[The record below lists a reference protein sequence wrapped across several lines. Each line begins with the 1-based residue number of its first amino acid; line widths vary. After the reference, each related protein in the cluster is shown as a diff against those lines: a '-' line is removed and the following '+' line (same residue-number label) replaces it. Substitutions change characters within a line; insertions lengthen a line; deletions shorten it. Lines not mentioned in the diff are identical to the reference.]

1 MADGNIGSLWLSL
14 GIRDAVSKEL
24 NRIADG
30 MTGVDAKTKKAQ
42 ESLRKLAEENP
53 AGKNVAFLDK
63 LKKAVGDSTK
73 EAKEL
78 QAVFEAIR
86 NIRGGFGTLT
96 GGFGKKELLEYEFIL
111 RKIHSSLG
119 KISFGGLSGTGEG
132 IYAKIEA
139 VKSAMNGLRKINAEI
154 NRLHETAP
162 RLSPKEK
169 AEYHQTLSPLFD
181 IRSAGENYL
190 RSGVLS
196 KAYAWAN
203 SLDEQIS
210 KISSSYEKF
219 LSSEKGVVESL
230 KKEEEQSKKTTD
242 ATNEQTNALKKQEEQ
257 LKATSAAQREKSAAE
272 SKAAVAPKGHPFVA
286 DKGLEKML
294 NNATRTTE
302 KVEEQKKSLSG
313 LSEAASKASRDVN
326 EVLNKIVGGNAAGMS
341 LDELAKK
348 TARYSQELLELEAK
362 LKHLKSNAEANPG
375 KKGPD
380 YSEVKSL
387 EAKIKN
393 AQIYLDLIQ
402 QIRLKKDDLNAT
414 GAKQPNV
421 NTKELERGKALL
433 DEFYG
438 TLRKIVS
445 ENGVDGLM
453 VLGNM
458 PKALSGTMR
467 EIRSLLSSF
476 SKENPL
482 SVFANGADRAWTAI
496 SNLETKM
503 RDLQRLMEEGKKMG
517 YKTDMLPENFYELKR
532 RLQELYRLFGDNSHR
547 LTDKA
552 YMDNL
557 FSDVAKT
564 MRIAANAEHEYGK
577 EKGKTIAA
585 NKEAEAAENRN
596 VAIVEAAV
604 QRRIK
609 ARQREAQKAAEA
621 EKEANRYAA
630 ESVNR
635 AIAAKREQR
644 RQEERDNKQRLSE
657 IKAAEA
663 RYDSLGNKVRALR
676 REFSRGVALGADV
689 SKTEAEIRRLIGIMR
704 YLMTLK
710 DRLAS
715 GDFNALGRLGR
726 TGSGHDT
733 TLAGRVLQDQ
743 RAINAAQEKT
753 NREKEKSIERAAAEE
768 YNRQKR
774 QKDAAKKA
782 QDEELKNM
790 SDYIKRY
797 MTLVEE
803 KRKVAEKAG
812 ISPFFKNDNG
822 LKNIKAEI
830 DTLLERLGRVREDI
844 TLYQHA
850 IGTGTKEGISFGQQ
864 GLKEAN
870 TEAEK
875 LMRSITNLQ
884 NVYDTLRVSQV
895 NVKDLIGQTL
905 QKQRQDDIQRRM
917 SDYYSK
923 LEKDSAQA
931 AAKADR
937 EKTAAEKQR
946 QNELRNTERRYD
958 SLGNKVRQLRAEY
971 SRGISLGSDTSKAEA
986 EINRL
991 ITIMRL
997 LRTIQDKLY
1006 SSDKWK
1012 DNLGVLGSVGSGHD
1026 TTLASRALQD
1036 QRAINAA
1043 QEKTNREKEKSL
1055 DLERA
1060 HQQEVAKTAD
1070 KVRGDLAA
1078 AFAGANAE
1086 SGNMRSILG
1095 DVKSLLLQGGI
1106 VYGAKQFFDSVV
1118 KTGGEIAQQ
1127 HIALRSILGDAKKA
1141 DELFE
1146 QTQQLALRSPFKF
1159 GELNR
1164 DVKQLAAFGVEADDL
1179 YDTAKRLADIASG
1192 LGVSFERLGLAYGQ
1206 VKARS
1211 WLDGKELRQFAYAGL
1226 PLLARIT
1233 ELYNS
1238 EGKNNRNDYTE
1249 RDVKEMI
1256 SKRQVSFEDV
1266 QKVLWK
1272 MTDEGGQFYNMQLVL
1287 SETLLGRWNKL
1298 IDAWEI
1304 MLSKFADGKNVVGGV
1319 FMFFIDRA
1327 TDLVLAMDKLTPAM
1341 LSFMSVFA
1349 LKKLTGFASLNPL
1362 EKNLGDKTTLQLRSY
1377 AIEQQQL
1384 VLEGKITQQ
1393 IATQNV
1399 QKRAYML
1406 ADVTS
1411 RSAAMNRLALEGKM
1425 SVVQMQKAVKEGLVS
1440 KELIRQLA
1448 IMGQITARQEQII
1461 LNGGRT
1467 AAVMNMAGTKLKS
1480 VFNLIGGWWGL
1491 AIGGIVQIASS
1502 IYGELSAIEEK
1513 TKSLQDP
1520 NSDWMK
1526 GYYDVLDAKKASN
1539 DAELR
1544 KQIEQMKKVLES
1556 SNAYTKTI
1564 DEQIKKAKD
1573 LNEQYE
1579 ILRKGVEGAK
1589 NMASGDAEVIANAIG
1604 ATGGWTG
1611 AGNPFNDS
1619 LEKNLQDMKE
1629 SSDAYQR
1636 QLSALDSRTRA
1647 KMESVANSLLK
1658 PADASKTLEE
1668 KIRIL
1673 SEEGGRKWGTFQARM
1688 TKWNKSIAFS
1698 IHSIGKKAGDVT
1710 SDINQIAEDDVPRI
1724 IKSMQ
1729 KDFGL
1734 YGKDF
1739 KRWCKENPARFKNML
1754 LQIMSEADWLV
1765 PQIRK
1770 KLEEL
1775 TDFKFDLGKK
1785 PNQVTGKT
1793 SMQQRV
1799 YENLGLDQRKYN
1811 LVSSFIEEGSWYK
1824 TKNNAQTA
1832 LQDLFNE
1839 VRSRERGGATK
1850 AEIAKARKDYNDMW
1864 NAVAQGLGYRFIPDD
1879 KKSNKDPKNKVD
1891 NEDKELKAWEE
1902 RLNAFKSARQMYQ
1915 KYKGLPNWGAKKAD
1929 DMVRG
1934 LFPEVG
1940 DLSFDKYLESLE
1952 KLEGALKPTTTE
1964 RKKAIT
1970 ALHREKSEWKYSEM
1984 LKPEADRLAADF
1996 AEILERGIR
2005 QADLHKALMEKT
2017 GDEDFASLAFRDGMM
2032 WDDQTRGMAQMFEEM
2047 TGRKIDG
2054 LLDAT
2059 DATAKKALEDNTDAY
2074 NLWKKI
2080 TDLVRNNYTGYLEKA
2095 ADAIK
2100 ETATW
2105 EEKLLAVDAKWAEPI
2120 KQADRRGDTST
2131 AERFRQM
2138 RDKEKGQV
2146 MDAQFKQSQDYLN
2159 FFGAITEMGEVKAR
2173 EVAADIRQH
2182 LNTALRD
2189 GSIDAREYAKQI
2201 QQIDEQ
2207 LRKLSERRKG
2217 FFNGGIT
2224 GIAERKTEEGNAKIS
2239 MGATSVAAGEEKIR
2253 EGRIKGD
2260 IALVAEGLKLKMTG
2274 EDLIRTGKGMVK
2286 EGMTLKKRFEN
2297 IGSAL
2302 SEIANIANGISDA
2315 FGQFKDM
2322 ADALGIDTESD
2333 GWQDAQAVMSSLTSI
2348 TGGVSK
2354 TFNAVKS
2361 GDIGGAVSG
2370 VASIITGPITA
2381 FAKAHDAKK
2390 ERQIKLAER
2399 ELKALENMQT
2409 TIKNAIEDSLGGIYN
2424 YRMDAKTTEKMN
2436 KIASSYEMGEKSIA
2450 MRIFGFN
2457 PSEYSKDTY
2466 EAAQKS
2472 LADPTNAYQA
2482 ELTGL
2487 MAQRDQLQR
2496 QRANEDAKKK
2506 TDKDKLA
2513 DYDQQI
2519 EEMERSIKN
2528 AAKNFLK
2535 DLYGVDM
2542 KSWASQLTD
2551 AVVSAWEK
2559 GEDAIDA
2566 YKKKAKEM
2574 VKDLTKNIIS
2584 QKIMEQALQKPLD
2597 FLTQQIA
2604 EKGRLDEYDVTQLAS
2619 DLYSAGE
2626 NSVANITA
2634 VLEELKRRGWD
2645 FSESGSSST
2654 TNTIKGVTEETAD
2667 LLAAYLNAIRLDVSV
2682 NRENIKAIATNVS
2695 LLPAMSE
2702 IQKSQLAAMNQ
2713 LVTLAQVRND
2723 RIDEIVTWT
2732 RKVSNGSS
2740 KIYVK

>member
-86 NIRGGFGTLT
+86 SIRGGFGAMVMPSNKKTLN
-96 GGFGKKELLEYEFIL
+96 EYYEI
-111 RKIHSSLG
+111 IE
-119 KISFGGLSGTGEG
+119 KISGALDKLYTRGLSVPGEKMWGNATGALETIKGVWKVREEANFFFDDYFRTDKAKAGLQDLQKEIMRLMGEG
-132 IYAKIEA
+132 KDLFREGKFDQKGLTWAAGIE
-139 VKSAMNGLRKINAEI
+139 KEI
-154 NRLHETAP
+154 NKLYRAYGTLQEEEERLLAAEKDKAAAEKKSEEQTRRSADAS
-162 RLSPKEK
+162 REK
-169 AEYHQTLSPLFD
+169 AE
-181 IRSAGENYL
+181 
-190 RSGVLS
+190 
-196 KAYAWAN
+196 
-203 SLDEQIS
+203 
-210 KISSSYEKF
+210 
-219 LSSEKGVVESL
+219 
-230 KKEEEQSKKTTD
+230 
-242 ATNEQTNALKKQEEQ
+242 ALKREETA
-257 LKATSAAQREKSAAE
+257 LNNATAAQEKKNEAD
-272 SKAAVAPKGHPFVA
+272 SKAAVAPKGQPFVA
-286 DKGLEKML
+286 DKGIEKML
-294 NNATRTTE
+294 SDATRVTE

-313 LSEAASKASRDVN
+313 LSDAASKASRDVN

-348 TARYSQELLELEAK
+348 TARYSQKLLELEAK

-402 QIRLKKDDLNAT
+402 QIRLKKDELNAT
-414 GAKQPNV
+414 WTKQPNV

-458 PKALSGTMR
+458 PKALGGTMR

-482 SVFANGADRAWTAI
+482 SVFANGADKTWTAI

-503 RDLQRLMEEGKKMG
+503 RDLQRLMDEGKRMG
-517 YKTDMLPENFYELKR
+517 YKTDMLPENFYELR
-532 RLQELYRLFGDNSHR
+532 RRVQELYRLFGDNSHR

-552 YMDNL
+552 YMENL
-557 FSDVAKT
+557 FSDIAKT
-564 MRIAANAEHEYGK
+564 MKIAANAEHEYGR
-577 EKGKTIAA
+577 ERGKTIAT
-585 NKEAEAAENRN
+585 NKEAEAAEKRN

-604 QRRIK
+604 QRRIQ
-609 ARQREAQKAAEA
+609 ARQREAERAAAAER
-621 EKEANRYAA
+621 EANRYAA
-630 ESVNR
+630 ESVNK

-689 SKTEAEIRRLIGIMR
+689 SKTEAEIHRLIGIMR

-715 GDFNALGRLGR
+715 GDFNALGRLGN

-743 RAINAAQEKT
+743 RSINAAQEKT
-753 NREKEKSIERAAAEE
+753 NREKEKSIE
-768 YNRQKR
+768 
-774 QKDAAKKA
+774 
-782 QDEELKNM
+782 
-790 SDYIKRY
+790 
-797 MTLVEE
+797 
-803 KRKVAEKAG
+803 
-812 ISPFFKNDNG
+812 
-822 LKNIKAEI
+822 
-830 DTLLERLGRVREDI
+830 LERK
-844 TLYQHA
+844 H
-850 IGTGTKEGISFGQQ
+850 
-864 GLKEAN
+864 
-870 TEAEK
+870 
-875 LMRSITNLQ
+875 
-884 NVYDTLRVSQV
+884 
-895 NVKDLIGQTL
+895 
-905 QKQRQDDIQRRM
+905 
-917 SDYYSK
+917 
-923 LEKDSAQA
+923 
-931 AAKADR
+931 
-937 EKTAAEKQR
+937 
-946 QNELRNTERRYD
+946 
-958 SLGNKVRQLRAEY
+958 
-971 SRGISLGSDTSKAEA
+971 
-986 EINRL
+986 
-991 ITIMRL
+991 
-997 LRTIQDKLY
+997 
-1006 SSDKWK
+1006 
-1012 DNLGVLGSVGSGHD
+1012 
-1026 TTLASRALQD
+1026 
-1036 QRAINAA
+1036 
-1043 QEKTNREKEKSL
+1043 QE
-1055 DLERA
+1055 
-1060 HQQEVAKTAD
+1060 EVAKTAA
-1070 KVRGDLAA
+1070 KVRGDLAK
-1078 AFAGANAE
+1078 AFEQAKNHA
-1086 SGNMRSILG
+1086 SGMNSTIQDL
-1095 DVKSLLLQGGI
+1095 KSLFMQGGI
-1106 VYGAKQFFDSVV
+1106 VYGAQQFLMSVIQ
-1118 KTGGEIAQQ
+1118 TGGELEKQ
-1127 HIALRSILGDAKKA
+1127 HIALQSILGDMQNANTMFGQVK
-1141 DELFE
+1141 E
-1146 QTQQLALRSPFKF
+1146 LALNSPFTF
-1159 GELNR
+1159 SELNK
-1164 DVKQLAAFGVEADDL
+1164 DVKQLAAYGVEYDEL
-1179 YDTAKRLADIASG
+1179 YDTTKRLADMASG
-1192 LGVSFERLGLAYGQ
+1192 LGVSFERIALAFGQ
-1206 VKARS
+1206 VRS
-1211 WLDGKELRQFAYAGL
+1211 RGWLDGKELRQISYAGI
-1226 PLLARIT
+1226 PLLQK
-1233 ELYNS
+1233 LS
-1238 EGKNNRNDYTE
+1238 EYY
-1249 RDVKEMI
+1249 
-1256 SKRQVSFEDV
+1256 SKREGRKVSTSEIKTRISGRGVDFEDV
-1266 QKVLWK
+1266 KNVFWE
-1272 MTDEGGQFYNMQLVL
+1272 MTNAGGQFYNMQQVL
-1287 SETLLGRWNKL
+1287 SETLLGRYNKL
-1298 IDAWEI
+1298 KDAWEI
-1304 MLSKFADGKNVVGGV
+1304 MLSDFASGNNVVGKGLKGI
-1319 FMFFIDRA
+1319 IDLI
-1327 TDLVLAMDKLTPAM
+1327 TELVQALHSMAPVIAAAF
-1341 LSFMSVFA
+1341 SGFA
-1349 LKKLTGFASLNPL
+1349 LKRLWTALGGGIGSALLSGKASMAADIQQRVLMGEKVSEQELRMLRTKKQITIEDLQALAAAKALSKAELDRMLITKSITPEMYKQMMAEMGLASRAWTLRGAWNGTLGMIKAIPGKIRAMAASIAAWFTGIRTGTMSARIGFASMWTSFKLHGAAAISVIAAGVKTLGATLWTAIGGLPGLLITGVTMGLGYWYSKNEELKNAMKQTADELQDRYKQLSDFLKENDASKAIAEGDSKAIDNMIDEYKEKIKQIAPYNYNNLVMKADERKSHEERLRYLADELELLQKSNKISQEKLSDNGMYKELKDALMRSSEAFDSIDKTASGLMAGGADKDTARKKAFGLSLDMEATTENLKKEIEKAFGDISKDRTALEAAKLSMSNIFAQMGISEERANEIRASVLQAFGVTDGWLESQVGSEMRQMIDNVAPEIAMKIRSGQKLNEAETKKVKEL
-1362 EKNLGDKTTLQLRSY
+1362 MDDAKRNLTLKYPEFETTLQRLLAASRFTAVIDLVVNDAGKYGDVQGTMAKRMPKFSL
-1377 AIEQQQL
+1377 IEKSKRDQYMNY
-1384 VLEGKITQQ
+1384 VSTWGKQDSWYEARNSAKSEIDRLKNEYDAAKKSKSPKERLNWLKYQYDN
-1393 IATQNV
+1393 AV
-1399 QKRAYML
+1399 
-1406 ADVTS
+1406 
-1411 RSAAMNRLALEGKM
+1411 SAALDL
-1425 SVVQMQKAVKEGLVS
+1425 
-1440 KELIRQLA
+1440 
-1448 IMGQITARQEQII
+1448 
-1461 LNGGRT
+1461 LNYDY
-1467 AAVMNMAGTKLKS
+1467 K
-1480 VFNLIGGWWGL
+1480 
-1491 AIGGIVQIASS
+1491 
-1502 IYGELSAIEEK
+1502 GEE
-1513 TKSLQDP
+1513 
-1520 NSDWMK
+1520 
-1526 GYYDVLDAKKASN
+1526 
-1539 DAELR
+1539 
-1544 KQIEQMKKVLES
+1544 
-1556 SNAYTKTI
+1556 
-1564 DEQIKKAKD
+1564 
-1573 LNEQYE
+1573 
-1579 ILRKGVEGAK
+1579 
-1589 NMASGDAEVIANAIG
+1589 
-1604 ATGGWTG
+1604 
-1611 AGNPFNDS
+1611 
-1619 LEKNLQDMKE
+1619 
-1629 SSDAYQR
+1629 
-1636 QLSALDSRTRA
+1636 
-1647 KMESVANSLLK
+1647 
-1658 PADASKTLEE
+1658 
-1668 KIRIL
+1668 
-1673 SEEGGRKWGTFQARM
+1673 
-1688 TKWNKSIAFS
+1688 
-1698 IHSIGKKAGDVT
+1698 
-1710 SDINQIAEDDVPRI
+1710 
-1724 IKSMQ
+1724 
-1729 KDFGL
+1729 
-1734 YGKDF
+1734 
-1739 KRWCKENPARFKNML
+1739 
-1754 LQIMSEADWLV
+1754 
-1765 PQIRK
+1765 
-1770 KLEEL
+1770 
-1775 TDFKFDLGKK
+1775 
-1785 PNQVTGKT
+1785 
-1793 SMQQRV
+1793 
-1799 YENLGLDQRKYN
+1799 
-1811 LVSSFIEEGSWYK
+1811 
-1824 TKNNAQTA
+1824 
-1832 LQDLFNE
+1832 
-1839 VRSRERGGATK
+1839 
-1850 AEIAKARKDYNDMW
+1850 
-1864 NAVAQGLGYRFIPDD
+1864 
-1879 KKSNKDPKNKVD
+1879 KKSNKVPKGKVD
-1891 NEDKELKAWEE
+1891 KEDKELKAWEE

-1952 KLEGALKPTTTE
+1952 KLEGALKATTTE

-1970 ALHREKSEWKYSEM
+1970 ALHRERSEWKYSEM

-2005 QADLHKALMEKT
+2005 QADLHKALLEKT

-2105 EEKLLAVDAKWAEPI
+2105 EEKLSAVDAKWDERI

-2159 FFGAITEMGEVKAR
+2159 FFGAITEMGEMKAR
-2173 EVAADIRQH
+2173 EVAAEIRQH

-2217 FFNGGIT
+2217 FFNGGIV

-2260 IALVAEGLKLKMTG
+2260 IGLVAEGLKLKMTG
-2274 EDLIRTGKGMVK
+2274 EDLIRTGKKLVG

-2302 SEIANIANGISDA
+2302 GEIANIANGISDA
-2315 FGQFKDM
+2315 FNQVKDM

-2333 GWQDAQAVMSSLTSI
+2333 GWQDAQAAMSSLTSI
-2348 TGGVSK
+2348 TGGISK

-2424 YRMDAKTTEKMN
+2424 YRMDEKTTAKMTRIVGDYEK
-2436 KIASSYEMGEKSIA
+2436 GEKSNI
-2450 MRIFGFN
+2450 MRIYGIN
-2457 PSEYSKDTY
+2457 PSAYSKDTY

-2472 LADPTNAYQA
+2472 LADPTDAYQA

-2535 DLYGVDM
+2535 ELYGVDM

-2597 FLTQQIA
+2597 FLTQQI
-2604 EKGRLDEYDVTQLAS
+2604 EKKGRLDEYDVTQLAS

-2645 FSESGSSST
+2645 FSESGSSSA

>member
-14 GIRDAVSKEL
+14 GIRDEMSKAIEKITKGMRGVDEATQKAKREGESLVKALEGINGNNFARVFREANAYIAKNSKEISG
-24 NRIADG
+24 IAKILKNLGDSNAF
-30 MTGVDAKTKKAQ
+30 TGTLLKAKGLVETAAALRKANAELATLAKT
-42 ESLRKLAEENP
+42 E
-53 AGKNVAFLDK
+53 G
-63 LKKAVGDSTK
+63 K
-73 EAKEL
+73 EADVS
-78 QAVFEAIR
+78 QWR
-86 NIRGGFGTLT
+86 T
-96 GGFGKKELLEYEFIL
+96 
-111 RKIHSSLG
+111 
-119 KISFGGLSGTGEG
+119 KIS
-132 IYAKIEA
+132 
-139 VKSAMNGLRKINAEI
+139 NALDYI
-154 NRLHETAP
+154 KL
-162 RLSPKEK
+162 LQDIIGQEK
-169 AEYHQTLSPLFD
+169 KLDNT
-181 IRSAGENYL
+181 
-190 RSGVLS
+190 
-196 KAYAWAN
+196 KALN
-203 SLDEQIS
+203 PNVDTKSLD
-210 KISSSYEKF
+210 
-219 LSSEKGVVESL
+219 
-230 KKEEEQSKKTTD
+230 
-242 ATNEQTNALKKQEEQ
+242 
-257 LKATSAAQREKSAAE
+257 SA
-272 SKAAVAPKGHPFVA
+272 
-286 DKGLEKML
+286 
-294 NNATRTTE
+294 
-302 KVEEQKKSLSG
+302 KKSLEGFRGEMTRLLQSG
-313 LSEAASKASRDVN
+313 GVDDSNVLGSFKKLLDVAKKDVQDIVATFKKDNPLSLFSGGAAKVETDLARVTEKLARLRDLMAEGTRKGFRTYMLGGSITELDKIMARLNAAKLNPTMLTDASQMRNLISDVLVEMTKATVAESAYRRERGKTVEVERAVNQEISNEHKAAQQERERDLQALSDYTKRYMELQEAKRKADDKAAKDAKDKARRQSEAEQRRIASDTAKMSRLYASMGLGIGKGERVGMRGLELGVNTAALDKALSEAAKFKKTIENTVVSMMGKGDRPAYEWYAAQVN
-326 EVLNKIVGGNAAGMS
+326 RLKENLTNATAAQKELNAAQEKANRKAES
-341 LDELAKK
+341 DDAKRRADEKRREAQAARELAQAEKQRQNQLEVTRARIQSVERALHNLQEK
-348 TARYSQELLELEAK
+348 RFTAKMLGIDTSEANAK
-362 LKHLKSNAEANPG
+362 IEHLKT
-375 KKGPD
+375 
-380 YSEVKSL
+380 
-387 EAKIKN
+387 
-393 AQIYLDLIQ
+393 QLI
-402 QIRLKKDDLNAT
+402 
-414 GAKQPNV
+414 G
-421 NTKELERGKALL
+421 
-433 DEFYG
+433 
-438 TLRKIVS
+438 LRNIQL
-445 ENGVDGLM
+445 GLSM
-453 VLGNM
+453 GDTSFLGRVGNLGNGREVQ
-458 PKALSGTMR
+458 AANQLSGTY
-467 EIRSLLSSF
+467 S
-476 SKENPL
+476 
-482 SVFANGADRAWTAI
+482 
-496 SNLETKM
+496 
-503 RDLQRLMEEGKKMG
+503 
-517 YKTDMLPENFYELKR
+517 
-532 RLQELYRLFGDNSHR
+532 
-547 LTDKA
+547 
-552 YMDNL
+552 
-557 FSDVAKT
+557 
-564 MRIAANAEHEYGK
+564 
-577 EKGKTIAA
+577 
-585 NKEAEAAENRN
+585 
-596 VAIVEAAV
+596 
-604 QRRIK
+604 
-609 ARQREAQKAAEA
+609 
-621 EKEANRYAA
+621 
-630 ESVNR
+630 
-635 AIAAKREQR
+635 
-644 RQEERDNKQRLSE
+644 
-657 IKAAEA
+657 
-663 RYDSLGNKVRALR
+663 
-676 REFSRGVALGADV
+676 
-689 SKTEAEIRRLIGIMR
+689 RLIGE
-704 YLMTLK
+704 
-710 DRLAS
+710 
-715 GDFNALGRLGR
+715 
-726 TGSGHDT
+726 
-733 TLAGRVLQDQ
+733 V
-743 RAINAAQEKT
+743 EKT
-753 NREKEKSIERAAAEE
+753 NREKEKSIE
-768 YNRQKR
+768 
-774 QKDAAKKA
+774 
-782 QDEELKNM
+782 
-790 SDYIKRY
+790 
-797 MTLVEE
+797 
-803 KRKVAEKAG
+803 
-812 ISPFFKNDNG
+812 
-822 LKNIKAEI
+822 
-830 DTLLERLGRVREDI
+830 
-844 TLYQHA
+844 
-850 IGTGTKEGISFGQQ
+850 
-864 GLKEAN
+864 
-870 TEAEK
+870 
-875 LMRSITNLQ
+875 
-884 NVYDTLRVSQV
+884 
-895 NVKDLIGQTL
+895 
-905 QKQRQDDIQRRM
+905 
-917 SDYYSK
+917 
-923 LEKDSAQA
+923 
-931 AAKADR
+931 
-937 EKTAAEKQR
+937 
-946 QNELRNTERRYD
+946 
-958 SLGNKVRQLRAEY
+958 
-971 SRGISLGSDTSKAEA
+971 
-986 EINRL
+986 
-991 ITIMRL
+991 
-997 LRTIQDKLY
+997 
-1006 SSDKWK
+1006 
-1012 DNLGVLGSVGSGHD
+1012 
-1026 TTLASRALQD
+1026 
-1036 QRAINAA
+1036 
-1043 QEKTNREKEKSL
+1043 
-1055 DLERA
+1055 LERA
-1060 HQQEVAKTAD
+1060 HQQEVARTAA

-1086 SGNMRSILG
+1086 AGNMRGVLD

-1127 HIALRSILGDAKKA
+1127 HIALRSILGDAAKA

-1179 YDTAKRLADIASG
+1179 YNTAKRLADIASG

-1238 EGKNNRNDYTE
+1238 EGKNNRKDYTE

-1319 FMFFIDRA
+1319 FMFFIDRV

-1362 EKNLGDKTTLQLRSY
+1362 EKNLGDKTRLQLRSY

-1406 ADVTS
+1406 ADASS
-1411 RSAAMNRLALEGKM
+1411 RSAAMSRLALEGKM
-1425 SVVQMQKAVKEGLVS
+1425 SVIQMQKAVKEGLVS
-1440 KELIRQLA
+1440 KELVRQLA

-1467 AAVMNMAGTKLKS
+1467 AAVMNMAGTKLKSGFSS

-1589 NMASGDAEVIANAIG
+1589 NMASGDAEVIANALG

-1673 SEEGGRKWGTFQARM
+1673 SEEGGRKWGTFQARV
-1688 TKWNKSIAFS
+1688 TKWNKSIGFS
-1698 IHSIGKKAGDVT
+1698 IYRIGKRAGDVT

-1754 LQIMSEADWLV
+1754 LQIMSEADWLI

-1775 TDFKFDLGKK
+1775 TDFKFDSGKK

-1799 YENLGLDQRKYN
+1799 YENLGLDQRKYD

-1824 TKNNAQTA
+1824 TKNNAKTA
-1832 LQDLFNE
+1832 LQDLANE

-1864 NAVAQGLGYRFIPDD
+1864 NAVAQGFGYRFIPED
-1879 KKSNKDPKNKVD
+1879 KKSNKVPKGKGD
-1891 NEDKELKAWEE
+1891 KEDKVLKAWEE

-1952 KLEGALKPTTTE
+1952 KLEGALKATTTE

-1970 ALHREKSEWKYSEM
+1970 ALHRERSEWKYSEM

-2017 GDEDFASLAFRDGMM
+2017 GDENFASLAFRDGMM

-2105 EEKLLAVDAKWAEPI
+2105 EEKLSAVDAKWDERI

-2159 FFGAITEMGEVKAR
+2159 FFGAITEMGEMKAR
-2173 EVAADIRQH
+2173 EVASEIRQH

-2217 FFNGGIT
+2217 FFNGGIV

-2260 IALVAEGLKLKMTG
+2260 IGLVAEGLKLKMTG
-2274 EDLIRTGKGMVK
+2274 EDLIRTGKKLVG

-2302 SEIANIANGISDA
+2302 GEIANIANGISDA
-2315 FGQFKDM
+2315 FNQVKDM

-2333 GWQDAQAVMSSLTSI
+2333 GWQDAQAAMSSLTSI
-2348 TGGVSK
+2348 TGGISK

-2370 VASIITGPITA
+2370 VASIITDPITA

-2424 YRMDAKTTEKMN
+2424 YRMDAKTTAKMN
-2436 KIASSYEMGEKSIA
+2436 KIVGDYETGEKSNV
-2450 MRIFGFN
+2450 MRIFGIN
-2457 PSEYSKDTY
+2457 PSAYSKDTY

-2472 LADPTNAYQA
+2472 LADPTDAYQA

-2535 DLYGVDM
+2535 ELYGVDM

-2597 FLTQQIA
+2597 FLTQQI
-2604 EKGRLDEYDVTQLAS
+2604 EKKGRLDEYDVTQLAS

-2645 FSESGSSST
+2645 FSESGSSSA

>member
-14 GIRDAVSKEL
+14 GIRDEMSKAIEKITKGMRGVDEATQKAKREGESLVKALEGINGNNFARVFREANAYIAKNSKEISG
-24 NRIADG
+24 IA
-30 MTGVDAKTKKAQ
+30 KI
-42 ESLRKLAEENP
+42 L
-53 AGKNVAFLDK
+53 KNL
-63 LKKAVGDSTK
+63 GDSNAFT
-73 EAKEL
+73 
-78 QAVFEAIR
+78 
-86 NIRGGFGTLT
+86 GTL
-96 GGFGKKELLEYEFIL
+96 
-111 RKIHSSLG
+111 
-119 KISFGGLSGTGEG
+119 
-132 IYAKIEA
+132 
-139 VKSAMNGLRKINAEI
+139 
-154 NRLHETAP
+154 
-162 RLSPKEK
+162 
-169 AEYHQTLSPLFD
+169 
-181 IRSAGENYL
+181 
-190 RSGVLS
+190 
-196 KAYAWAN
+196 
-203 SLDEQIS
+203 
-210 KISSSYEKF
+210 
-219 LSSEKGVVESL
+219 
-230 KKEEEQSKKTTD
+230 
-242 ATNEQTNALKKQEEQ
+242 
-257 LKATSAAQREKSAAE
+257 LKA
-272 SKAAVAPKGHPFVA
+272 
-286 DKGLEKML
+286 KGLEETAAALRKANAELATLAKTEGKEADVSQWRTKISNALDYIKLLQDIIGQEKKLDNTKAL
-294 NNATRTTE
+294 NPNVDTKSLDSA
-302 KVEEQKKSLSG
+302 KKSLEGFRGEMTRLLQSG
-313 LSEAASKASRDVN
+313 GVDDSNVLGSFKKLLDVAKKDVQDIVATFKKDNPLSLFSGGAAKVETDLARVTEKLARLRDLMAEGTRKGFMTGMLGGSITELDKIMTRLNAAKLNPTMLTDASQMRNLISDVLVEMTKATVAESAYRRERGKTVEVERAVNQEISNEHKAAQQERERDLQALSDYTKRYMELQEAKRKADDKAAKDAKDKARRQSEAEQRRIASDTAKMSRLYASMGLGIGKGERVGMRGLELGVNTAALDKALSEAAKFKKTIENTVVSMMGKGDRPAYEWYAAQVN
-326 EVLNKIVGGNAAGMS
+326 RLKENLTNATAAQKELNAAQEKANREAAR
-341 LDELAKK
+341 DDARRRAEEKRKEAQAARELA
-348 TARYSQELLELEAK
+348 Q
-362 LKHLKSNAEANPG
+362 
-375 KKGPD
+375 
-380 YSEVKSL
+380 
-387 EAKIKN
+387 
-393 AQIYLDLIQ
+393 
-402 QIRLKKDDLNAT
+402 
-414 GAKQPNV
+414 
-421 NTKELERGKALL
+421 
-433 DEFYG
+433 
-438 TLRKIVS
+438 
-445 ENGVDGLM
+445 
-453 VLGNM
+453 
-458 PKALSGTMR
+458 
-467 EIRSLLSSF
+467 
-476 SKENPL
+476 
-482 SVFANGADRAWTAI
+482 
-496 SNLETKM
+496 
-503 RDLQRLMEEGKKMG
+503 
-517 YKTDMLPENFYELKR
+517 
-532 RLQELYRLFGDNSHR
+532 
-547 LTDKA
+547 
-552 YMDNL
+552 
-557 FSDVAKT
+557 
-564 MRIAANAEHEYGK
+564 
-577 EKGKTIAA
+577 
-585 NKEAEAAENRN
+585 
-596 VAIVEAAV
+596 
-604 QRRIK
+604 
-609 ARQREAQKAAEA
+609 A
-621 EKEANRYAA
+621 EK
-630 ESVNR
+630 
-635 AIAAKREQR
+635 QR
-644 RQEERDNKQRLSE
+644 FSE

-676 REFSRGVALGADV
+676 REFSRGVTLGADV

-715 GDFNALGRLGR
+715 GDFNALGRLGN

-753 NREKEKSIERAAAEE
+753 NREKEKSIE
-768 YNRQKR
+768 
-774 QKDAAKKA
+774 
-782 QDEELKNM
+782 
-790 SDYIKRY
+790 
-797 MTLVEE
+797 
-803 KRKVAEKAG
+803 
-812 ISPFFKNDNG
+812 
-822 LKNIKAEI
+822 
-830 DTLLERLGRVREDI
+830 
-844 TLYQHA
+844 
-850 IGTGTKEGISFGQQ
+850 
-864 GLKEAN
+864 
-870 TEAEK
+870 
-875 LMRSITNLQ
+875 
-884 NVYDTLRVSQV
+884 
-895 NVKDLIGQTL
+895 
-905 QKQRQDDIQRRM
+905 
-917 SDYYSK
+917 
-923 LEKDSAQA
+923 
-931 AAKADR
+931 
-937 EKTAAEKQR
+937 
-946 QNELRNTERRYD
+946 
-958 SLGNKVRQLRAEY
+958 
-971 SRGISLGSDTSKAEA
+971 
-986 EINRL
+986 
-991 ITIMRL
+991 
-997 LRTIQDKLY
+997 
-1006 SSDKWK
+1006 
-1012 DNLGVLGSVGSGHD
+1012 
-1026 TTLASRALQD
+1026 
-1036 QRAINAA
+1036 
-1043 QEKTNREKEKSL
+1043 
-1055 DLERA
+1055 LERA
-1060 HQQEVAKTAD
+1060 HQQEVARTAA

-1086 SGNMRSILG
+1086 AGNMRGVLD

-1127 HIALRSILGDAKKA
+1127 HIALRSILRDAAKA

-1179 YDTAKRLADIASG
+1179 YNTAKRLADIASG

-1238 EGKNNRNDYTE
+1238 EGKNNRKDYTE

-1319 FMFFIDRA
+1319 FMFFIDRV

-1362 EKNLGDKTTLQLRSY
+1362 EKNLGDKTRLQLRSY

-1406 ADVTS
+1406 ADASS
-1411 RSAAMNRLALEGKM
+1411 RSAAMSRLALEGKM
-1425 SVVQMQKAVKEGLVS
+1425 SVIQMQKAVKEGLVS
-1440 KELIRQLA
+1440 KELVRQLA

-1467 AAVMNMAGTKLKS
+1467 VAVMNMAGTKLKSGFSS

-1589 NMASGDAEVIANAIG
+1589 DMASGDAEVIANALG

-1688 TKWNKSIAFS
+1688 TKWNKSIGFS
-1698 IHSIGKKAGDVT
+1698 IYRIGKRAGDVT

-1754 LQIMSEADWLV
+1754 LQIMSEADWLI

-1775 TDFKFDLGKK
+1775 TDFKFDSGKK

-1799 YENLGLDQRKYN
+1799 YENLGLDQRKYD

-1832 LQDLFNE
+1832 LQDLANE

-1864 NAVAQGLGYRFIPDD
+1864 NAVAQGFGYRFIPDD
-1879 KKSNKDPKNKVD
+1879 KKSNKVPKGKGD
-1891 NEDKELKAWEE
+1891 KEDKELKAWEE

-1952 KLEGALKPTTTE
+1952 KLEKALKATTTE

-1970 ALHREKSEWKYSEM
+1970 ALHRERSEWKYSEM

-2017 GDEDFASLAFRDGMM
+2017 GDENFASLAFRDGMM

-2047 TGRKIDG
+2047 TGRKING

-2105 EEKLLAVDAKWAEPI
+2105 EEKLIAVDAKWDERI

-2159 FFGAITEMGEVKAR
+2159 FFGSITEMGEMKAR
-2173 EVAADIRQH
+2173 EVASEIRQH

-2217 FFNGGIT
+2217 FFNGGIV

-2260 IALVAEGLKLKMTG
+2260 IGLVAEGLKLKMTG
-2274 EDLIRTGKGMVK
+2274 EDLIRTGKKLVG

-2302 SEIANIANGISDA
+2302 GEIANIANGISDA
-2315 FGQFKDM
+2315 FNQVKDM

-2333 GWQDAQAVMSSLTSI
+2333 GWQDAQAAMSSLTSI
-2348 TGGVSK
+2348 TGGISK

-2424 YRMDAKTTEKMN
+2424 YRMDAKTTAKMN
-2436 KIASSYEMGEKSIA
+2436 KIVSNYETGEKSSV

-2535 DLYGVDM
+2535 ELYGVDM

-2597 FLTQQIA
+2597 FLTQQI
-2604 EKGRLDEYDVTQLAS
+2604 EKKGRLDEYDVTQLAS

-2645 FSESGSSST
+2645 FSESGSSSA

>member
-96 GGFGKKELLEYEFIL
+96 MPSDKKTLNEYYGIIE
-111 RKIHSSLG
+111 KIHSALD
-119 KISFGGLSGTGEG
+119 KLYARGLSASGDKMWGSMIGALKVLEG
-132 IYAKIEA
+132 VSKIKEEGNFFFENFFKTDKAKA
-139 VKSAMNGLRKINAEI
+139 GLVGLQNEIIKLQLEGVDLFRKGSFDPKGLEWADGLEKGINK
-154 NRLHETAP
+154 L
-162 RLSPKEK
+162 
-169 AEYHQTLSPLFD
+169 Y
-181 IRSAGENYL
+181 
-190 RSGVLS
+190 
-196 KAYAWAN
+196 KAYGT
-203 SLDEQIS
+203 LREEE
-210 KISSSYEKF
+210 EKQ
-219 LSSEKGVVESL
+219 LASSEKKASTE
-230 KKEEEQSKKTTD
+230 KQNEELTRRSADVSREKT
-242 ATNEQTNALKKQEEQ
+242 EALKREETA
-257 LKATSAAQREKSAAE
+257 LNNATAAQEKKNEADR
-272 SKAAVAPKGHPFVA
+272 KAAVAPKGQPFVV
-286 DKGLEKML
+286 DKGIEKIL
-294 NNATRTTE
+294 FGTTRATE

-313 LSEAASKASRDVN
+313 LSDAASKASRDVN

-341 LDELAKK
+341 LDGLAKK

-375 KKGPD
+375 EKGPD

-393 AQIYLDLIQ
+393 AQIYLDIIQ
-402 QIRLKKDDLNAT
+402 QIRLKKDELNAT

-445 ENGVDGLM
+445 EKGVDGLM

-458 PKALSGTMR
+458 PKALGGTMR

-503 RDLQRLMEEGKKMG
+503 RDLQRLMDEGKKMG

-532 RLQELYRLFGDNSHR
+532 RLQEAYRLFGDNSHR

-552 YMDNL
+552 YMENL
-557 FSDVAKT
+557 FSDIAKT
-564 MRIAANAEHEYGK
+564 MKIVANAEHEYGK
-577 EKGKTIAA
+577 EKGKTIAT
-585 NKEAEAAENRN
+585 NKEAEAAEKRN

-604 QRRIK
+604 QRRIQ
-609 ARQREAQKAAEA
+609 ARQREAERAAAAER
-621 EKEANRYAA
+621 EANRYAA
-630 ESVNR
+630 ESVNK

-715 GDFNALGRLGR
+715 GDFNALGRLGSI
-726 TGSGHDT
+726 GSGHDT

-753 NREKEKSIERAAAEE
+753 NREKEKSIE
-768 YNRQKR
+768 
-774 QKDAAKKA
+774 
-782 QDEELKNM
+782 
-790 SDYIKRY
+790 
-797 MTLVEE
+797 
-803 KRKVAEKAG
+803 
-812 ISPFFKNDNG
+812 
-822 LKNIKAEI
+822 
-830 DTLLERLGRVREDI
+830 
-844 TLYQHA
+844 
-850 IGTGTKEGISFGQQ
+850 
-864 GLKEAN
+864 
-870 TEAEK
+870 
-875 LMRSITNLQ
+875 
-884 NVYDTLRVSQV
+884 
-895 NVKDLIGQTL
+895 
-905 QKQRQDDIQRRM
+905 
-917 SDYYSK
+917 
-923 LEKDSAQA
+923 
-931 AAKADR
+931 
-937 EKTAAEKQR
+937 
-946 QNELRNTERRYD
+946 
-958 SLGNKVRQLRAEY
+958 
-971 SRGISLGSDTSKAEA
+971 
-986 EINRL
+986 
-991 ITIMRL
+991 
-997 LRTIQDKLY
+997 
-1006 SSDKWK
+1006 
-1012 DNLGVLGSVGSGHD
+1012 
-1026 TTLASRALQD
+1026 
-1036 QRAINAA
+1036 
-1043 QEKTNREKEKSL
+1043 
-1055 DLERA
+1055 LERA
-1060 HQQEVAKTAD
+1060 HQQEVARTAA

-1086 SGNMRSILG
+1086 AGNMRGVLD

-1127 HIALRSILGDAKKA
+1127 HIALRSILGDAAKA

-1179 YDTAKRLADIASG
+1179 YNTAKRLADIASG

-1238 EGKNNRNDYTE
+1238 EGKNNRKDYTE

-1319 FMFFIDRA
+1319 FMFFIDRV

-1362 EKNLGDKTTLQLRSY
+1362 EKNLGDKTRLQLRSY
-1377 AIEQQQL
+1377 SIEQQQL

-1406 ADVTS
+1406 ADASS
-1411 RSAAMNRLALEGKM
+1411 RSAAMSRLALEGKM
-1425 SVVQMQKAVKEGLVS
+1425 SVIQMQKAVKEGLVS
-1440 KELIRQLA
+1440 KELVRQLA

-1467 AAVMNMAGTKLKS
+1467 AAVMNMAGTKLKSGFSS

-1556 SNAYTKTI
+1556 SNAYTKSI

-1589 NMASGDAEVIANAIG
+1589 NMASGDAEVIANALG

-1688 TKWNKSIAFS
+1688 IKWNKSIGFS
-1698 IHSIGKKAGDVT
+1698 IYRIGKRAGDVT

-1754 LQIMSEADWLV
+1754 LQIMSEADWLTS
-1765 PQIRK
+1765 QIRK

-1775 TDFKFDLGKK
+1775 TDFKFDSGKK

-1799 YENLGLDQRKYN
+1799 YENLGLDQRKYD

-1832 LQDLFNE
+1832 LQDLANE

-1864 NAVAQGLGYRFIPDD
+1864 NAVVQGFGYRFIPED
-1879 KKSNKDPKNKVD
+1879 KKSNKVPKGKGD
-1891 NEDKELKAWEE
+1891 KEDKELKAWEE

-1952 KLEGALKPTTTE
+1952 KLEKALKATTTE

-1970 ALHREKSEWKYSEM
+1970 ALHRERSEWKYSEM

-2005 QADLHKALMEKT
+2005 QADLHKALLEKT

-2059 DATAKKALEDNTDAY
+2059 DTTAKKALEDNTDAY

-2105 EEKLLAVDAKWAEPI
+2105 EEKLIAVDAKWDERI
-2120 KQADRRGDTST
+2120 KQADRRGDSST

-2159 FFGAITEMGEVKAR
+2159 FFGAITEMGEMKAR
-2173 EVAADIRQH
+2173 EVAAEIRQH

-2217 FFNGGIT
+2217 FFNGGIV

-2239 MGATSVAAGEEKIR
+2239 MGSTSVAAGEEKIR

-2260 IALVAEGLKLKMTG
+2260 IALVAEGLKLKVAG
-2274 EDLIRTGKGMVK
+2274 EDLIRTGKKLVG

-2315 FGQFKDM
+2315 FNQFKDM

-2333 GWQDAQAVMSSLTSI
+2333 GWQDAQAAMSSLTSI

-2354 TFNAVKS
+2354 TFNAVKNL
-2361 GDIGGAVSG
+2361 DIGGAVSG

-2424 YRMDAKTTEKMN
+2424 YRMDAKTTAKMN
-2436 KIASSYEMGEKSIA
+2436 KIVSSYENGEKSNI
-2450 MRIFGFN
+2450 MRIAGIN
-2457 PSEYSKDTY
+2457 PSAYSKETY

-2535 DLYGVDM
+2535 ELYGVDM

-2597 FLTQQIA
+2597 FLTQQI
-2604 EKGRLDEYDVTQLAS
+2604 EKKGRLDEYDVAQLAS

-2626 NSVANITA
+2626 DSAANITA
-2634 VLEELKRRGWD
+2634 ILEELKRRGWD

>member
-14 GIRDAVSKEL
+14 GIRDEMSKAIEKITKGMRGVDEATQKAKREGESLVKALEGINGNNFARVFREANAYIAKNSKEISG
-24 NRIADG
+24 IA
-30 MTGVDAKTKKAQ
+30 KI
-42 ESLRKLAEENP
+42 L
-53 AGKNVAFLDK
+53 KNL
-63 LKKAVGDSTK
+63 GDSNAFT
-73 EAKEL
+73 
-78 QAVFEAIR
+78 
-86 NIRGGFGTLT
+86 GTL
-96 GGFGKKELLEYEFIL
+96 
-111 RKIHSSLG
+111 
-119 KISFGGLSGTGEG
+119 
-132 IYAKIEA
+132 
-139 VKSAMNGLRKINAEI
+139 
-154 NRLHETAP
+154 
-162 RLSPKEK
+162 
-169 AEYHQTLSPLFD
+169 
-181 IRSAGENYL
+181 
-190 RSGVLS
+190 
-196 KAYAWAN
+196 
-203 SLDEQIS
+203 
-210 KISSSYEKF
+210 
-219 LSSEKGVVESL
+219 
-230 KKEEEQSKKTTD
+230 
-242 ATNEQTNALKKQEEQ
+242 
-257 LKATSAAQREKSAAE
+257 LKA
-272 SKAAVAPKGHPFVA
+272 
-286 DKGLEKML
+286 KGLEETAAALRKANAELATLAKTEGKEADVSQWRTKISNALDYIKLLQDIIGQEKKLDNTKAL
-294 NNATRTTE
+294 NPNVDTKSLDSA
-302 KVEEQKKSLSG
+302 KKSLEGFRGEMTRLLQSG
-313 LSEAASKASRDVN
+313 GVDDSNVLGSFKKLLDVAKKDVQDIVATFKKDNPLSLFSGGAAKVETDLARVTEKLARLRDLMAEGTRKGFMTGMLGGSITELDKIMTRLNAAKLNPTMLTDASQMRNLISDVLVEMTKATVAESAYRRERGKTVEVERAVNQEISNEHKAAQQERERDLQALSDYTKRYMELQEAKRKADDKAAKDAKDKARRQSEAEQRRIASDTAKMSRLYASMGLGIGKGERVGMRGLELGVNTAALDKALSEAAKFKKTIENTVVSMMGKGDRPAYEWYAAQVN
-326 EVLNKIVGGNAAGMS
+326 RLKENLTNATAAQKELNAAQEKANREAAR
-341 LDELAKK
+341 DDARRRAEEKRKEAQAARELA
-348 TARYSQELLELEAK
+348 Q
-362 LKHLKSNAEANPG
+362 
-375 KKGPD
+375 
-380 YSEVKSL
+380 
-387 EAKIKN
+387 
-393 AQIYLDLIQ
+393 
-402 QIRLKKDDLNAT
+402 
-414 GAKQPNV
+414 
-421 NTKELERGKALL
+421 
-433 DEFYG
+433 
-438 TLRKIVS
+438 
-445 ENGVDGLM
+445 
-453 VLGNM
+453 
-458 PKALSGTMR
+458 
-467 EIRSLLSSF
+467 
-476 SKENPL
+476 
-482 SVFANGADRAWTAI
+482 
-496 SNLETKM
+496 
-503 RDLQRLMEEGKKMG
+503 
-517 YKTDMLPENFYELKR
+517 
-532 RLQELYRLFGDNSHR
+532 
-547 LTDKA
+547 
-552 YMDNL
+552 
-557 FSDVAKT
+557 
-564 MRIAANAEHEYGK
+564 
-577 EKGKTIAA
+577 
-585 NKEAEAAENRN
+585 
-596 VAIVEAAV
+596 
-604 QRRIK
+604 
-609 ARQREAQKAAEA
+609 A
-621 EKEANRYAA
+621 EK
-630 ESVNR
+630 
-635 AIAAKREQR
+635 QR
-644 RQEERDNKQRLSE
+644 FSE

-676 REFSRGVALGADV
+676 REFSRGVTLGADV

-715 GDFNALGRLGR
+715 GDFNALGRLGN

-753 NREKEKSIERAAAEE
+753 NREKEKSIE
-768 YNRQKR
+768 
-774 QKDAAKKA
+774 
-782 QDEELKNM
+782 
-790 SDYIKRY
+790 
-797 MTLVEE
+797 
-803 KRKVAEKAG
+803 
-812 ISPFFKNDNG
+812 
-822 LKNIKAEI
+822 
-830 DTLLERLGRVREDI
+830 
-844 TLYQHA
+844 
-850 IGTGTKEGISFGQQ
+850 
-864 GLKEAN
+864 
-870 TEAEK
+870 
-875 LMRSITNLQ
+875 
-884 NVYDTLRVSQV
+884 
-895 NVKDLIGQTL
+895 
-905 QKQRQDDIQRRM
+905 
-917 SDYYSK
+917 
-923 LEKDSAQA
+923 
-931 AAKADR
+931 
-937 EKTAAEKQR
+937 
-946 QNELRNTERRYD
+946 
-958 SLGNKVRQLRAEY
+958 
-971 SRGISLGSDTSKAEA
+971 
-986 EINRL
+986 
-991 ITIMRL
+991 
-997 LRTIQDKLY
+997 
-1006 SSDKWK
+1006 
-1012 DNLGVLGSVGSGHD
+1012 
-1026 TTLASRALQD
+1026 
-1036 QRAINAA
+1036 
-1043 QEKTNREKEKSL
+1043 
-1055 DLERA
+1055 LERA
-1060 HQQEVAKTAD
+1060 HQQEVARTAA

-1086 SGNMRSILG
+1086 AGNMRGVLD

-1127 HIALRSILGDAKKA
+1127 HIALRSILGDAAKA

-1179 YDTAKRLADIASG
+1179 YNTAKRLADIASG

-1238 EGKNNRNDYTE
+1238 EGKNNRKDYTE

-1319 FMFFIDRA
+1319 FMFFIDRV

-1362 EKNLGDKTTLQLRSY
+1362 EKNLGDKTRLQLRSY

-1406 ADVTS
+1406 ADASS
-1411 RSAAMNRLALEGKM
+1411 RSAAMSRLALEGKM
-1425 SVVQMQKAVKEGLVS
+1425 SVIQMQKAVKEGLVS
-1440 KELIRQLA
+1440 KELVRQLA

-1467 AAVMNMAGTKLKS
+1467 AAVMNMAGTKLKSGFSS

-1589 NMASGDAEVIANAIG
+1589 NMASGDAEVIANALG

-1673 SEEGGRKWGTFQARM
+1673 SEEGGRKWGTFQARV
-1688 TKWNKSIAFS
+1688 TKWNKSIGFS
-1698 IHSIGKKAGDVT
+1698 IYRIGKRAGDVT

-1754 LQIMSEADWLV
+1754 LQIMSEADWLI

-1775 TDFKFDLGKK
+1775 TDFKFDSGKK

-1799 YENLGLDQRKYN
+1799 YENLGLDQRKYD

-1832 LQDLFNE
+1832 LQDLANE

-1864 NAVAQGLGYRFIPDD
+1864 NAVAQGFGYRFIPED
-1879 KKSNKDPKNKVD
+1879 KKSNKVPKGKGD
-1891 NEDKELKAWEE
+1891 KEDKVLKAWEE

-1952 KLEGALKPTTTE
+1952 KLEGALKATTTE

-1970 ALHREKSEWKYSEM
+1970 ALHRERSEWKYSEM

-2017 GDEDFASLAFRDGMM
+2017 GDENFASLAFRDGMM

-2105 EEKLLAVDAKWAEPI
+2105 EEKLSAVDAKWDERI

-2159 FFGAITEMGEVKAR
+2159 FFGAITEMGEMKAR
-2173 EVAADIRQH
+2173 EVASEIRQH

-2217 FFNGGIT
+2217 FFNGGIV

-2260 IALVAEGLKLKMTG
+2260 IGLVAEGLKLKMTG
-2274 EDLIRTGKGMVK
+2274 EDLIRTGKKLVG

-2302 SEIANIANGISDA
+2302 GEIANIANGISDA
-2315 FGQFKDM
+2315 FNQVKDM

-2333 GWQDAQAVMSSLTSI
+2333 GWQDAQAAMSSLTSI
-2348 TGGVSK
+2348 TGGISK

-2370 VASIITGPITA
+2370 VASIITDPITA

-2424 YRMDAKTTEKMN
+2424 YRMDAKTTAKMN
-2436 KIASSYEMGEKSIA
+2436 KIVGDYETGEKSNV
-2450 MRIFGFN
+2450 MRIFGIN
-2457 PSEYSKDTY
+2457 PSAYSKDTY

-2472 LADPTNAYQA
+2472 LADPTDAYQA

-2535 DLYGVDM
+2535 ELYGVDM

-2597 FLTQQIA
+2597 FLTQQI
-2604 EKGRLDEYDVTQLAS
+2604 EKKGRLDEYDVTQLAS

-2645 FSESGSSST
+2645 FSESGSSSA

>member
-78 QAVFEAIR
+78 QAVFDAIR
-86 NIRGGFGTLT
+86 SMRGGFGALVMPSDKKALNEYYGIIEKIYDALSKLYTRGLSVSGDKMHGNALGALET
-96 GGFGKKELLEYEFIL
+96 IKGVWKIRDEMDFFFDNLFKTDKAKAGLQDIQKEIGRLMKEGMDFFHKGGFDPNGLNWAAGLEKQINKLYKAYGTLQEEEEKQLASSGKKASAEKQNEEQT
-111 RKIHSSLG
+111 RRSADASREK
-119 KISFGGLSGTGEG
+119 T
-132 IYAKIEA
+132 EA
-139 VKSAMNGLRKINAEI
+139 LKRE
-154 NRLHETAP
+154 ETA
-162 RLSPKEK
+162 L
-169 AEYHQTLSPLFD
+169 
-181 IRSAGENYL
+181 N
-190 RSGVLS
+190 
-196 KAYAWAN
+196 N
-203 SLDEQIS
+203 
-210 KISSSYEKF
+210 
-219 LSSEKGVVESL
+219 
-230 KKEEEQSKKTTD
+230 
-242 ATNEQTNALKKQEEQ
+242 AT
-257 LKATSAAQREKSAAE
+257 AAQEKKNEADR
-272 SKAAVAPKGHPFVA
+272 KAAVAPKGPS
-286 DKGLEKML
+286 
-294 NNATRTTE
+294 RY
-302 KVEEQKKSLSG
+302 KVEVDEILNAFRG
-313 LSEAASKASRDVN
+313 KASAVLGVKEDSGRKYVDILNVAN
-326 EVLNKIVGGNAAGMS
+326 AAIEKIKEARAAARKAALGNKGVYDPKGFSNLTPHLNKALEYLS
-341 LDELAKK
+341 LLQRIDIAQ
-348 TARYSQELLELEAK
+348 R
-362 LKHLKSNAEANPG
+362 HI
-375 KKGPD
+375 
-380 YSEVKSL
+380 SEVKAANPNVDTKNIK
-387 EAKIKN
+387 EATKLVENFRDKLLALQNDTI
-393 AQIYLDLIQ
+393 
-402 QIRLKKDDLNAT
+402 T
-414 GAKQPNV
+414 GADS
-421 NTKELERGKALL
+421 AH
-433 DEFYG
+433 
-438 TLRKIVS
+438 
-445 ENGVDGLM
+445 
-453 VLGNM
+453 VLGAYRKTWAM
-458 PKALSGTMR
+458 TLKDMDAIIGKLQKP
-467 EIRSLLSSF
+467 
-476 SKENPL
+476 NPL
-482 SVFANGADRAWTAI
+482 SDLDGNFSKLDARIDSVREKLAKLRDLMNEGAQKGYNTSMFGERISGLGGIVARMEAAMSNKNGELSNADKMKQLFSDISVEVNKASTAMQAYGREKAKAVATDR
-496 SNLETKM
+496 NLET
-503 RDLQRLMEEGKKMG
+503 MEARH
-517 YKTDMLPENFYELKR
+517 R
-532 RLQELYRLFGDNSHR
+532 RLQELISEVSRKIRELNDSARQGIKVGADTSR
-547 LTDKA
+547 AESAISKLTEMRDKFNNA
-552 YMDNL
+552 DIGSKNA
-557 FSDVAKT
+557 VAELVSEYK
-564 MRIAANAEHEYGK
+564 ILKNEIGNAKSEQDK
-577 EKGKTIAA
+577 LNNAITRA
-585 NKEAEAAENRN
+585 NKKQDRKN
-596 VAIVEAAV
+596 
-604 QRRIK
+604 
-609 ARQREAQKAAEA
+609 
-621 EKEANRYAA
+621 EKQ
-630 ESVNR
+630 
-635 AIAAKREQR
+635 IL
-644 RQEERDNKQRLSE
+644 RDNKQRLSE

-704 YLMTLK
+704 YL
-710 DRLAS
+710 RQ
-715 GDFNALGRLGR
+715 LGVDLYNGKKNVVGR
-726 TGSGHDT
+726 IGTIGAGHDT

-753 NREKEKSIERAAAEE
+753 NREKEKSIE
-768 YNRQKR
+768 
-774 QKDAAKKA
+774 
-782 QDEELKNM
+782 
-790 SDYIKRY
+790 
-797 MTLVEE
+797 
-803 KRKVAEKAG
+803 
-812 ISPFFKNDNG
+812 
-822 LKNIKAEI
+822 
-830 DTLLERLGRVREDI
+830 
-844 TLYQHA
+844 
-850 IGTGTKEGISFGQQ
+850 
-864 GLKEAN
+864 
-870 TEAEK
+870 
-875 LMRSITNLQ
+875 
-884 NVYDTLRVSQV
+884 
-895 NVKDLIGQTL
+895 
-905 QKQRQDDIQRRM
+905 
-917 SDYYSK
+917 
-923 LEKDSAQA
+923 
-931 AAKADR
+931 
-937 EKTAAEKQR
+937 
-946 QNELRNTERRYD
+946 
-958 SLGNKVRQLRAEY
+958 
-971 SRGISLGSDTSKAEA
+971 
-986 EINRL
+986 
-991 ITIMRL
+991 
-997 LRTIQDKLY
+997 
-1006 SSDKWK
+1006 
-1012 DNLGVLGSVGSGHD
+1012 
-1026 TTLASRALQD
+1026 
-1036 QRAINAA
+1036 
-1043 QEKTNREKEKSL
+1043 
-1055 DLERA
+1055 LERA
-1060 HQQEVAKTAD
+1060 HQQEVARTAA
-1070 KVRGDLAA
+1070 KVRGDLAK
-1078 AFAGANAE
+1078 AFEQAKNH
-1086 SGNMRSILG
+1086 SLG
-1095 DVKSLLLQGGI
+1095 MNSTLQDLKSLFLQGGL
-1106 VYGAKQFFDSVV
+1106 VYGAQQFAMSIIQA
-1118 KTGGEIAQQ
+1118 GGEIEKQ
-1127 HIALRSILGDAKKA
+1127 HIALQSIIGDVQNANV
-1141 DELFE
+1141 LFN
-1146 QTQQLALRSPFKF
+1146 QTKELALNSPFTF
-1159 GELNR
+1159 SELNK
-1164 DVKQLAAFGVEADDL
+1164 DVKQLAAYGVEYDEL
-1179 YDTAKRLADIASG
+1179 YDTTKRLADMASG
-1192 LGVSFERLGLAYGQ
+1192 LGVSFERIALAFGQ
-1206 VKARS
+1206 VRS
-1211 WLDGKELRQFAYAGL
+1211 RGWLDGKELRQISYAGIPIL
-1226 PLLARIT
+1226 QKLSEYYTKKEGQKVSTSEVKSRI
-1233 ELYNS
+1233 S
-1238 EGKNNRNDYTE
+1238 NRGVD
-1249 RDVKEMI
+1249 
-1256 SKRQVSFEDV
+1256 FEDV
-1266 QKVLWK
+1266 KNVFWE
-1272 MTDEGGQFYNMQLVL
+1272 MTDAGGQFYNMQQVL
-1287 SETLLGRWNKL
+1287 SETLLGRYNKL
-1298 IDAWEI
+1298 KDAWEI
-1304 MLSKFADGKNVVGGV
+1304 MLSE
-1319 FMFFIDRA
+1319 
-1327 TDLVLAMDKLTPAM
+1327 
-1341 LSFMSVFA
+1341 
-1349 LKKLTGFASLNPL
+1349 FASGNNLVGSFFKTALDGATALVQALHTLALPVGAVVAGYAMRRALMGNTASSL
-1362 EKNLGDKTTLQLRSY
+1362 LSTKGGLAKSAMEKQLRGENLTQ
-1377 AIEQQQL
+1377 IERNILSTKNKITGADLRSLMMSKQL
-1384 VLEGKITQQ
+1384 NQSELARLRIAGKITQQ
-1393 IATQNV
+1393 QYLTYSALLKQQTGINTFGMRARRLLVQLRMMMAGMMANPMGAMRNMWGSFTTSALASFRVIGMGAKALGASLWSAIGGLPGLIISGVTFGISYLISKSQELKQDMQQTMDEMKDRIKQIDDFMRDNNVGKIVRGDNEKEIDNAIESYKDKIREIAPESANAFEMKASEIESHKERLKYLEEQLELLKEANKVAQEKSENTDLYEDLRDKTESAVKAAETLVKRSSIFGKGGVDEAEMGLYEDAEKEFDKFIGQLAARYKKEFPNIVNSTQE
-1399 QKRAYML
+1399 QQAMQTML
-1406 ADVTS
+1406 KNFLALKGASEEATMQI
-1411 RSAAMNRLALEGKM
+1411 RSALNRALGLEDKDMEQAFASKLINMVDSAFPEIADRIRGHKELDAESKRKVENLMRGAVSELSIAYPKWETELQRLLANSSFEAKIQLVYDTGMIDNFDPFTGRIYNNVLGSNITQWKENGEKFQVLKPLLKGVNDMYTARNNVDAELDKLVNMLTAEDNAKKNGRGDEATRLALKKKYEDL
-1425 SVVQMQKAVKEGLVS
+1425 KE
-1440 KELIRQLA
+1440 
-1448 IMGQITARQEQII
+1448 
-1461 LNGGRT
+1461 
-1467 AAVMNMAGTKLKS
+1467 AAYL
-1480 VFNLIGGWWGL
+1480 
-1491 AIGGIVQIASS
+1491 
-1502 IYGELSAIEEK
+1502 
-1513 TKSLQDP
+1513 
-1520 NSDWMK
+1520 
-1526 GYYDVLDAKKASN
+1526 
-1539 DAELR
+1539 
-1544 KQIEQMKKVLES
+1544 
-1556 SNAYTKTI
+1556 
-1564 DEQIKKAKD
+1564 
-1573 LNEQYE
+1573 
-1579 ILRKGVEGAK
+1579 
-1589 NMASGDAEVIANAIG
+1589 
-1604 ATGGWTG
+1604 
-1611 AGNPFNDS
+1611 
-1619 LEKNLQDMKE
+1619 
-1629 SSDAYQR
+1629 
-1636 QLSALDSRTRA
+1636 
-1647 KMESVANSLLK
+1647 
-1658 PADASKTLEE
+1658 
-1668 KIRIL
+1668 
-1673 SEEGGRKWGTFQARM
+1673 
-1688 TKWNKSIAFS
+1688 
-1698 IHSIGKKAGDVT
+1698 
-1710 SDINQIAEDDVPRI
+1710 
-1724 IKSMQ
+1724 
-1729 KDFGL
+1729 
-1734 YGKDF
+1734 
-1739 KRWCKENPARFKNML
+1739 
-1754 LQIMSEADWLV
+1754 
-1765 PQIRK
+1765 
-1770 KLEEL
+1770 
-1775 TDFKFDLGKK
+1775 
-1785 PNQVTGKT
+1785 
-1793 SMQQRV
+1793 
-1799 YENLGLDQRKYN
+1799 
-1811 LVSSFIEEGSWYK
+1811 
-1824 TKNNAQTA
+1824 
-1832 LQDLFNE
+1832 
-1839 VRSRERGGATK
+1839 
-1850 AEIAKARKDYNDMW
+1850 
-1864 NAVAQGLGYRFIPDD
+1864 GLGYVYVPKY
-1879 KKSNKDPKNKVD
+1879 KKSNKVPKGKGN

-1952 KLEGALKPTTTE
+1952 KLEKALKATTPE

-1970 ALHREKSEWKYSEM
+1970 ALHRERSEWKYSEM

-2146 MDAQFKQSQDYLN
+2146 GDAQFKQSQDYLN

-2217 FFNGGIT
+2217 FFNGGIV

-2260 IALVAEGLKLKMTG
+2260 IGLVAEGLKLKMTG

-2436 KIASSYEMGEKSIA
+2436 KIVSSYEMGEKSIA
-2450 MRIFGFN
+2450 MRIFGFS

-2535 DLYGVDM
+2535 ELYGVDM

-2559 GEDAIDA
+2559 GEDAIGA

-2597 FLTQQIA
+2597 FLTQQI
-2604 EKGRLDEYDVTQLAS
+2604 EKKGKLDEYDVTQLAS

>member
-1 MADGNIGSLWLSL
+1 MADGNIGSLWLGL

-24 NRIADG
+24 NRIADS

-162 RLSPKEK
+162 RSSTKEK

-190 RSGVLS
+190 RSGDLS

-272 SKAAVAPKGHPFVA
+272 SKAAVAPNGQPFVV
-286 DKGLEKML
+286 DKGIEKML
-294 NNATRTTE
+294 SDATRVTE

-313 LSEAASKASRDVN
+313 LSDAASKASRDVN

-375 KKGPD
+375 EKPD

-393 AQIYLDLIQ
+393 AQIYLDIIQ
-402 QIRLKKDDLNAT
+402 QIRFKKDELNAT

-421 NTKELERGKALL
+421 NTKELERGKAIL

-445 ENGVDGLM
+445 EKGVDGLM

-458 PKALSGTMR
+458 PKALGGTMR

-503 RDLQRLMEEGKKMG
+503 RDLQRLMDEGKKMG

-532 RLQELYRLFGDNSHR
+532 RLQEAYRLFGDNSHR

-552 YMDNL
+552 YMENL
-557 FSDVAKT
+557 FSDIAKT
-564 MRIAANAEHEYGK
+564 MKIAANAEHEYGK
-577 EKGKTIAA
+577 EKGKTIAT
-585 NKEAEAAENRN
+585 NKEAEAAEKRN

-604 QRRIK
+604 QRRIQ
-609 ARQREAQKAAEA
+609 ARQREAERAAAAER
-621 EKEANRYAA
+621 EANRYAA
-630 ESVNR
+630 ESVNK

-715 GDFNALGRLGR
+715 GDFNALGRLGSI
-726 TGSGHDT
+726 GSGHDT

-753 NREKEKSIERAAAEE
+753 NREKEKSIE
-768 YNRQKR
+768 
-774 QKDAAKKA
+774 
-782 QDEELKNM
+782 
-790 SDYIKRY
+790 
-797 MTLVEE
+797 
-803 KRKVAEKAG
+803 
-812 ISPFFKNDNG
+812 
-822 LKNIKAEI
+822 
-830 DTLLERLGRVREDI
+830 
-844 TLYQHA
+844 
-850 IGTGTKEGISFGQQ
+850 
-864 GLKEAN
+864 
-870 TEAEK
+870 
-875 LMRSITNLQ
+875 
-884 NVYDTLRVSQV
+884 
-895 NVKDLIGQTL
+895 
-905 QKQRQDDIQRRM
+905 
-917 SDYYSK
+917 
-923 LEKDSAQA
+923 
-931 AAKADR
+931 
-937 EKTAAEKQR
+937 
-946 QNELRNTERRYD
+946 
-958 SLGNKVRQLRAEY
+958 
-971 SRGISLGSDTSKAEA
+971 
-986 EINRL
+986 
-991 ITIMRL
+991 
-997 LRTIQDKLY
+997 
-1006 SSDKWK
+1006 
-1012 DNLGVLGSVGSGHD
+1012 
-1026 TTLASRALQD
+1026 
-1036 QRAINAA
+1036 
-1043 QEKTNREKEKSL
+1043 
-1055 DLERA
+1055 LERA
-1060 HQQEVAKTAD
+1060 HQQEVARTAA
-1070 KVRGDLAA
+1070 KVRGDLAK
-1078 AFAGANAE
+1078 AFEQAKNH
-1086 SGNMRSILG
+1086 SLG
-1095 DVKSLLLQGGI
+1095 MNSTLQDLKSLFMQGGI
-1106 VYGAKQFFDSVV
+1106 VYGAQQFLMSVIQ
-1118 KTGGEIAQQ
+1118 TGGELEKQ
-1127 HIALRSILGDAKKA
+1127 HIALQSILGDMQNANTMFGQVK
-1141 DELFE
+1141 E
-1146 QTQQLALRSPFKF
+1146 LALNSPFTF
-1159 GELNR
+1159 SELNK
-1164 DVKQLAAFGVEADDL
+1164 DVKQLAAYGVEYDEL
-1179 YDTAKRLADIASG
+1179 YDTTKRLADMASG
-1192 LGVSFERLGLAYGQ
+1192 LGVSFERIALAFGQ
-1206 VKARS
+1206 VRS
-1211 WLDGKELRQFAYAGL
+1211 RGWLDGKELRQISYAGI
-1226 PLLARIT
+1226 PLLQK
-1233 ELYNS
+1233 LS
-1238 EGKNNRNDYTE
+1238 EYY
-1249 RDVKEMI
+1249 
-1256 SKRQVSFEDV
+1256 SKREGRKVSTSEIKTRISGRGVDFEDV
-1266 QKVLWK
+1266 KNVFWE
-1272 MTDEGGQFYNMQLVL
+1272 MTDAGGQFYNMQQVL
-1287 SETLLGRWNKL
+1287 SETLLGRYNKL
-1298 IDAWEI
+1298 KDAWEI
-1304 MLSKFADGKNVVGGV
+1304 MLSDFASGNNVVGKGLKGI
-1319 FMFFIDRA
+1319 IDLITELVQALHSMAPVVAAAFSGFAIKRLWTALGGGIGSALLSGKASMAADIQQRVLMGEKVSEQELRMLRTKKQITIEDLQALAAAKALSKAELDRMLITKSITPEMYKQMMAEMGLASRA
-1327 TDLVLAMDKLTPAM
+1327 WTLRGAWSGTLGMIKAIPGKIRAMAASTAAW
-1341 LSFMSVFA
+1341 FTGIRTGTMSARV
-1349 LKKLTGFASLNPL
+1349 GFASMWTSFKLHGAAAISVIAAGVKTLGATLWTAIGGLPGLLITGVAMGLGYWYSKNEELKNAMKQTADELQDRYKQLSDFLKENDASKAIAEGDSKAIDNMIDEYKEKIKQIAPYNYNNLVMKAEERKSHEERLRYLADELELLQKSNKISQEKLSDNGMYKELKDALMRSSEAFDSIDKTASGLMAGGADKDTARKKAFGLSLDMEATTENLKKEIEKAFGDISKDRTALEAAKLSMSNIFAQMGISEERANEIRASVLQAFGVTDGWLESQVGSEMRQMIDNVAPEIAMKIRSGQKLNEAETKKVKEL
-1362 EKNLGDKTTLQLRSY
+1362 MDDAKRNLTLKYPEFETTLQRLLAASRFT
-1377 AIEQQQL
+1377 AVIDL
-1384 VLEGKITQQ
+1384 VVNDAGKYGD
-1393 IATQNV
+1393 V
-1399 QKRAYML
+1399 QGTMAKRMPKFSLVEKSKRDQYMNYVSTWGKQDSWYEARNSAKSEIDRL
-1406 ADVTS
+1406 KNEYGAAKKSKSPKERLNWLKYQYDNAV
-1411 RSAAMNRLALEGKM
+1411 SAALDL
-1425 SVVQMQKAVKEGLVS
+1425 
-1440 KELIRQLA
+1440 
-1448 IMGQITARQEQII
+1448 
-1461 LNGGRT
+1461 LNYDY
-1467 AAVMNMAGTKLKS
+1467 K
-1480 VFNLIGGWWGL
+1480 
-1491 AIGGIVQIASS
+1491 
-1502 IYGELSAIEEK
+1502 GE
-1513 TKSLQDP
+1513 
-1520 NSDWMK
+1520 
-1526 GYYDVLDAKKASN
+1526 
-1539 DAELR
+1539 
-1544 KQIEQMKKVLES
+1544 
-1556 SNAYTKTI
+1556 
-1564 DEQIKKAKD
+1564 
-1573 LNEQYE
+1573 
-1579 ILRKGVEGAK
+1579 
-1589 NMASGDAEVIANAIG
+1589 
-1604 ATGGWTG
+1604 
-1611 AGNPFNDS
+1611 
-1619 LEKNLQDMKE
+1619 
-1629 SSDAYQR
+1629 
-1636 QLSALDSRTRA
+1636 
-1647 KMESVANSLLK
+1647 
-1658 PADASKTLEE
+1658 
-1668 KIRIL
+1668 
-1673 SEEGGRKWGTFQARM
+1673 
-1688 TKWNKSIAFS
+1688 
-1698 IHSIGKKAGDVT
+1698 
-1710 SDINQIAEDDVPRI
+1710 
-1724 IKSMQ
+1724 
-1729 KDFGL
+1729 
-1734 YGKDF
+1734 
-1739 KRWCKENPARFKNML
+1739 
-1754 LQIMSEADWLV
+1754 
-1765 PQIRK
+1765 
-1770 KLEEL
+1770 
-1775 TDFKFDLGKK
+1775 
-1785 PNQVTGKT
+1785 
-1793 SMQQRV
+1793 
-1799 YENLGLDQRKYN
+1799 
-1811 LVSSFIEEGSWYK
+1811 
-1824 TKNNAQTA
+1824 
-1832 LQDLFNE
+1832 
-1839 VRSRERGGATK
+1839 
-1850 AEIAKARKDYNDMW
+1850 
-1864 NAVAQGLGYRFIPDD
+1864 D
-1879 KKSNKDPKNKVD
+1879 KKSNKVPKGKGD
-1891 NEDKELKAWEE
+1891 KEDKVLKAWEE

-1952 KLEGALKPTTTE
+1952 KLEGALKATTTE

-1970 ALHREKSEWKYSEM
+1970 ALHRERSEWKYSEM

-2005 QADLHKALMEKT
+2005 QADLHKALLEKT
-2017 GDEDFASLAFRDGMM
+2017 GDENFASLAFRDGMM

-2105 EEKLLAVDAKWAEPI
+2105 EEKLNAVDAKWDERI

-2159 FFGAITEMGEVKAR
+2159 FFGAITEMGEMKAR
-2173 EVAADIRQH
+2173 EVASEIRQH

-2217 FFNGGIT
+2217 FFNGGIV

-2260 IALVAEGLKLKMTG
+2260 IGLVAEGLKLKMTG
-2274 EDLIRTGKGMVK
+2274 EDLIRTGKKLVG

-2302 SEIANIANGISDA
+2302 GEIANIANGISDA
-2315 FGQFKDM
+2315 FNQVKDM

-2333 GWQDAQAVMSSLTSI
+2333 GWQDAQAAISSLTSI
-2348 TGGVSK
+2348 TGGISK

-2424 YRMDAKTTEKMN
+2424 YRMDAKTTAKMN
-2436 KIASSYEMGEKSIA
+2436 RIVGDYEKGEKSNT
-2450 MRIFGFN
+2450 MRIFGIN
-2457 PSEYSKDTY
+2457 PSAYSRETY

-2472 LADPTNAYQA
+2472 LADPTDAYQA

-2535 DLYGVDM
+2535 ELYGVDM

-2597 FLTQQIA
+2597 FLTQQI
-2604 EKGRLDEYDVTQLAS
+2604 EKKGRLDEYDVTQLAS

-2645 FSESGSSST
+2645 FSESGSSSA

-2732 RKVSNGSS
+2732 RKVSNGSL

>member
-14 GIRDAVSKEL
+14 GIRDEMSKAIEK
-24 NRIADG
+24 ITKG
-30 MTGVDAKTKKAQ
+30 MTGVDEVTQKARREG
-42 ESLRKLAEENP
+42 ESLVRALEGVNGTNFARVFREANAYIAENSKEISQT
-53 AGKNVAFLDK
+53 AKV
-63 LKKAVGDSTK
+63 LKKLGDSNAFT
-73 EAKEL
+73 
-78 QAVFEAIR
+78 
-86 NIRGGFGTLT
+86 GTLLKAD
-96 GGFGKKELLEYEFIL
+96 GLKGAALAL
-111 RKIHSSLG
+111 R
-119 KISFGGLSGTGEG
+119 
-132 IYAKIEA
+132 AA
-139 VKSAMNGLRKINAEI
+139 NAE
-154 NRLHETAP
+154 LATLTKTED
-162 RLSPKEK
+162 KEK
-169 AEYHQTLSPLFD
+169 DASKWRTRISNALDYIKLLQD
-181 IRSAGENYL
+181 IIGQEKKLDNT
-190 RSGVLS
+190 
-196 KAYAWAN
+196 KALN
-203 SLDEQIS
+203 PNVDTKSLD
-210 KISSSYEKF
+210 
-219 LSSEKGVVESL
+219 
-230 KKEEEQSKKTTD
+230 
-242 ATNEQTNALKKQEEQ
+242 
-257 LKATSAAQREKSAAE
+257 SA
-272 SKAAVAPKGHPFVA
+272 
-286 DKGLEKML
+286 
-294 NNATRTTE
+294 
-302 KVEEQKKSLSG
+302 KKSLEDFRREMIRLLQSG
-313 LSEAASKASRDVN
+313 GVDESNVLGGFKKMLDVAKKDVQDIVATFKKDNPLSLFSGGAAKVETDLARVTEKLARLRDLMTEGTRKGFMTGMLGGSITELDKIMARLNAAKLNPTMLTDASQMRNLISDVLVEMTKATVAESAYRRERGKTVEVERAVNQEISNEHKAAQQERERDLQALSDYTKRYMELQEAKRKADEKAAKDAKDKARRQSEAEQRRIASDTAKMSRLYASMGLGIGKGERVGMRGLELGVNTAALDKALSEAAKFKKTIENTVVSMMGKGDRPAYEWYAAQVN
-326 EVLNKIVGGNAAGMS
+326 RLKENLTNATAAQKELNAAQEKANREAAR
-341 LDELAKK
+341 DDARRRAEEKRKEAQAARELA
-348 TARYSQELLELEAK
+348 Q
-362 LKHLKSNAEANPG
+362 AE
-375 KKGPD
+375 
-380 YSEVKSL
+380 
-387 EAKIKN
+387 
-393 AQIYLDLIQ
+393 
-402 QIRLKKDDLNAT
+402 
-414 GAKQPNV
+414 
-421 NTKELERGKALL
+421 
-433 DEFYG
+433 
-438 TLRKIVS
+438 
-445 ENGVDGLM
+445 
-453 VLGNM
+453 
-458 PKALSGTMR
+458 
-467 EIRSLLSSF
+467 
-476 SKENPL
+476 
-482 SVFANGADRAWTAI
+482 
-496 SNLETKM
+496 
-503 RDLQRLMEEGKKMG
+503 
-517 YKTDMLPENFYELKR
+517 
-532 RLQELYRLFGDNSHR
+532 
-547 LTDKA
+547 
-552 YMDNL
+552 
-557 FSDVAKT
+557 
-564 MRIAANAEHEYGK
+564 
-577 EKGKTIAA
+577 
-585 NKEAEAAENRN
+585 
-596 VAIVEAAV
+596 
-604 QRRIK
+604 
-609 ARQREAQKAAEA
+609 
-621 EKEANRYAA
+621 
-630 ESVNR
+630 
-635 AIAAKREQR
+635 
-644 RQEERDNKQRLSE
+644 KQRLSE

-715 GDFNALGRLGR
+715 GDFNALGRLGN

-753 NREKEKSIERAAAEE
+753 NREKEKSIE
-768 YNRQKR
+768 
-774 QKDAAKKA
+774 
-782 QDEELKNM
+782 
-790 SDYIKRY
+790 
-797 MTLVEE
+797 
-803 KRKVAEKAG
+803 
-812 ISPFFKNDNG
+812 
-822 LKNIKAEI
+822 
-830 DTLLERLGRVREDI
+830 
-844 TLYQHA
+844 
-850 IGTGTKEGISFGQQ
+850 
-864 GLKEAN
+864 
-870 TEAEK
+870 
-875 LMRSITNLQ
+875 
-884 NVYDTLRVSQV
+884 
-895 NVKDLIGQTL
+895 
-905 QKQRQDDIQRRM
+905 
-917 SDYYSK
+917 
-923 LEKDSAQA
+923 
-931 AAKADR
+931 
-937 EKTAAEKQR
+937 
-946 QNELRNTERRYD
+946 
-958 SLGNKVRQLRAEY
+958 
-971 SRGISLGSDTSKAEA
+971 
-986 EINRL
+986 
-991 ITIMRL
+991 
-997 LRTIQDKLY
+997 
-1006 SSDKWK
+1006 
-1012 DNLGVLGSVGSGHD
+1012 
-1026 TTLASRALQD
+1026 
-1036 QRAINAA
+1036 
-1043 QEKTNREKEKSL
+1043 
-1055 DLERA
+1055 LERA
-1060 HQQEVAKTAD
+1060 HQQEVARTAA

-1086 SGNMRSILG
+1086 AGNMRGVLD

-1127 HIALRSILGDAKKA
+1127 HIALRSILGDAAKA

-1179 YDTAKRLADIASG
+1179 YNTAKRLADIASG

-1238 EGKNNRNDYTE
+1238 EGKNNRKDYTE

-1319 FMFFIDRA
+1319 FMFFIDRV

-1362 EKNLGDKTTLQLRSY
+1362 EKNLGDKTRLQLRSY

-1406 ADVTS
+1406 ADVAS
-1411 RSAAMNRLALEGKM
+1411 RSAAMSRLALEGKM
-1425 SVVQMQKAVKEGLVS
+1425 SVVQMQRAVKEGLVS

-1467 AAVMNMAGTKLKS
+1467 AAVMNMAGTKLKSGFSS

-1710 SDINQIAEDDVPRI
+1710 LDINQIAEDDVPRI

-1754 LQIMSEADWLV
+1754 LQIMSEADWLI

-1775 TDFKFDLGKK
+1775 TDFKFDSGKK

-1799 YENLGLDQRKYN
+1799 YENLGLDQKKYN

-1832 LQDLFNE
+1832 LQDLTNE

-1864 NAVAQGLGYRFIPDD
+1864 NAVAQGFGYRFIPED
-1879 KKSNKDPKNKVD
+1879 KKSNKTPKGKGD
-1891 NEDKELKAWEE
+1891 KEDKELKAWEE

-1952 KLEGALKPTTTE
+1952 KLEGALKATTTE

-1970 ALHREKSEWKYSEM
+1970 ALHRERSEWKYSEM

-2059 DATAKKALEDNTDAY
+2059 DATAKKALENNTDAY

-2146 MDAQFKQSQDYLN
+2146 RDTQFKQSQDYLN

-2217 FFNGGIT
+2217 FFNGGIV

-2253 EGRIKGD
+2253 EGRIKND
-2260 IALVAEGLKLKMTG
+2260 INLVAEGLKLKVTG
-2274 EDLIRTGKGMVK
+2274 EDLIRTGKKLVG

-2315 FGQFKDM
+2315 FNQFKDM

-2333 GWQDAQAVMSSLTSI
+2333 GWQDAQAAMSSLTSI

-2354 TFNAVKS
+2354 TFNAVKNV
-2361 GDIGGAVSG
+2361 DIGGAVSG

-2436 KIASSYEMGEKSIA
+2436 KIVSSYEKGEKISA
-2450 MRIFGFN
+2450 MPIFGFN

-2535 DLYGVDM
+2535 ELYGVDM

-2597 FLTQQIA
+2597 FLTQQI
-2604 EKGRLDEYDVTQLAS
+2604 EKKGRLDEYDVTQLAS

-2645 FSESGSSST
+2645 FSESGSSSA
-2654 TNTIKGVTEETAD
+2654 TNTIRGVTEETAD

>member
-14 GIRDAVSKEL
+14 GIRDEMSKAIEKITKGMRGVDEATQKAKREGESLVKALEGINGNNFARVFREANAYIAKNSKEISG
-24 NRIADG
+24 IA
-30 MTGVDAKTKKAQ
+30 KI
-42 ESLRKLAEENP
+42 L
-53 AGKNVAFLDK
+53 KNL
-63 LKKAVGDSTK
+63 GDSNAFT
-73 EAKEL
+73 
-78 QAVFEAIR
+78 
-86 NIRGGFGTLT
+86 GTL
-96 GGFGKKELLEYEFIL
+96 
-111 RKIHSSLG
+111 
-119 KISFGGLSGTGEG
+119 
-132 IYAKIEA
+132 
-139 VKSAMNGLRKINAEI
+139 
-154 NRLHETAP
+154 
-162 RLSPKEK
+162 
-169 AEYHQTLSPLFD
+169 
-181 IRSAGENYL
+181 
-190 RSGVLS
+190 
-196 KAYAWAN
+196 
-203 SLDEQIS
+203 
-210 KISSSYEKF
+210 
-219 LSSEKGVVESL
+219 
-230 KKEEEQSKKTTD
+230 
-242 ATNEQTNALKKQEEQ
+242 
-257 LKATSAAQREKSAAE
+257 LKA
-272 SKAAVAPKGHPFVA
+272 
-286 DKGLEKML
+286 KGLEETAAALRKANAELAVLAKTEGKEADVSQWRTKISNALDYIKLLQDVIGQEKKLDNTKAL
-294 NNATRTTE
+294 NPNVDTKSLDNA
-302 KVEEQKKSLSG
+302 KKSLEGFRAEMTRLLQSG
-313 LSEAASKASRDVN
+313 GVDDSNVLGSFKKLLDVAKKDVQDIVATFKKDNPLSLFSGGAAKVETDLARVTEKLARLRDLMAEGTRKGFMTDMLGGSITELDKIMARLNAAKLNPTMLTDASQMRNLISDVLVEMTKATVAESAYRRERGKAVEVERAVNQEISNEHKAAQQERERDLQALSDYTKRYMELQEAKRKADEKAAKDAKDKARRQSEAEQRRIASDTAKMSRLYASMGLGIGKGERVGMRGLELGVNTAALDKALSEAAKFKKTIENTVVSMMGKGDRPAYEWYAAQVN
-326 EVLNKIVGGNAAGMS
+326 RLKENLTNATVAQKELNAAQEKANREAAR
-341 LDELAKK
+341 DDARRRAEEKRKEAQAARELAQAEKQRQNQLEVTRARIQSVERALHNLQEK
-348 TARYSQELLELEAK
+348 RFTAKMLGIDTSEANAK
-362 LKHLKSNAEANPG
+362 IEHLKT
-375 KKGPD
+375 
-380 YSEVKSL
+380 
-387 EAKIKN
+387 
-393 AQIYLDLIQ
+393 QLI
-402 QIRLKKDDLNAT
+402 
-414 GAKQPNV
+414 G
-421 NTKELERGKALL
+421 
-433 DEFYG
+433 
-438 TLRKIVS
+438 LRNIQL
-445 ENGVDGLM
+445 GLSM
-453 VLGNM
+453 GDTSFLGRVGNLGNGREVQ
-458 PKALSGTMR
+458 AANQLSGTY
-467 EIRSLLSSF
+467 S
-476 SKENPL
+476 
-482 SVFANGADRAWTAI
+482 
-496 SNLETKM
+496 
-503 RDLQRLMEEGKKMG
+503 
-517 YKTDMLPENFYELKR
+517 
-532 RLQELYRLFGDNSHR
+532 
-547 LTDKA
+547 
-552 YMDNL
+552 
-557 FSDVAKT
+557 
-564 MRIAANAEHEYGK
+564 
-577 EKGKTIAA
+577 
-585 NKEAEAAENRN
+585 
-596 VAIVEAAV
+596 
-604 QRRIK
+604 
-609 ARQREAQKAAEA
+609 
-621 EKEANRYAA
+621 
-630 ESVNR
+630 
-635 AIAAKREQR
+635 
-644 RQEERDNKQRLSE
+644 
-657 IKAAEA
+657 
-663 RYDSLGNKVRALR
+663 
-676 REFSRGVALGADV
+676 
-689 SKTEAEIRRLIGIMR
+689 RLIGE
-704 YLMTLK
+704 
-710 DRLAS
+710 
-715 GDFNALGRLGR
+715 
-726 TGSGHDT
+726 
-733 TLAGRVLQDQ
+733 V
-743 RAINAAQEKT
+743 EKT
-753 NREKEKSIERAAAEE
+753 NREKEKSIE
-768 YNRQKR
+768 
-774 QKDAAKKA
+774 
-782 QDEELKNM
+782 
-790 SDYIKRY
+790 
-797 MTLVEE
+797 
-803 KRKVAEKAG
+803 
-812 ISPFFKNDNG
+812 
-822 LKNIKAEI
+822 
-830 DTLLERLGRVREDI
+830 
-844 TLYQHA
+844 
-850 IGTGTKEGISFGQQ
+850 
-864 GLKEAN
+864 
-870 TEAEK
+870 
-875 LMRSITNLQ
+875 
-884 NVYDTLRVSQV
+884 
-895 NVKDLIGQTL
+895 
-905 QKQRQDDIQRRM
+905 
-917 SDYYSK
+917 
-923 LEKDSAQA
+923 
-931 AAKADR
+931 
-937 EKTAAEKQR
+937 
-946 QNELRNTERRYD
+946 
-958 SLGNKVRQLRAEY
+958 
-971 SRGISLGSDTSKAEA
+971 
-986 EINRL
+986 
-991 ITIMRL
+991 
-997 LRTIQDKLY
+997 
-1006 SSDKWK
+1006 
-1012 DNLGVLGSVGSGHD
+1012 
-1026 TTLASRALQD
+1026 
-1036 QRAINAA
+1036 
-1043 QEKTNREKEKSL
+1043 
-1055 DLERA
+1055 LERA
-1060 HQQEVAKTAD
+1060 HQQEVARTAA

-1086 SGNMRSILG
+1086 AGNMRGVLD

-1127 HIALRSILGDAKKA
+1127 HIALRSILGDAAKA

-1179 YDTAKRLADIASG
+1179 YNTAKRLADIASG

-1238 EGKNNRNDYTE
+1238 EGKNNRKDYTE

-1319 FMFFIDRA
+1319 FMFFIDRV

-1362 EKNLGDKTTLQLRSY
+1362 EKNLGDKTRLQLRSY

-1406 ADVTS
+1406 ADASS
-1411 RSAAMNRLALEGKM
+1411 RSAAMSRLALEGKM
-1425 SVVQMQKAVKEGLVS
+1425 SVIQMQKAVKEGLVS
-1440 KELIRQLA
+1440 KELVRQLA

-1467 AAVMNMAGTKLKS
+1467 AAVMNMAGTKLKSGFSS

-1589 NMASGDAEVIANAIG
+1589 DMASGDAEVIANALG

-1636 QLSALDSRTRA
+1636 QLSAFDSRTRA

-1688 TKWNKSIAFS
+1688 TKWNKSIGFS
-1698 IHSIGKKAGDVT
+1698 IYRIGKRAGDVT

-1754 LQIMSEADWLV
+1754 LQIMSEADWLI

-1775 TDFKFDLGKK
+1775 TDFKFDSGKK

-1799 YENLGLDQRKYN
+1799 YENLGLDQRKYD

-1832 LQDLFNE
+1832 LQDLANE

-1864 NAVAQGLGYRFIPDD
+1864 NAVAQGFGYRFISDD
-1879 KKSNKDPKNKVD
+1879 KKSNKVPKGKGD
-1891 NEDKELKAWEE
+1891 KEDKELKAWEE

-1952 KLEGALKPTTTE
+1952 KLEGALKATTPE

-1970 ALHREKSEWKYSEM
+1970 ALHRERSEWKYSEM

-2017 GDEDFASLAFRDGMM
+2017 GDENFASLAFRDGMM

-2105 EEKLLAVDAKWAEPI
+2105 EEKLIAVDAKWDERI

-2173 EVAADIRQH
+2173 EVAAEIRQY

-2217 FFNGGIT
+2217 FFNGGVV

-2260 IALVAEGLKLKMTG
+2260 IGLVAEGLKLKMTG
-2274 EDLIRTGKGMVK
+2274 EDLIRTGKKLVG

-2302 SEIANIANGISDA
+2302 GEIANIANGISDA
-2315 FGQFKDM
+2315 FNQVKDM

-2333 GWQDAQAVMSSLTSI
+2333 GWQDAQAVMSSLGSI
-2348 TGGVSK
+2348 TGGISK

-2424 YRMDAKTTEKMN
+2424 YRMDAKTTAKMN
-2436 KIASSYEMGEKSIA
+2436 KIVSSYENGEKSNI
-2450 MRIFGFN
+2450 MRIAGIN
-2457 PSEYSKDTY
+2457 PSAYSKETY

-2472 LADPTNAYQA
+2472 LADPTSAYQA

-2535 DLYGVDM
+2535 ELYGVDM

-2574 VKDLTKNIIS
+2574 VKDFTKNIIS

-2597 FLTQQIA
+2597 FLTQQI
-2604 EKGRLDEYDVTQLAS
+2604 EKKGRLDEYDVTQLAS

-2654 TNTIKGVTEETAD
+2654 TNTINGVTEETAD

-2723 RIDEIVTWT
+2723 RIDEIVAWT

>member
-14 GIRDAVSKEL
+14 GIRDEMSKAIEKITKGMRGVDEATQKAKREGESLVKALEGINGNNFARVFREANAYIAKNSKEISGIAKILKNLGDSNAFTGTLLKAKGLEETAAALRKANAELATLAKTGGKEADVSQWRTKISNALDYIKLLQDIIGQEKKLDNTKALNPNVDTKSLDNAKKSLEGFRAEMTRLLQSGGTDDSNVLGSFKKLLDVAKKDVQDIVATFKKDNPLSLFSGGAAKVETDLARVTEKLARLRDLMAEGTRKGFMTDMLGGSITELDKIMARLNAAKLNPTMLTDASQMRNLISDVLVEMTKATVAESAYRRERGKTVEVERAVNQEISNEHKAAQQERERDLQALSDYTKRYMELQEAKRKADEKAAKDAKDKARRRSEAEQRRIASDTAKMSRLYASMGLGIGKGERVGMRGLELGVNTAALDKALAEAAKFKKTIENTVVSMMGKGDRPAYEWYAAQVNRLKENLTNATAAQKEL
-24 NRIADG
+24 NA
-30 MTGVDAKTKKAQ
+30 AQ
-42 ESLRKLAEENP
+42 EKANREAARDDARRRAEE
-53 AGKNVAFLDK
+53 KR
-63 LKKAVGDSTK
+63 K
-73 EAKEL
+73 EA
-78 QAVFEAIR
+78 QAAR
-86 NIRGGFGTLT
+86 
-96 GGFGKKELLEYEFIL
+96 
-111 RKIHSSLG
+111 
-119 KISFGGLSGTGEG
+119 
-132 IYAKIEA
+132 
-139 VKSAMNGLRKINAEI
+139 
-154 NRLHETAP
+154 
-162 RLSPKEK
+162 
-169 AEYHQTLSPLFD
+169 
-181 IRSAGENYL
+181 
-190 RSGVLS
+190 
-196 KAYAWAN
+196 
-203 SLDEQIS
+203 
-210 KISSSYEKF
+210 
-219 LSSEKGVVESL
+219 
-230 KKEEEQSKKTTD
+230 
-242 ATNEQTNALKKQEEQ
+242 
-257 LKATSAAQREKSAAE
+257 
-272 SKAAVAPKGHPFVA
+272 
-286 DKGLEKML
+286 
-294 NNATRTTE
+294 
-302 KVEEQKKSLSG
+302 
-313 LSEAASKASRDVN
+313 
-326 EVLNKIVGGNAAGMS
+326 
-341 LDELAKK
+341 ELA
-348 TARYSQELLELEAK
+348 Q
-362 LKHLKSNAEANPG
+362 AE
-375 KKGPD
+375 
-380 YSEVKSL
+380 
-387 EAKIKN
+387 
-393 AQIYLDLIQ
+393 
-402 QIRLKKDDLNAT
+402 
-414 GAKQPNV
+414 
-421 NTKELERGKALL
+421 
-433 DEFYG
+433 
-438 TLRKIVS
+438 
-445 ENGVDGLM
+445 
-453 VLGNM
+453 
-458 PKALSGTMR
+458 
-467 EIRSLLSSF
+467 
-476 SKENPL
+476 
-482 SVFANGADRAWTAI
+482 
-496 SNLETKM
+496 
-503 RDLQRLMEEGKKMG
+503 
-517 YKTDMLPENFYELKR
+517 
-532 RLQELYRLFGDNSHR
+532 
-547 LTDKA
+547 
-552 YMDNL
+552 
-557 FSDVAKT
+557 
-564 MRIAANAEHEYGK
+564 
-577 EKGKTIAA
+577 
-585 NKEAEAAENRN
+585 
-596 VAIVEAAV
+596 
-604 QRRIK
+604 
-609 ARQREAQKAAEA
+609 
-621 EKEANRYAA
+621 
-630 ESVNR
+630 
-635 AIAAKREQR
+635 
-644 RQEERDNKQRLSE
+644 KQRLSE

-704 YLMTLK
+704 YLMALK

-715 GDFNALGRLGR
+715 GDFNALGRLGS

-753 NREKEKSIERAAAEE
+753 NSEKEKSIE
-768 YNRQKR
+768 
-774 QKDAAKKA
+774 
-782 QDEELKNM
+782 
-790 SDYIKRY
+790 
-797 MTLVEE
+797 
-803 KRKVAEKAG
+803 
-812 ISPFFKNDNG
+812 
-822 LKNIKAEI
+822 
-830 DTLLERLGRVREDI
+830 
-844 TLYQHA
+844 
-850 IGTGTKEGISFGQQ
+850 
-864 GLKEAN
+864 
-870 TEAEK
+870 
-875 LMRSITNLQ
+875 
-884 NVYDTLRVSQV
+884 
-895 NVKDLIGQTL
+895 
-905 QKQRQDDIQRRM
+905 
-917 SDYYSK
+917 
-923 LEKDSAQA
+923 
-931 AAKADR
+931 
-937 EKTAAEKQR
+937 
-946 QNELRNTERRYD
+946 
-958 SLGNKVRQLRAEY
+958 
-971 SRGISLGSDTSKAEA
+971 
-986 EINRL
+986 
-991 ITIMRL
+991 
-997 LRTIQDKLY
+997 
-1006 SSDKWK
+1006 
-1012 DNLGVLGSVGSGHD
+1012 
-1026 TTLASRALQD
+1026 
-1036 QRAINAA
+1036 
-1043 QEKTNREKEKSL
+1043 
-1055 DLERA
+1055 LERA
-1060 HQQEVAKTAD
+1060 HQQEVAKTAA

-1086 SGNMRSILG
+1086 AGNMRGVLD

-1127 HIALRSILGDAKKA
+1127 HIALRSILGDAAKA

-1179 YDTAKRLADIASG
+1179 YNTAKRLADIASG

-1238 EGKNNRNDYTE
+1238 EGKNNRKDYTE

-1319 FMFFIDRA
+1319 FMFFIDRV

-1362 EKNLGDKTTLQLRSY
+1362 EKNLGDKTRLQLRSY

-1406 ADVTS
+1406 ADASS
-1411 RSAAMNRLALEGKM
+1411 RSAAMSRLALEGKM
-1425 SVVQMQKAVKEGLVS
+1425 SVIQMQKAVKEGLVS
-1440 KELIRQLA
+1440 KELVRQLA

-1467 AAVMNMAGTKLKS
+1467 AAVMNMAGTKLKSGFSS

-1589 NMASGDAEVIANAIG
+1589 NMASGDAEVIANALG

-1636 QLSALDSRTRA
+1636 QLSALDSHTRA

-1688 TKWNKSIAFS
+1688 TKWNKSIGFS
-1698 IHSIGKKAGDVT
+1698 IYRIGKRAGDVT

-1775 TDFKFDLGKK
+1775 TDFKFDFGKK

-1799 YENLGLDQRKYN
+1799 YENLGLDQRKYD

-1832 LQDLFNE
+1832 LQDLANE

-1864 NAVAQGLGYRFIPDD
+1864 NAVAQGFGYRFIPDD
-1879 KKSNKDPKNKVD
+1879 KKSNKVPKGKGD
-1891 NEDKELKAWEE
+1891 KEDKVLKAWEE

-1952 KLEGALKPTTTE
+1952 KLEGALKATTTE

-1970 ALHREKSEWKYSEM
+1970 ALHRERSEWKYSEM

-2017 GDEDFASLAFRDGMM
+2017 GDEDFASLAFRDDMM

-2146 MDAQFKQSQDYLN
+2146 RDTQFKQSQDYLD

-2260 IALVAEGLKLKMTG
+2260 NALVAEGLKLKVTG
-2274 EDLIRTGKGMVK
+2274 EDLIRTGKKLVE

-2315 FGQFKDM
+2315 FNQFKDM

-2333 GWQDAQAVMSSLTSI
+2333 GWQDAQAAMSSLTSI

-2354 TFNAVKS
+2354 TFNAVKN
-2361 GDIGGAVSG
+2361 GDIGAVVSG
-2370 VASIITGPITA
+2370 AASIITGPITA

-2436 KIASSYEMGEKSIA
+2436 KIVSSYEKGEKSYL
-2450 MRIFGFN
+2450 MRTFGFN

-2535 DLYGVDM
+2535 ELYGVDM

-2597 FLTQQIA
+2597 FLTQQI
-2604 EKGRLDEYDVTQLAS
+2604 EKKGKLDEYDVTQLAS

-2634 VLEELKRRGWD
+2634 ILEELKRRGWD

>member
-14 GIRDAVSKEL
+14 GIRDEMSKAIEKITKGMRGVDEATQKAKREGESLVKALEGINGNNFARVFREANAYIAKNSKEISG
-24 NRIADG
+24 IA
-30 MTGVDAKTKKAQ
+30 KI
-42 ESLRKLAEENP
+42 L
-53 AGKNVAFLDK
+53 KNL
-63 LKKAVGDSTK
+63 GDSNAFT
-73 EAKEL
+73 
-78 QAVFEAIR
+78 
-86 NIRGGFGTLT
+86 GTL
-96 GGFGKKELLEYEFIL
+96 
-111 RKIHSSLG
+111 
-119 KISFGGLSGTGEG
+119 
-132 IYAKIEA
+132 
-139 VKSAMNGLRKINAEI
+139 
-154 NRLHETAP
+154 
-162 RLSPKEK
+162 
-169 AEYHQTLSPLFD
+169 
-181 IRSAGENYL
+181 
-190 RSGVLS
+190 
-196 KAYAWAN
+196 
-203 SLDEQIS
+203 
-210 KISSSYEKF
+210 
-219 LSSEKGVVESL
+219 
-230 KKEEEQSKKTTD
+230 
-242 ATNEQTNALKKQEEQ
+242 
-257 LKATSAAQREKSAAE
+257 LKA
-272 SKAAVAPKGHPFVA
+272 
-286 DKGLEKML
+286 KGLEETAAALRKANAELATLAKTEGKEADVSQWRTKISNALDYIKLLQDIIGQEKKLDNTKAL
-294 NNATRTTE
+294 NPNVDTKSLDSA
-302 KVEEQKKSLSG
+302 KKSLEGFRGEMTRLLQSG
-313 LSEAASKASRDVN
+313 GVDDSNVLGSFKKLLDVAKKDVQDIVATFKKDNPLSLFSGGAAKVETDLARVTEKLARLRDLMAEGTRKGFMTGMLGGSITELDKIMTRLNAAKLNPTMLTDASQMRNLISDVLVEMTKATVAESAYRRERGKTVEVERAVNQEISNEHKAAQQERERDLQALSDYTKRYMELQEAKRKADDKAAKDAKDKARRQSEAEQRRIASDTAKMSRLYASMGLGIGKGERVGMRGLELGVNTAALDKALSEAAKFKKTIENTVVSMMGKGDRPAYEWYAAQVN
-326 EVLNKIVGGNAAGMS
+326 RLKENLTNATAAQKELNAAQEKANREAAR
-341 LDELAKK
+341 DDARRRAEEKRKEAQAARELA
-348 TARYSQELLELEAK
+348 Q
-362 LKHLKSNAEANPG
+362 
-375 KKGPD
+375 
-380 YSEVKSL
+380 
-387 EAKIKN
+387 
-393 AQIYLDLIQ
+393 
-402 QIRLKKDDLNAT
+402 
-414 GAKQPNV
+414 
-421 NTKELERGKALL
+421 
-433 DEFYG
+433 
-438 TLRKIVS
+438 
-445 ENGVDGLM
+445 
-453 VLGNM
+453 
-458 PKALSGTMR
+458 
-467 EIRSLLSSF
+467 
-476 SKENPL
+476 
-482 SVFANGADRAWTAI
+482 
-496 SNLETKM
+496 
-503 RDLQRLMEEGKKMG
+503 
-517 YKTDMLPENFYELKR
+517 
-532 RLQELYRLFGDNSHR
+532 
-547 LTDKA
+547 
-552 YMDNL
+552 
-557 FSDVAKT
+557 
-564 MRIAANAEHEYGK
+564 
-577 EKGKTIAA
+577 
-585 NKEAEAAENRN
+585 
-596 VAIVEAAV
+596 
-604 QRRIK
+604 
-609 ARQREAQKAAEA
+609 A
-621 EKEANRYAA
+621 EK
-630 ESVNR
+630 
-635 AIAAKREQR
+635 QR
-644 RQEERDNKQRLSE
+644 FSE

-676 REFSRGVALGADV
+676 REFSRGVTLGADV

-715 GDFNALGRLGR
+715 GDFNALGRLGN

-753 NREKEKSIERAAAEE
+753 NREKEKSIE
-768 YNRQKR
+768 
-774 QKDAAKKA
+774 
-782 QDEELKNM
+782 
-790 SDYIKRY
+790 
-797 MTLVEE
+797 
-803 KRKVAEKAG
+803 
-812 ISPFFKNDNG
+812 
-822 LKNIKAEI
+822 
-830 DTLLERLGRVREDI
+830 
-844 TLYQHA
+844 
-850 IGTGTKEGISFGQQ
+850 
-864 GLKEAN
+864 
-870 TEAEK
+870 
-875 LMRSITNLQ
+875 
-884 NVYDTLRVSQV
+884 
-895 NVKDLIGQTL
+895 
-905 QKQRQDDIQRRM
+905 
-917 SDYYSK
+917 
-923 LEKDSAQA
+923 
-931 AAKADR
+931 
-937 EKTAAEKQR
+937 
-946 QNELRNTERRYD
+946 
-958 SLGNKVRQLRAEY
+958 
-971 SRGISLGSDTSKAEA
+971 
-986 EINRL
+986 
-991 ITIMRL
+991 
-997 LRTIQDKLY
+997 
-1006 SSDKWK
+1006 
-1012 DNLGVLGSVGSGHD
+1012 
-1026 TTLASRALQD
+1026 
-1036 QRAINAA
+1036 
-1043 QEKTNREKEKSL
+1043 
-1055 DLERA
+1055 LERA
-1060 HQQEVAKTAD
+1060 HQQEVARTAA

-1086 SGNMRSILG
+1086 AGNMRGVLD

-1127 HIALRSILGDAKKA
+1127 HIALRSILGDAAKA

-1179 YDTAKRLADIASG
+1179 YNTAKRLADIASG

-1238 EGKNNRNDYTE
+1238 EGKNNRKDYTE

-1319 FMFFIDRA
+1319 FMFFIDRV

-1362 EKNLGDKTTLQLRSY
+1362 EKNLGDKTRLQLRSY

-1406 ADVTS
+1406 ADASS
-1411 RSAAMNRLALEGKM
+1411 RSAAMSRLALEGKM
-1425 SVVQMQKAVKEGLVS
+1425 SVIQMQKAVKEGLVS
-1440 KELIRQLA
+1440 KELVRQLA

-1467 AAVMNMAGTKLKS
+1467 AAVMNMAGTKLKSGFSS

-1589 NMASGDAEVIANAIG
+1589 NMASGDAEVIANALG

-1673 SEEGGRKWGTFQARM
+1673 SEEGGRKWGTFQARV
-1688 TKWNKSIAFS
+1688 TKWNKSIGFS
-1698 IHSIGKKAGDVT
+1698 IYRIGKRAGDVT

-1754 LQIMSEADWLV
+1754 LQIMSEADWLI

-1775 TDFKFDLGKK
+1775 TDFKFDSGKK

-1799 YENLGLDQRKYN
+1799 YENLGLDQRKYD

-1832 LQDLFNE
+1832 LQDLANE

-1864 NAVAQGLGYRFIPDD
+1864 NAVAQGFGYRFIPED
-1879 KKSNKDPKNKVD
+1879 KKSNKVPKGKGD
-1891 NEDKELKAWEE
+1891 KEDKVLKAWEE

-1952 KLEGALKPTTTE
+1952 KLEKALKATTTE

-1970 ALHREKSEWKYSEM
+1970 ALHRERSEWKYSEM

-2017 GDEDFASLAFRDGMM
+2017 GDENFASLAFRDGMM

-2105 EEKLLAVDAKWAEPI
+2105 EEKLIAVDAKWDERI

-2131 AERFRQM
+2131 VERFRQM

-2159 FFGAITEMGEVKAR
+2159 FFGAITEMGEMKAR
-2173 EVAADIRQH
+2173 EVAAKIRQH

-2217 FFNGGIT
+2217 FFNGGIV

-2260 IALVAEGLKLKMTG
+2260 IGLVAEGLKLKKTG
-2274 EDLIRTGKGMVK
+2274 EDLIRTGKKLVG

-2302 SEIANIANGISDA
+2302 GEIANIANGISDA
-2315 FGQFKDM
+2315 FNQVKDM

-2333 GWQDAQAVMSSLTSI
+2333 GWQDAQAAMSSLTSI
-2348 TGGVSK
+2348 TGGISK
-2354 TFNAVKS
+2354 TFNAVKN

-2424 YRMDAKTTEKMN
+2424 YRMDAKTTAKMN
-2436 KIASSYEMGEKSIA
+2436 KIVSNYETGEKSSV

-2519 EEMERSIKN
+2519 EEMKRSIKN

-2535 DLYGVDM
+2535 ELYGVDM

-2566 YKKKAKEM
+2566 YKKKAKEI

-2597 FLTQQIA
+2597 FLTQQI
-2604 EKGRLDEYDVTQLAS
+2604 EKKGRLDEYDVTQLAS

-2645 FSESGSSST
+2645 FSESGSSSA

>member
-14 GIRDAVSKEL
+14 GIRDEMSKAIEKITKGMRGVDEATQKAKREGESLVKALEGINGNNFARVFREANAYIAKNSKEISG
-24 NRIADG
+24 IA
-30 MTGVDAKTKKAQ
+30 KI
-42 ESLRKLAEENP
+42 L
-53 AGKNVAFLDK
+53 KNL
-63 LKKAVGDSTK
+63 GDSNAFT
-73 EAKEL
+73 
-78 QAVFEAIR
+78 
-86 NIRGGFGTLT
+86 GTL
-96 GGFGKKELLEYEFIL
+96 
-111 RKIHSSLG
+111 
-119 KISFGGLSGTGEG
+119 
-132 IYAKIEA
+132 
-139 VKSAMNGLRKINAEI
+139 
-154 NRLHETAP
+154 
-162 RLSPKEK
+162 
-169 AEYHQTLSPLFD
+169 
-181 IRSAGENYL
+181 
-190 RSGVLS
+190 
-196 KAYAWAN
+196 
-203 SLDEQIS
+203 
-210 KISSSYEKF
+210 
-219 LSSEKGVVESL
+219 
-230 KKEEEQSKKTTD
+230 
-242 ATNEQTNALKKQEEQ
+242 
-257 LKATSAAQREKSAAE
+257 LKA
-272 SKAAVAPKGHPFVA
+272 
-286 DKGLEKML
+286 KGLEETAAALRKANAELATLAKTEGKEADVSQWRTKISNALDYIKLLQDIIGQEKKLDNTKAL
-294 NNATRTTE
+294 NPNVDTKSLDSA
-302 KVEEQKKSLSG
+302 KKSLEGFRGEMTRLLQSG
-313 LSEAASKASRDVN
+313 GVDDSNVLGSFKKLLDVAKKDVQDIVATFKKDNPLSLFSGGAAKVETDLARVTEKLARLRDLMAEGTRKGFMTDMLGGSITELDKIMARLNAAKLNPTMLTDASQMRNLISDVLVEMTKATVAESAYRRERGKTVEVERAVNQEISNEHKAAQQERERDLQALSDYTKRYMELQEAKRKADEKAAKDAKDKARRQSEAEQRRIASDTAKMSRLYASMGLGIGKGERVGMRGLELGVNTAALDKALSEAAKFKKTIENTVVSMMGKGDRPAYEWYAAQVN
-326 EVLNKIVGGNAAGMS
+326 RLKENLTNATAAQKELNAAQEKVNREAAR
-341 LDELAKK
+341 DDARRRAEEKRKEAQAARELALAEKQRQNQLEVTRARIQSVERALHNLQEK
-348 TARYSQELLELEAK
+348 RFTAKMLGIDTSEVNAK
-362 LKHLKSNAEANPG
+362 IEHLKT
-375 KKGPD
+375 
-380 YSEVKSL
+380 
-387 EAKIKN
+387 
-393 AQIYLDLIQ
+393 QLI
-402 QIRLKKDDLNAT
+402 
-414 GAKQPNV
+414 G
-421 NTKELERGKALL
+421 
-433 DEFYG
+433 
-438 TLRKIVS
+438 LRNIQL
-445 ENGVDGLM
+445 GLSM
-453 VLGNM
+453 GDTSFLGRVGNLGNGREVQ
-458 PKALSGTMR
+458 AANQLSGTY
-467 EIRSLLSSF
+467 S
-476 SKENPL
+476 
-482 SVFANGADRAWTAI
+482 
-496 SNLETKM
+496 
-503 RDLQRLMEEGKKMG
+503 
-517 YKTDMLPENFYELKR
+517 
-532 RLQELYRLFGDNSHR
+532 
-547 LTDKA
+547 
-552 YMDNL
+552 
-557 FSDVAKT
+557 
-564 MRIAANAEHEYGK
+564 
-577 EKGKTIAA
+577 
-585 NKEAEAAENRN
+585 
-596 VAIVEAAV
+596 
-604 QRRIK
+604 
-609 ARQREAQKAAEA
+609 
-621 EKEANRYAA
+621 
-630 ESVNR
+630 
-635 AIAAKREQR
+635 
-644 RQEERDNKQRLSE
+644 
-657 IKAAEA
+657 
-663 RYDSLGNKVRALR
+663 
-676 REFSRGVALGADV
+676 
-689 SKTEAEIRRLIGIMR
+689 RLIGE
-704 YLMTLK
+704 
-710 DRLAS
+710 
-715 GDFNALGRLGR
+715 
-726 TGSGHDT
+726 
-733 TLAGRVLQDQ
+733 V
-743 RAINAAQEKT
+743 EKT
-753 NREKEKSIERAAAEE
+753 NREKEKSIE
-768 YNRQKR
+768 
-774 QKDAAKKA
+774 
-782 QDEELKNM
+782 
-790 SDYIKRY
+790 
-797 MTLVEE
+797 
-803 KRKVAEKAG
+803 
-812 ISPFFKNDNG
+812 
-822 LKNIKAEI
+822 
-830 DTLLERLGRVREDI
+830 
-844 TLYQHA
+844 
-850 IGTGTKEGISFGQQ
+850 
-864 GLKEAN
+864 
-870 TEAEK
+870 
-875 LMRSITNLQ
+875 
-884 NVYDTLRVSQV
+884 
-895 NVKDLIGQTL
+895 
-905 QKQRQDDIQRRM
+905 
-917 SDYYSK
+917 
-923 LEKDSAQA
+923 
-931 AAKADR
+931 
-937 EKTAAEKQR
+937 
-946 QNELRNTERRYD
+946 
-958 SLGNKVRQLRAEY
+958 
-971 SRGISLGSDTSKAEA
+971 
-986 EINRL
+986 
-991 ITIMRL
+991 
-997 LRTIQDKLY
+997 
-1006 SSDKWK
+1006 
-1012 DNLGVLGSVGSGHD
+1012 
-1026 TTLASRALQD
+1026 
-1036 QRAINAA
+1036 
-1043 QEKTNREKEKSL
+1043 
-1055 DLERA
+1055 LERA
-1060 HQQEVAKTAD
+1060 HQQEVARTAA

-1086 SGNMRSILG
+1086 AGNMRGVLD

-1127 HIALRSILGDAKKA
+1127 HIALRSILGDAAKA

-1179 YDTAKRLADIASG
+1179 YNTAKRLADIASG

-1238 EGKNNRNDYTE
+1238 EGKNNRKDYTE

-1319 FMFFIDRA
+1319 FMFFIDRV

-1362 EKNLGDKTTLQLRSY
+1362 EKNLGDKTRLQLRSY

-1406 ADVTS
+1406 ADASS
-1411 RSAAMNRLALEGKM
+1411 RSAAMSRLALEGKM
-1425 SVVQMQKAVKEGLVS
+1425 SVIQMQKAVKEGLVS
-1440 KELIRQLA
+1440 KELVRQLA

-1467 AAVMNMAGTKLKS
+1467 AAVMNMAGTKLKSGFSS

-1589 NMASGDAEVIANAIG
+1589 NMASGDAEVIANALG

-1688 TKWNKSIAFS
+1688 TKWNKSIGFS
-1698 IHSIGKKAGDVT
+1698 IYRIGKRAGDVT

-1754 LQIMSEADWLV
+1754 LQIMSEADWLI

-1775 TDFKFDLGKK
+1775 TDFKFDFGKK

-1832 LQDLFNE
+1832 LQDLADE

-1864 NAVAQGLGYRFIPDD
+1864 NAVAQGFGYRFIPED
-1879 KKSNKDPKNKVD
+1879 KKSNKVPKGKGD
-1891 NEDKELKAWEE
+1891 KEDKELKAWEE

-1952 KLEGALKPTTTE
+1952 KLEGALKATTTE

-1970 ALHREKSEWKYSEM
+1970 ALHRERSEWKYSEM

-2017 GDEDFASLAFRDGMM
+2017 GDENFASLAFRDGMM

-2080 TDLVRNNYTGYLEKA
+2080 TDLVRNNYTDYLEKA

-2105 EEKLLAVDAKWAEPI
+2105 EEKLIAVDAKWDERI

-2159 FFGAITEMGEVKAR
+2159 FFGAITEMGEMKAR
-2173 EVAADIRQH
+2173 EVASEIRQH

-2217 FFNGGIT
+2217 FFNGGIV

-2260 IALVAEGLKLKMTG
+2260 IALVAEGLKLKVTG
-2274 EDLIRTGKGMVK
+2274 EDLIRTGKKLVG

-2315 FGQFKDM
+2315 FNQVKDM

-2333 GWQDAQAVMSSLTSI
+2333 GWQDAQAVMSSLGSI
-2348 TGGVSK
+2348 TGGISK

-2424 YRMDAKTTEKMN
+2424 YRMDAKTTAKMN
-2436 KIASSYEMGEKSIA
+2436 KIVSSYENGEKSNI
-2450 MRIFGFN
+2450 MRIAGIN
-2457 PSEYSKDTY
+2457 PSAYSKETY
-2466 EAAQKS
+2466 KAAQKS

-2519 EEMERSIKN
+2519 EEMERSIRN

-2535 DLYGVDM
+2535 ELYGVDM

-2559 GEDAIDA
+2559 GEDAIGA
-2566 YKKKAKEM
+2566 YRKKAKEM

-2597 FLTQQIA
+2597 FLTQQI
-2604 EKGRLDEYDVTQLAS
+2604 EKKGRLDEYDVTQLAS

-2654 TNTIKGVTEETAD
+2654 TNTINGVTEETAD

>member
-14 GIRDAVSKEL
+14 GIRDEMSKAIEKITKGMRGVDEATQKAKREGESLVKALEGINGNNFARVFREANAYIAENSKEISQTAKVL
-24 NRIADG
+24 KKLGDSNAFTGTLLKADG
-30 MTGVDAKTKKAQ
+30 LKGAALA
-42 ESLRKLAEENP
+42 LRAANAELA
-53 AGKNVAFLDK
+53 
-63 LKKAVGDSTK
+63 
-73 EAKEL
+73 
-78 QAVFEAIR
+78 
-86 NIRGGFGTLT
+86 TLT
-96 GGFGKKELLEYEFIL
+96 KTEGKEDASKWRTRISNALDYIKLLQDI
-111 RKIHSSLG
+111 IG
-119 KISFGGLSGTGEG
+119 Q
-132 IYAKIEA
+132 
-139 VKSAMNGLRKINAEI
+139 
-154 NRLHETAP
+154 
-162 RLSPKEK
+162 EK
-169 AEYHQTLSPLFD
+169 KLDNT
-181 IRSAGENYL
+181 
-190 RSGVLS
+190 
-196 KAYAWAN
+196 KALN
-203 SLDEQIS
+203 PNVDTKSLD
-210 KISSSYEKF
+210 
-219 LSSEKGVVESL
+219 
-230 KKEEEQSKKTTD
+230 
-242 ATNEQTNALKKQEEQ
+242 
-257 LKATSAAQREKSAAE
+257 SA
-272 SKAAVAPKGHPFVA
+272 
-286 DKGLEKML
+286 
-294 NNATRTTE
+294 
-302 KVEEQKKSLSG
+302 KKSLEDFRREMIRLLQSG
-313 LSEAASKASRDVN
+313 GVDESNVLGSFKKLLDVAKKDVQDIVATFKKDNPLSLFSGGAAKVETDLARVTEKLARLRDLMAEGTRKGFRTYMLGGSITELDKIMARLNAAKLNPTMLTDASQMRNLISDVLVEMTKATVAESAYRRERGKTVEVERAVNQEISNEHKAAQQERERDLQALSDYTKRYMELQEAKRKADEKAAKDAKDKARRQSEAEQRRIASDTAKMSRLYASMGLGIGKGERVGMRGLELGVNTAALDKALSEAAKFKKTIENTVVSMMGKGDRPAYEWYAAQVN
-326 EVLNKIVGGNAAGMS
+326 RLKENLTNATAAQKELNAAQEKANREAAR
-341 LDELAKK
+341 DDARRRAEEKRKEAQAARELA
-348 TARYSQELLELEAK
+348 Q
-362 LKHLKSNAEANPG
+362 AE
-375 KKGPD
+375 
-380 YSEVKSL
+380 
-387 EAKIKN
+387 
-393 AQIYLDLIQ
+393 
-402 QIRLKKDDLNAT
+402 
-414 GAKQPNV
+414 
-421 NTKELERGKALL
+421 
-433 DEFYG
+433 
-438 TLRKIVS
+438 
-445 ENGVDGLM
+445 
-453 VLGNM
+453 
-458 PKALSGTMR
+458 
-467 EIRSLLSSF
+467 
-476 SKENPL
+476 
-482 SVFANGADRAWTAI
+482 
-496 SNLETKM
+496 
-503 RDLQRLMEEGKKMG
+503 
-517 YKTDMLPENFYELKR
+517 
-532 RLQELYRLFGDNSHR
+532 
-547 LTDKA
+547 
-552 YMDNL
+552 
-557 FSDVAKT
+557 
-564 MRIAANAEHEYGK
+564 
-577 EKGKTIAA
+577 
-585 NKEAEAAENRN
+585 
-596 VAIVEAAV
+596 
-604 QRRIK
+604 
-609 ARQREAQKAAEA
+609 
-621 EKEANRYAA
+621 
-630 ESVNR
+630 
-635 AIAAKREQR
+635 
-644 RQEERDNKQRLSE
+644 KQRLSE

-676 REFSRGVALGADV
+676 REFSRGVTLGADV

-715 GDFNALGRLGR
+715 GDFNALGRLGN

-753 NREKEKSIERAAAEE
+753 NREKEKSIE
-768 YNRQKR
+768 
-774 QKDAAKKA
+774 
-782 QDEELKNM
+782 
-790 SDYIKRY
+790 
-797 MTLVEE
+797 
-803 KRKVAEKAG
+803 
-812 ISPFFKNDNG
+812 
-822 LKNIKAEI
+822 
-830 DTLLERLGRVREDI
+830 
-844 TLYQHA
+844 
-850 IGTGTKEGISFGQQ
+850 
-864 GLKEAN
+864 
-870 TEAEK
+870 
-875 LMRSITNLQ
+875 
-884 NVYDTLRVSQV
+884 
-895 NVKDLIGQTL
+895 
-905 QKQRQDDIQRRM
+905 
-917 SDYYSK
+917 
-923 LEKDSAQA
+923 
-931 AAKADR
+931 
-937 EKTAAEKQR
+937 
-946 QNELRNTERRYD
+946 
-958 SLGNKVRQLRAEY
+958 
-971 SRGISLGSDTSKAEA
+971 
-986 EINRL
+986 
-991 ITIMRL
+991 
-997 LRTIQDKLY
+997 
-1006 SSDKWK
+1006 
-1012 DNLGVLGSVGSGHD
+1012 
-1026 TTLASRALQD
+1026 
-1036 QRAINAA
+1036 
-1043 QEKTNREKEKSL
+1043 
-1055 DLERA
+1055 LERA
-1060 HQQEVAKTAD
+1060 HQQEVARTAA

-1086 SGNMRSILG
+1086 AGNMRGVLD

-1127 HIALRSILGDAKKA
+1127 HIALRSILGDAAKA

-1179 YDTAKRLADIASG
+1179 YNTAKRLADIASG

-1238 EGKNNRNDYTE
+1238 EGKNNRKDYTE

-1319 FMFFIDRA
+1319 FMFFIDRV

-1362 EKNLGDKTTLQLRSY
+1362 EKNLGDKTRLQLRSY

-1406 ADVTS
+1406 ADASS
-1411 RSAAMNRLALEGKM
+1411 RSAAMSRLALEGKM

-1440 KELIRQLA
+1440 KELVRQLA

-1480 VFNLIGGWWGL
+1480 GFSSVFNLIGGWWGL

-1502 IYGELSAIEEK
+1502 IYGELSAIKEK

-1589 NMASGDAEVIANAIG
+1589 NMASGDAEVIANALG

-1688 TKWNKSIAFS
+1688 TKWNKSIGFS
-1698 IHSIGKKAGDVT
+1698 IYRIGKRAGDVT

-1754 LQIMSEADWLV
+1754 LQIMSEADWLI

-1775 TDFKFDLGKK
+1775 TDFKFDSGKK

-1832 LQDLFNE
+1832 LQDLVSE

-1864 NAVAQGLGYRFIPDD
+1864 NAVAQGFGYRFIPED
-1879 KKSNKDPKNKVD
+1879 KKSNKTPKDKVD
-1891 NEDKELKAWEE
+1891 KEDKELKAWEE

-1952 KLEGALKPTTTE
+1952 TLEKALKPTTTE

-1970 ALHREKSEWKYSEM
+1970 ALHRERSEWKYSEM

-2005 QADLHKALMEKT
+2005 QADLHKALLEKT

-2105 EEKLLAVDAKWAEPI
+2105 EEKLIAVDAKWNERI

-2159 FFGAITEMGEVKAR
+2159 FFGAITEMGEMKAR
-2173 EVAADIRQH
+2173 EVASEIRQH

-2217 FFNGGIT
+2217 FFNGGIV
-2224 GIAERKTEEGNAKIS
+2224 GIAERKTEDGNAKIS

-2260 IALVAEGLKLKMTG
+2260 IGLVAEGLKLKMTG
-2274 EDLIRTGKGMVK
+2274 EDLIRTGKKLVG

-2302 SEIANIANGISDA
+2302 GEIANIANGISDA
-2315 FGQFKDM
+2315 FNQVKDM

-2333 GWQDAQAVMSSLTSI
+2333 GWQDAQAAMSSLTSI
-2348 TGGVSK
+2348 TGGISK
-2354 TFNAVKS
+2354 TFNAVKNV
-2361 GDIGGAVSG
+2361 DIGGAVSG

-2424 YRMDAKTTEKMN
+2424 YRMDAKTTAKMN
-2436 KIASSYEMGEKSIA
+2436 KIVSNYETGEKSSV

-2535 DLYGVDM
+2535 ELYGVDM

-2559 GEDAIDA
+2559 GEDAIGA

-2597 FLTQQIA
+2597 FLTQQI
-2604 EKGRLDEYDVTQLAS
+2604 EKKGRLDEYDVTQLAS

-2645 FSESGSSST
+2645 FSESGSSSA

>member
-14 GIRDAVSKEL
+14 GIRNAVSKEL

-190 RSGVLS
+190 RSGDLS

-272 SKAAVAPKGHPFVA
+272 SKAAVAPKGPS
-286 DKGLEKML
+286 
-294 NNATRTTE
+294 RY
-302 KVEEQKKSLSG
+302 KVEVDEILNAFRGKASAVLGVKEDSG
-313 LSEAASKASRDVN
+313 RKYVDILNEANAAIEKIKEARAAAREAALGNKGVYDPKEFSN
-326 EVLNKIVGGNAAGMS
+326 LTPHLNKALEYLS
-341 LDELAKK
+341 LLQRIDIAQ
-348 TARYSQELLELEAK
+348 R
-362 LKHLKSNAEANPG
+362 HI
-375 KKGPD
+375 
-380 YSEVKSL
+380 SEVKAANPNVDTKNIK
-387 EAKIKN
+387 EATKLVENFRDKLLALQNDTI
-393 AQIYLDLIQ
+393 
-402 QIRLKKDDLNAT
+402 T
-414 GAKQPNV
+414 GADS
-421 NTKELERGKALL
+421 AH
-433 DEFYG
+433 
-438 TLRKIVS
+438 
-445 ENGVDGLM
+445 
-453 VLGNM
+453 VLG
-458 PKALSGTMR
+458 AYR
-467 EIRSLLSSF
+467 
-476 SKENPL
+476 
-482 SVFANGADRAWTAI
+482 
-496 SNLETKM
+496 
-503 RDLQRLMEEGKKMG
+503 
-517 YKTDMLPENFYELKR
+517 KTW
-532 RLQELYRLFGDNSHR
+532 
-547 LTDKA
+547 A
-552 YMDNL
+552 
-557 FSDVAKT
+557 
-564 MRIAANAEHEYGK
+564 
-577 EKGKTIAA
+577 
-585 NKEAEAAENRN
+585 
-596 VAIVEAAV
+596 
-604 QRRIK
+604 
-609 ARQREAQKAAEA
+609 
-621 EKEANRYAA
+621 
-630 ESVNR
+630 
-635 AIAAKREQR
+635 
-644 RQEERDNKQRLSE
+644 
-657 IKAAEA
+657 
-663 RYDSLGNKVRALR
+663 
-676 REFSRGVALGADV
+676 
-689 SKTEAEIRRLIGIMR
+689 
-704 YLMTLK
+704 MTLK
-710 DRLAS
+710 DVDAIIGKLQKPNPLSDLDGNFSKLDARIDSVREKLAKLRDLMNEGTQKGYNTSMLGERIS
-715 GDFNALGRLGR
+715 GLGGVVTRMEAAMSNKNGELSNADKMKQLFSDISVEVNKASTAMQTYGREKAKVVAAEKERDSIINKANRAAAAERQQNEALARTEVLLRNIDALIGRGTMLKVNTSDLANARQMVVELQQKIESFSGGGLLSNSFKDSLSNLKETKTVVAQLMKEQSEANRREAKKIADATRQQAQGANRAAAAERQRQRELEVTRARIQSVERALHNLQEKRFTAKMLGIDTSEANAKIEHLKTQLIGLRKIQLGLSMGDTSFLGRVGNLGNGR
-726 TGSGHDT
+726 EVQAANQ
-733 TLAGRVLQDQ
+733 LAGTYSRMVGEV
-743 RAINAAQEKT
+743 EKT
-753 NREKEKSIERAAAEE
+753 NREKEKSIE
-768 YNRQKR
+768 
-774 QKDAAKKA
+774 
-782 QDEELKNM
+782 
-790 SDYIKRY
+790 
-797 MTLVEE
+797 
-803 KRKVAEKAG
+803 
-812 ISPFFKNDNG
+812 
-822 LKNIKAEI
+822 
-830 DTLLERLGRVREDI
+830 
-844 TLYQHA
+844 
-850 IGTGTKEGISFGQQ
+850 
-864 GLKEAN
+864 
-870 TEAEK
+870 
-875 LMRSITNLQ
+875 
-884 NVYDTLRVSQV
+884 
-895 NVKDLIGQTL
+895 
-905 QKQRQDDIQRRM
+905 
-917 SDYYSK
+917 
-923 LEKDSAQA
+923 
-931 AAKADR
+931 
-937 EKTAAEKQR
+937 
-946 QNELRNTERRYD
+946 
-958 SLGNKVRQLRAEY
+958 
-971 SRGISLGSDTSKAEA
+971 
-986 EINRL
+986 
-991 ITIMRL
+991 
-997 LRTIQDKLY
+997 
-1006 SSDKWK
+1006 
-1012 DNLGVLGSVGSGHD
+1012 
-1026 TTLASRALQD
+1026 
-1036 QRAINAA
+1036 
-1043 QEKTNREKEKSL
+1043 
-1055 DLERA
+1055 LERA
-1060 HQQEVAKTAD
+1060 HQQEVAKTAA
-1070 KVRGDLAA
+1070 KVRGDLAK
-1078 AFAGANAE
+1078 AFEQAKNH
-1086 SGNMRSILG
+1086 SLG
-1095 DVKSLLLQGGI
+1095 MNSTLQDLKSLFLQGGL
-1106 VYGAKQFFDSVV
+1106 VYGAQQFAMSIIQA
-1118 KTGGEIAQQ
+1118 GGEIEKQ
-1127 HIALRSILGDAKKA
+1127 HIALQSIIGDVQNANI
-1141 DELFE
+1141 LFN
-1146 QTQQLALRSPFKF
+1146 QTKELALNSPFTF
-1159 GELNR
+1159 SELNK
-1164 DVKQLAAFGVEADDL
+1164 DVKQLAAYGVEYDEL
-1179 YDTAKRLADIASG
+1179 YDTTKRLADMASG
-1192 LGVSFERLGLAYGQ
+1192 LGVSFERIALAFGQ
-1206 VKARS
+1206 VRS
-1211 WLDGKELRQFAYAGL
+1211 RGWLDGKELRQISYAGIPIL
-1226 PLLARIT
+1226 QKL
-1233 ELYNS
+1233 S
-1238 EGKNNRNDYTE
+1238 EYYTKKEGQKVSTSEVKSRVSNRGVD
-1249 RDVKEMI
+1249 
-1256 SKRQVSFEDV
+1256 FEDV
-1266 QKVLWK
+1266 KNVFWE
-1272 MTDEGGQFYNMQLVL
+1272 MTDAGGQFYNMQQVL
-1287 SETLLGRWNKL
+1287 SETLLGRYNKL
-1298 IDAWEI
+1298 KDAWEI
-1304 MLSKFADGKNVVGGV
+1304 MLSE
-1319 FMFFIDRA
+1319 
-1327 TDLVLAMDKLTPAM
+1327 
-1341 LSFMSVFA
+1341 
-1349 LKKLTGFASLNPL
+1349 FASGNSLVGSFFKTALDGATALVQALHTLALPVGAVVAGYAMRRALMGNTASNFL
-1362 EKNLGDKTTLQLRSY
+1362 STKGGLAKSAMEKQLRGENLTQ
-1377 AIEQQQL
+1377 IERNILSTKNKITGADLRSLMISKQL
-1384 VLEGKITQQ
+1384 NQSELARLRIAGKITQQ
-1393 IATQNV
+1393 QYLTYSALLKQQTGVNTFGMRARRQLVQLRMMMAGMMANPMGAMRNMWGSFTTSALASFRVIGMGAKALGASLWSAIGGLPGLIISGVTFGISYLISKSQELKQDMQQTMDEMKDRIKQLDDFMRDNNVSKIVLGDNEKEIDNAIDSYKDKIREIAPESANAFEMKASEIESHKERLKYLEEQLKLLKEANKVAQEKSEDSDLYEDLRDKTENAVKAAETLVKRSSIFGKGGVNETEMGLYEDAAKEFDKFIGQLAARYKKEFPNIVNSTQEQQAMQTMLKNFLALKGASEEATV
-1399 QKRAYML
+1399 QI
-1406 ADVTS
+1406 
-1411 RSAAMNRLALEGKM
+1411 RSALNRALGLKDNDMEQAFASKLMNMVDSAFPEIADRIRGHKELDEESKRKVENLMRGAVSELSIAYPKWETELQRLLANSSFEAKIQLVYDTGMIDNFDPFTGRIYNNVLGSNITQWKENAEKFQELKPLLKGVSDMYTARNNAKTELEKRYNMWKAEEDAKKKGKGKEATRLALKKKYEDL
-1425 SVVQMQKAVKEGLVS
+1425 KE
-1440 KELIRQLA
+1440 
-1448 IMGQITARQEQII
+1448 
-1461 LNGGRT
+1461 
-1467 AAVMNMAGTKLKS
+1467 AAYM
-1480 VFNLIGGWWGL
+1480 
-1491 AIGGIVQIASS
+1491 
-1502 IYGELSAIEEK
+1502 
-1513 TKSLQDP
+1513 
-1520 NSDWMK
+1520 
-1526 GYYDVLDAKKASN
+1526 
-1539 DAELR
+1539 
-1544 KQIEQMKKVLES
+1544 
-1556 SNAYTKTI
+1556 
-1564 DEQIKKAKD
+1564 
-1573 LNEQYE
+1573 
-1579 ILRKGVEGAK
+1579 
-1589 NMASGDAEVIANAIG
+1589 
-1604 ATGGWTG
+1604 
-1611 AGNPFNDS
+1611 
-1619 LEKNLQDMKE
+1619 
-1629 SSDAYQR
+1629 
-1636 QLSALDSRTRA
+1636 
-1647 KMESVANSLLK
+1647 
-1658 PADASKTLEE
+1658 
-1668 KIRIL
+1668 
-1673 SEEGGRKWGTFQARM
+1673 
-1688 TKWNKSIAFS
+1688 
-1698 IHSIGKKAGDVT
+1698 
-1710 SDINQIAEDDVPRI
+1710 
-1724 IKSMQ
+1724 
-1729 KDFGL
+1729 
-1734 YGKDF
+1734 
-1739 KRWCKENPARFKNML
+1739 
-1754 LQIMSEADWLV
+1754 
-1765 PQIRK
+1765 
-1770 KLEEL
+1770 
-1775 TDFKFDLGKK
+1775 
-1785 PNQVTGKT
+1785 
-1793 SMQQRV
+1793 
-1799 YENLGLDQRKYN
+1799 
-1811 LVSSFIEEGSWYK
+1811 
-1824 TKNNAQTA
+1824 
-1832 LQDLFNE
+1832 
-1839 VRSRERGGATK
+1839 
-1850 AEIAKARKDYNDMW
+1850 
-1864 NAVAQGLGYRFIPDD
+1864 GLGYVYVPED
-1879 KKSNKDPKNKVD
+1879 KKSNKTPKGKGD
-1891 NEDKELKAWEE
+1891 KEDKELKTWEE

-1952 KLEGALKPTTTE
+1952 TLEGALKPTTTE

-1970 ALHREKSEWKYSEM
+1970 SLHREKSEWKYSEM

-2105 EEKLLAVDAKWAEPI
+2105 EEKLLAVDAKWTEPI

-2217 FFNGGIT
+2217 FFNGGIV

-2253 EGRIKGD
+2253 EGRIKDD
-2260 IALVAEGLKLKMTG
+2260 IALVAEGLKLKATG
-2274 EDLIRTGKGMVK
+2274 EDLIRTGKEMVK

-2315 FGQFKDM
+2315 FNQFKDM

-2333 GWQDAQAVMSSLTSI
+2333 GWQDAQAAMSSLTSI

-2399 ELKALENMQT
+2399 ELKVLENMQT

-2424 YRMDAKTTEKMN
+2424 YRMDAKTTAKMN
-2436 KIASSYEMGEKSIA
+2436 KIVSSYENGEKSNI
-2450 MRIFGFN
+2450 MRIAGIN
-2457 PSEYSKDTY
+2457 PSAYSKETY

-2559 GEDAIDA
+2559 GEDAIGA

-2682 NRENIKAIATNVS
+2682 NRENIKAIAMNVS

>member
-14 GIRDAVSKEL
+14 GIRDEMSKAIEKITKGMRGVDEATQKAKREGESLVKALEGVNGNNFARVFREANAYIAKNSKEISG
-24 NRIADG
+24 IA
-30 MTGVDAKTKKAQ
+30 KI
-42 ESLRKLAEENP
+42 L
-53 AGKNVAFLDK
+53 KNL
-63 LKKAVGDSTK
+63 GDSNAFT
-73 EAKEL
+73 
-78 QAVFEAIR
+78 
-86 NIRGGFGTLT
+86 GTL
-96 GGFGKKELLEYEFIL
+96 
-111 RKIHSSLG
+111 
-119 KISFGGLSGTGEG
+119 
-132 IYAKIEA
+132 
-139 VKSAMNGLRKINAEI
+139 
-154 NRLHETAP
+154 
-162 RLSPKEK
+162 
-169 AEYHQTLSPLFD
+169 
-181 IRSAGENYL
+181 
-190 RSGVLS
+190 
-196 KAYAWAN
+196 
-203 SLDEQIS
+203 
-210 KISSSYEKF
+210 
-219 LSSEKGVVESL
+219 
-230 KKEEEQSKKTTD
+230 
-242 ATNEQTNALKKQEEQ
+242 
-257 LKATSAAQREKSAAE
+257 LKA
-272 SKAAVAPKGHPFVA
+272 
-286 DKGLEKML
+286 KGLEETAAALRKANAELATLAKTEGKEADVSQWRTKISNALDYIKLLQDVIGQEKKLDNTKAL
-294 NNATRTTE
+294 NPNVDTKSLDNA
-302 KVEEQKKSLSG
+302 KKSLEGFKTEMTRLLQSG
-313 LSEAASKASRDVN
+313 GVDDSNVLGSFKKLLDVAKKDVQDIVATFKKDNPLSLFSGGAAKVETDLARVTEKLARLRDLMAEGTRKGFMTDMLGGSITELDKIMARLNAAKLNPTMLTDASQMRNLISDVLVEMTKATVAESAYRRERGKTVEVERAVNQEISNEHKAAQQERERDLQALSDYTKRYMELQEAKRKADEKAAKDAKDKARRQSEAEQRRIASDTAKMSRLYASMGLGIGKGERVGMRGLELGVNTAALDKALSEAAKFKKTIENTVVSMMGKGDRPAYEWYAAQVN
-326 EVLNKIVGGNAAGMS
+326 RLKENLTNATAAQKELNAAQEKANKKAES
-341 LDELAKK
+341 DDAKRRADEKRREAQAARELAQAEKQRQNQLEVTRARIQSVERALHNLQEK
-348 TARYSQELLELEAK
+348 RFTAKMLGIDTSEVNAK
-362 LKHLKSNAEANPG
+362 IEHLKT
-375 KKGPD
+375 
-380 YSEVKSL
+380 
-387 EAKIKN
+387 
-393 AQIYLDLIQ
+393 QLI
-402 QIRLKKDDLNAT
+402 
-414 GAKQPNV
+414 G
-421 NTKELERGKALL
+421 
-433 DEFYG
+433 
-438 TLRKIVS
+438 LRNIQL
-445 ENGVDGLM
+445 GLSM
-453 VLGNM
+453 GDTSFLGRVGNLGNGREVQ
-458 PKALSGTMR
+458 AANQLSGTY
-467 EIRSLLSSF
+467 S
-476 SKENPL
+476 
-482 SVFANGADRAWTAI
+482 
-496 SNLETKM
+496 
-503 RDLQRLMEEGKKMG
+503 
-517 YKTDMLPENFYELKR
+517 
-532 RLQELYRLFGDNSHR
+532 
-547 LTDKA
+547 
-552 YMDNL
+552 
-557 FSDVAKT
+557 
-564 MRIAANAEHEYGK
+564 
-577 EKGKTIAA
+577 
-585 NKEAEAAENRN
+585 
-596 VAIVEAAV
+596 
-604 QRRIK
+604 
-609 ARQREAQKAAEA
+609 
-621 EKEANRYAA
+621 
-630 ESVNR
+630 
-635 AIAAKREQR
+635 
-644 RQEERDNKQRLSE
+644 
-657 IKAAEA
+657 
-663 RYDSLGNKVRALR
+663 
-676 REFSRGVALGADV
+676 
-689 SKTEAEIRRLIGIMR
+689 RLIGE
-704 YLMTLK
+704 
-710 DRLAS
+710 
-715 GDFNALGRLGR
+715 
-726 TGSGHDT
+726 
-733 TLAGRVLQDQ
+733 V
-743 RAINAAQEKT
+743 EKT
-753 NREKEKSIERAAAEE
+753 NREKEKSIE
-768 YNRQKR
+768 
-774 QKDAAKKA
+774 
-782 QDEELKNM
+782 
-790 SDYIKRY
+790 
-797 MTLVEE
+797 
-803 KRKVAEKAG
+803 
-812 ISPFFKNDNG
+812 
-822 LKNIKAEI
+822 
-830 DTLLERLGRVREDI
+830 
-844 TLYQHA
+844 
-850 IGTGTKEGISFGQQ
+850 
-864 GLKEAN
+864 
-870 TEAEK
+870 
-875 LMRSITNLQ
+875 
-884 NVYDTLRVSQV
+884 
-895 NVKDLIGQTL
+895 
-905 QKQRQDDIQRRM
+905 
-917 SDYYSK
+917 
-923 LEKDSAQA
+923 
-931 AAKADR
+931 
-937 EKTAAEKQR
+937 
-946 QNELRNTERRYD
+946 
-958 SLGNKVRQLRAEY
+958 
-971 SRGISLGSDTSKAEA
+971 
-986 EINRL
+986 
-991 ITIMRL
+991 
-997 LRTIQDKLY
+997 
-1006 SSDKWK
+1006 
-1012 DNLGVLGSVGSGHD
+1012 
-1026 TTLASRALQD
+1026 
-1036 QRAINAA
+1036 
-1043 QEKTNREKEKSL
+1043 
-1055 DLERA
+1055 LERA
-1060 HQQEVAKTAD
+1060 HQQEVARTAA

-1086 SGNMRSILG
+1086 AGNMRGVLD

-1127 HIALRSILGDAKKA
+1127 HIALRSILGDAAKA

-1179 YDTAKRLADIASG
+1179 YNTAKRLADIASG

-1238 EGKNNRNDYTE
+1238 EGKNNRKDYTE

-1319 FMFFIDRA
+1319 FMFFIDRV

-1362 EKNLGDKTTLQLRSY
+1362 EKNLGDKTRLQLRSY

-1406 ADVTS
+1406 ADASS
-1411 RSAAMNRLALEGKM
+1411 RSAAMSRLALEGKM
-1425 SVVQMQKAVKEGLVS
+1425 SVIQMQKAVKEGLVS
-1440 KELIRQLA
+1440 KELVRQLA

-1467 AAVMNMAGTKLKS
+1467 AAVMSMAGTKLKSGFSS

-1589 NMASGDAEVIANAIG
+1589 DMASGDAEVIANALG

-1688 TKWNKSIAFS
+1688 TKWNKSIGFS
-1698 IHSIGKKAGDVT
+1698 IYRIGKRAGDVT

-1754 LQIMSEADWLV
+1754 LQIMSEAAWLI

-1775 TDFKFDLGKK
+1775 TDFKFDSDKK

-1799 YENLGLDQRKYN
+1799 YENLGLDQRKYD

-1832 LQDLFNE
+1832 LQDLANE

-1864 NAVAQGLGYRFIPDD
+1864 NAVVQGFGYRFIPED
-1879 KKSNKDPKNKVD
+1879 KKSNKVPKGKGD
-1891 NEDKELKAWEE
+1891 KEDKVLKAWEE

-1952 KLEGALKPTTTE
+1952 TLEKALKPTTTE

-1970 ALHREKSEWKYSEM
+1970 ALHRERSEWKYSEM

-2105 EEKLLAVDAKWAEPI
+2105 EEKLIAVDAKWDERI

-2159 FFGAITEMGEVKAR
+2159 FFGAITEMGEMKAR
-2173 EVAADIRQH
+2173 EVAAKIRQH

-2217 FFNGGIT
+2217 FFNGGIV

-2260 IALVAEGLKLKMTG
+2260 IGLVAEGLKLKMTG
-2274 EDLIRTGKGMVK
+2274 EDLIRTGKKLVG

-2302 SEIANIANGISDA
+2302 GEIANIANGISDA
-2315 FGQFKDM
+2315 FNQVKDM

-2333 GWQDAQAVMSSLTSI
+2333 GWQDAQAAMSSLTSI
-2348 TGGVSK
+2348 TGGISK
-2354 TFNAVKS
+2354 TFNAVKN

-2424 YRMDAKTTEKMN
+2424 YRMDAKTTAKMN
-2436 KIASSYEMGEKSIA
+2436 KIVSNYETGEKSSV
-2450 MRIFGFN
+2450 MRI
-2457 PSEYSKDTY
+2457 S
-2466 EAAQKS
+2466 A
-2472 LADPTNAYQA
+2472 
-2482 ELTGL
+2482 LT
-2487 MAQRDQLQR
+2487 
-2496 QRANEDAKKK
+2496 RANTAR
-2506 TDKDKLA
+2506 TRTRLH
-2513 DYDQQI
+2513 
-2519 EEMERSIKN
+2519 RR
-2528 AAKNFLK
+2528 
-2535 DLYGVDM
+2535 V
-2542 KSWASQLTD
+2542 SQT
-2551 AVVSAWEK
+2551 
-2559 GEDAIDA
+2559 
-2566 YKKKAKEM
+2566 
-2574 VKDLTKNIIS
+2574 
-2584 QKIMEQALQKPLD
+2584 
-2597 FLTQQIA
+2597 
-2604 EKGRLDEYDVTQLAS
+2604 
-2619 DLYSAGE
+2619 
-2626 NSVANITA
+2626 
-2634 VLEELKRRGWD
+2634 RR
-2645 FSESGSSST
+2645 T
-2654 TNTIKGVTEETAD
+2654 P
-2667 LLAAYLNAIRLDVSV
+2667 IRQS
-2682 NRENIKAIATNVS
+2682 
-2695 LLPAMSE
+2695 
-2702 IQKSQLAAMNQ
+2702 
-2713 LVTLAQVRND
+2713 
-2723 RIDEIVTWT
+2723 
-2732 RKVSNGSS
+2732 
-2740 KIYVK
+2740 

>member
-24 NRIADG
+24 NRIADS

-42 ESLRKLAEENP
+42 ERLRQLAETDVS
-53 AGKNVAFLDK
+53 GKGVAFLDK

-86 NIRGGFGTLT
+86 SMRGGFGALT
-96 GGFGKKELLEYEFIL
+96 MPSDKKILNEYYGIIE
-111 RKIHSSLG
+111 KIHSALD
-119 KISFGGLSGTGEG
+119 KLYARGLSASGDKMWGSMIGALKVLEG
-132 IYAKIEA
+132 VSKIKEEGNFFFENFFKTDKAKA
-139 VKSAMNGLRKINAEI
+139 GLVGLQDEIIKLQLEGVDLFRKGSFDPKGLEWADGLEKGINK
-154 NRLHETAP
+154 L
-162 RLSPKEK
+162 
-169 AEYHQTLSPLFD
+169 Y
-181 IRSAGENYL
+181 
-190 RSGVLS
+190 
-196 KAYAWAN
+196 KAYGT
-203 SLDEQIS
+203 LREEE
-210 KISSSYEKF
+210 EKQ
-219 LSSEKGVVESL
+219 LASSEKKASTE
-230 KKEEEQSKKTTD
+230 KQNEELTRRSADVSREKT
-242 ATNEQTNALKKQEEQ
+242 EALKREETA
-257 LKATSAAQREKSAAE
+257 LNNATAAQEKKNEADR
-272 SKAAVAPKGHPFVA
+272 KAAVAPKGQP
-286 DKGLEKML
+286 
-294 NNATRTTE
+294 RY
-302 KVEEQKKSLSG
+302 KVE
-313 LSEAASKASRDVN
+313 V
-326 EVLNKIVGGNAAGMS
+326 
-341 LDELAKK
+341 DE
-348 TARYSQELLELEAK
+348 
-362 LKHLKSNAEANPG
+362 
-375 KKGPD
+375 
-380 YSEVKSL
+380 
-387 EAKIKN
+387 I
-393 AQIYLDLIQ
+393 
-402 QIRLKKDDLNAT
+402 LNAF
-414 GAKQPNV
+414 
-421 NTKELERGKALL
+421 RGKA
-433 DEFYG
+433 
-438 TLRKIVS
+438 S
-445 ENGVDGLM
+445 A
-453 VLGNM
+453 VLGV
-458 PKALSGTMR
+458 K
-467 EIRSLLSSF
+467 
-476 SKENPL
+476 
-482 SVFANGADRAWTAI
+482 
-496 SNLETKM
+496 
-503 RDLQRLMEEGKKMG
+503 
-517 YKTDMLPENFYELKR
+517 
-532 RLQELYRLFGDNSHR
+532 
-547 LTDKA
+547 
-552 YMDNL
+552 
-557 FSDVAKT
+557 
-564 MRIAANAEHEYGK
+564 EYGGRK
-577 EKGKTIAA
+577 YVDIL
-585 NKEAEAAENRN
+585 NEAN
-596 VAIVEAAV
+596 VAIEKIKEARAAAREAA
-604 QRRIK
+604 
-609 ARQREAQKAAEA
+609 
-621 EKEANRYAA
+621 
-630 ESVNR
+630 
-635 AIAAKREQR
+635 
-644 RQEERDNKQRLSE
+644 
-657 IKAAEA
+657 
-663 RYDSLGNKVRALR
+663 LGNKGVYDPK
-676 REFSRGVALGADV
+676 EFSNIFPHLRKALDYLSLLQRIDIAQRKIGEIKSSNPNVDTRKIKEATRLVENFREKLLGLEIDKKTGADAAHV
-689 SKTEAEIRRLIGIMR
+689 LGMYGKTWA
-704 YLMTLK
+704 MTLK
-710 DRLAS
+710 DVDSIIGRLQKPNPLSDLDNNFSKLDARIDSVREKLAKLRDLMNEGAQKGYNTSMFGERISGLGGVVARMEAAMSNKNGELSNADKMKQLFNDISVEVNKAS
-715 GDFNALGRLGR
+715 TAMSTYGREKAKVMAAEKERDSIISKANRVAAAERQQNEALARTEVLLRNIDTLIGRGTMLKVNTSDLVNARQMVVELQQKIESFSGGGLLSNGFKDSLSNLRETKTVVNQLMKEQSEANRREAKKITDAARQQSQETNRVAAAERQRQRELEVTRARIQSVERALHNLQEKRFTAKMLGIDTSEANAKIEHLKTQLIGLRNILLGLSMGDTSFLGRVGNLGNGR
-726 TGSGHDT
+726 EVQAANQLSGT
-733 TLAGRVLQDQ
+733 YSRLIGEV
-743 RAINAAQEKT
+743 EKT
-753 NREKEKSIERAAAEE
+753 NREKEKSIE
-768 YNRQKR
+768 
-774 QKDAAKKA
+774 
-782 QDEELKNM
+782 
-790 SDYIKRY
+790 
-797 MTLVEE
+797 
-803 KRKVAEKAG
+803 
-812 ISPFFKNDNG
+812 
-822 LKNIKAEI
+822 
-830 DTLLERLGRVREDI
+830 
-844 TLYQHA
+844 
-850 IGTGTKEGISFGQQ
+850 
-864 GLKEAN
+864 
-870 TEAEK
+870 
-875 LMRSITNLQ
+875 
-884 NVYDTLRVSQV
+884 
-895 NVKDLIGQTL
+895 
-905 QKQRQDDIQRRM
+905 
-917 SDYYSK
+917 
-923 LEKDSAQA
+923 
-931 AAKADR
+931 
-937 EKTAAEKQR
+937 
-946 QNELRNTERRYD
+946 
-958 SLGNKVRQLRAEY
+958 
-971 SRGISLGSDTSKAEA
+971 
-986 EINRL
+986 
-991 ITIMRL
+991 
-997 LRTIQDKLY
+997 
-1006 SSDKWK
+1006 
-1012 DNLGVLGSVGSGHD
+1012 
-1026 TTLASRALQD
+1026 
-1036 QRAINAA
+1036 
-1043 QEKTNREKEKSL
+1043 
-1055 DLERA
+1055 LERA
-1060 HQQEVAKTAD
+1060 HQQEVARTAA

-1086 SGNMRSILG
+1086 AGNMRGVLD

-1127 HIALRSILGDAKKA
+1127 HIALRSILGDAAKA

-1179 YDTAKRLADIASG
+1179 YNTAKRLADIASG

-1238 EGKNNRNDYTE
+1238 EGKNNRKDYTE

-1319 FMFFIDRA
+1319 FMFFIDRV

-1362 EKNLGDKTTLQLRSY
+1362 EKNLGDKTRLQLRSY

-1406 ADVTS
+1406 ADASS
-1411 RSAAMNRLALEGKM
+1411 RSAAMSRLALEGKM
-1425 SVVQMQKAVKEGLVS
+1425 SVIQMQKAVKEGLVS
-1440 KELIRQLA
+1440 KELVRQLA

-1467 AAVMNMAGTKLKS
+1467 AAVMNMAGTKLKSGFSS

-1589 NMASGDAEVIANAIG
+1589 NMASGDAEVIANALG

-1688 TKWNKSIAFS
+1688 TKWNKSIGFS
-1698 IHSIGKKAGDVT
+1698 IYRIGKRAGDVT

-1754 LQIMSEADWLV
+1754 LQIMSEADWLI

-1775 TDFKFDLGKK
+1775 TDFKFDSGKK

-1832 LQDLFNE
+1832 LQDLANE

-1864 NAVAQGLGYRFIPDD
+1864 NAVAQGFGYRFIPED
-1879 KKSNKDPKNKVD
+1879 KKSNKVPKAKGD
-1891 NEDKELKAWEE
+1891 KEDKELKAWEE

-1952 KLEGALKPTTTE
+1952 KLEGALKATTTE

-1970 ALHREKSEWKYSEM
+1970 ALHRERSEWKYSEM

-2005 QADLHKALMEKT
+2005 QADLHKALLEKT

-2105 EEKLLAVDAKWAEPI
+2105 EEKLSAVDAKWDERI

-2159 FFGAITEMGEVKAR
+2159 FFGAITEMGEMKAR
-2173 EVAADIRQH
+2173 EVAAEIRQH

-2217 FFNGGIT
+2217 FFNGGIV

-2260 IALVAEGLKLKMTG
+2260 IGLVAEGLKLKMTG
-2274 EDLIRTGKGMVK
+2274 EDLIRTGKKLVG

-2302 SEIANIANGISDA
+2302 GEIANIANGISDA
-2315 FGQFKDM
+2315 FNQVKDM

-2333 GWQDAQAVMSSLTSI
+2333 GWQDAQAAMSSLTSI
-2348 TGGVSK
+2348 TGGISK

-2424 YRMDAKTTEKMN
+2424 YRMDAKTTAKMN
-2436 KIASSYEMGEKSIA
+2436 KIVSNYETGEKSSV

-2472 LADPTNAYQA
+2472 LADPTDAYQA

-2519 EEMERSIKN
+2519 EEMERSIRN

-2535 DLYGVDM
+2535 ELYGVDM

-2597 FLTQQIA
+2597 FLTQQI
-2604 EKGRLDEYDVTQLAS
+2604 EKKGRLDEYDVTQLAS

-2645 FSESGSSST
+2645 FSESGSSSA

>member
-14 GIRDAVSKEL
+14 GIRDEMSKAIEKITKGMRGVDEATQKAKREGESLVKALEGINGNNFARVFREANAYIAKNSKEISG
-24 NRIADG
+24 IAKILKNLGDSNAF
-30 MTGVDAKTKKAQ
+30 TGTLLKAKGLEETAAALRKANAELAVLAKTK
-42 ESLRKLAEENP
+42 
-53 AGKNVAFLDK
+53 G
-63 LKKAVGDSTK
+63 K
-73 EAKEL
+73 EADVS
-78 QAVFEAIR
+78 QWR
-86 NIRGGFGTLT
+86 T
-96 GGFGKKELLEYEFIL
+96 
-111 RKIHSSLG
+111 
-119 KISFGGLSGTGEG
+119 KIS
-132 IYAKIEA
+132 
-139 VKSAMNGLRKINAEI
+139 NALDYI
-154 NRLHETAP
+154 KL
-162 RLSPKEK
+162 LQDIIGQEK
-169 AEYHQTLSPLFD
+169 KLDNT
-181 IRSAGENYL
+181 
-190 RSGVLS
+190 
-196 KAYAWAN
+196 KALN
-203 SLDEQIS
+203 PNVDTKSLD
-210 KISSSYEKF
+210 
-219 LSSEKGVVESL
+219 
-230 KKEEEQSKKTTD
+230 
-242 ATNEQTNALKKQEEQ
+242 NA
-257 LKATSAAQREKSAAE
+257 
-272 SKAAVAPKGHPFVA
+272 
-286 DKGLEKML
+286 
-294 NNATRTTE
+294 
-302 KVEEQKKSLSG
+302 KKSLEGFRAEMTRLLQSG
-313 LSEAASKASRDVN
+313 GVDDSNVLGSFKKLLDVAKKDVQDIVATFKKDNPLSLFSGGAAKVETDLARVTEKLARLRDLMA
-326 EVLNKIVGGNAAGMS
+326 EGTRKGFMTDMLGGSITELDKIMARLNAAKLNPTM
-341 LDELAKK
+341 LTDA
-348 TARYSQELLELEAK
+348 SQMRNLISDVLVEMTKATV
-362 LKHLKSNAEANPG
+362 AESA
-375 KKGPD
+375 
-380 YSEVKSL
+380 Y
-387 EAKIKN
+387 
-393 AQIYLDLIQ
+393 
-402 QIRLKKDDLNAT
+402 RR
-414 GAKQPNV
+414 
-421 NTKELERGKALL
+421 ERGKTVEVERAVNQEISNEHKAAQQERERDLQALSDYTKRYMEL
-433 DEFYG
+433 QEAKRKADKKASDE
-438 TLRKIVS
+438 RKRQSDAEKRRIEADTARMS
-445 ENGVDGLM
+445 KLYATMSLAIGRGERAGMRGLELGVNTSALE
-453 VLGNM
+453 
-458 PKALSGTMR
+458 KALSDAT
-467 EIRSLLSSF
+467 
-476 SKENPL
+476 
-482 SVFANGADRAWTAI
+482 
-496 SNLETKM
+496 
-503 RDLQRLMEEGKKMG
+503 
-517 YKTDMLPENFYELKR
+517 ELKKR
-532 RLQELYRLFGDNSHR
+532 IEDANIALMGKGGKPSYSSYAEQVNKITSSLTNATQAQKDLNSAQ
-547 LTDKA
+547 DKA
-552 YMDNL
+552 NRKAEAQATRDA
-557 FSDVAKT
+557 AKAK
-564 MRIAANAEHEYGK
+564 REDIAA
-577 EKGKTIAA
+577 EK
-585 NKEAEAAENRN
+585 
-596 VAIVEAAV
+596 
-604 QRRIK
+604 Q
-609 ARQREAQKAAEA
+609 RQREISAT
-621 EKEANRYAA
+621 
-630 ESVNR
+630 
-635 AIAAKREQR
+635 
-644 RQEERDNKQRLSE
+644 ER
-657 IKAAEA
+657 
-663 RYDSLGNKVRALR
+663 RYDSLGNKIRALR
-676 REFSRGVALGADV
+676 GEFSRGISLGANTDK
-689 SKTEAEIRRLIGIMR
+689 SYKEIRRLLRVMRALR
-704 YLMTLK
+704 YLQG
-710 DRLAS
+710 RLS
-715 GDFNALGRLGR
+715 STDWREYLGRLGNF
-726 TGSGHDT
+726 GSGHDT

-753 NREKEKSIERAAAEE
+753 NREKEKSIE
-768 YNRQKR
+768 
-774 QKDAAKKA
+774 
-782 QDEELKNM
+782 
-790 SDYIKRY
+790 
-797 MTLVEE
+797 
-803 KRKVAEKAG
+803 
-812 ISPFFKNDNG
+812 
-822 LKNIKAEI
+822 
-830 DTLLERLGRVREDI
+830 
-844 TLYQHA
+844 
-850 IGTGTKEGISFGQQ
+850 
-864 GLKEAN
+864 
-870 TEAEK
+870 
-875 LMRSITNLQ
+875 
-884 NVYDTLRVSQV
+884 
-895 NVKDLIGQTL
+895 
-905 QKQRQDDIQRRM
+905 
-917 SDYYSK
+917 
-923 LEKDSAQA
+923 
-931 AAKADR
+931 
-937 EKTAAEKQR
+937 
-946 QNELRNTERRYD
+946 
-958 SLGNKVRQLRAEY
+958 
-971 SRGISLGSDTSKAEA
+971 
-986 EINRL
+986 
-991 ITIMRL
+991 
-997 LRTIQDKLY
+997 
-1006 SSDKWK
+1006 
-1012 DNLGVLGSVGSGHD
+1012 
-1026 TTLASRALQD
+1026 
-1036 QRAINAA
+1036 
-1043 QEKTNREKEKSL
+1043 
-1055 DLERA
+1055 LERA
-1060 HQQEVAKTAD
+1060 HQQEVARTAA

-1086 SGNMRSILG
+1086 AGNMRGVLD

-1127 HIALRSILGDAKKA
+1127 HIALRSILGDAAKA

-1179 YDTAKRLADIASG
+1179 YNTAKRLADIASG

-1238 EGKNNRNDYTE
+1238 EGKNNRKDYTE

-1341 LSFMSVFA
+1341 LTFMSVFA

-1362 EKNLGDKTTLQLRSY
+1362 EKNLGDKTRLQLRSY

-1406 ADVTS
+1406 ADASS
-1411 RSAAMNRLALEGKM
+1411 RSAAMSRLALEGKM

-1440 KELIRQLA
+1440 KELVRQLA

-1467 AAVMNMAGTKLKS
+1467 AAVMNMAGTKLKSGFSS

-1589 NMASGDAEVIANAIG
+1589 NMASGDAEVIANALG

-1688 TKWNKSIAFS
+1688 IKWNKSIGFS
-1698 IHSIGKKAGDVT
+1698 IYRIGKRAGDVT

-1754 LQIMSEADWLV
+1754 LQIMSEADWLI

-1775 TDFKFDLGKK
+1775 TDFKFDSGKK

-1799 YENLGLDQRKYN
+1799 YENLGLDQRKYD

-1832 LQDLFNE
+1832 LQDLANE

-1864 NAVAQGLGYRFIPDD
+1864 NAVAQGFGYRFIPED
-1879 KKSNKDPKNKVD
+1879 KKSNKVPKGKGD

-1952 KLEGALKPTTTE
+1952 KLEKALKPTTPE

-1970 ALHREKSEWKYSEM
+1970 ALHRERSEWKYSEM

-2017 GDEDFASLAFRDGMM
+2017 GDENFASLAFRDGMM

-2105 EEKLLAVDAKWAEPI
+2105 EEKLIAVDAKWDERI

-2159 FFGAITEMGEVKAR
+2159 FFGAITEMGEMKAR
-2173 EVAADIRQH
+2173 EVAAEIRQH

-2217 FFNGGIT
+2217 FFNGGIV

-2260 IALVAEGLKLKMTG
+2260 IALVAEGLKLKVTG
-2274 EDLIRTGKGMVK
+2274 EDLIRTGKKLVE

-2302 SEIANIANGISDA
+2302 GEIANIANGISDA
-2315 FGQFKDM
+2315 FNQVKDM

-2333 GWQDAQAVMSSLTSI
+2333 GWQDAQAVMSSLGSI
-2348 TGGVSK
+2348 TGGISK

-2361 GDIGGAVSG
+2361 GDIGGTVSG

-2424 YRMDAKTTEKMN
+2424 YRMDAKTTAKMN
-2436 KIASSYEMGEKSIA
+2436 KIVSNYETGEKSNI
-2450 MRIFGFN
+2450 MRIYGIN
-2457 PSEYSKDTY
+2457 PSAYSKDTY

-2535 DLYGVDM
+2535 ELYGVDM

-2597 FLTQQIA
+2597 FLTQQI
-2604 EKGRLDEYDVTQLAS
+2604 EKKGRLDEYDVTQLAS

>member
-14 GIRDAVSKEL
+14 GIRDEMSKAIEKITKGMKGVDEATQKARREGESLVRALEGVNGNNFARVFREANAYIAKNSKEIYG
-24 NRIADG
+24 IAKILKNLGDSNAF
-30 MTGVDAKTKKAQ
+30 TGTLLKAKGLEETAA
-42 ESLRKLAEENP
+42 SLRKANAELATLAKTE
-53 AGKNVAFLDK
+53 G
-63 LKKAVGDSTK
+63 K
-73 EAKEL
+73 EADVS
-78 QAVFEAIR
+78 QWR
-86 NIRGGFGTLT
+86 T
-96 GGFGKKELLEYEFIL
+96 
-111 RKIHSSLG
+111 
-119 KISFGGLSGTGEG
+119 KIS
-132 IYAKIEA
+132 
-139 VKSAMNGLRKINAEI
+139 NALDYI
-154 NRLHETAP
+154 KL
-162 RLSPKEK
+162 LQDIIGQEK
-169 AEYHQTLSPLFD
+169 KLDNT
-181 IRSAGENYL
+181 
-190 RSGVLS
+190 
-196 KAYAWAN
+196 KALN
-203 SLDEQIS
+203 PNVDTKSLD
-210 KISSSYEKF
+210 
-219 LSSEKGVVESL
+219 
-230 KKEEEQSKKTTD
+230 
-242 ATNEQTNALKKQEEQ
+242 
-257 LKATSAAQREKSAAE
+257 SA
-272 SKAAVAPKGHPFVA
+272 
-286 DKGLEKML
+286 
-294 NNATRTTE
+294 
-302 KVEEQKKSLSG
+302 KKSLEGFRGEMTRLLQSG
-313 LSEAASKASRDVN
+313 GVDDSNVLGSFKKLLDVAKKDVQDIVATFKKDNPLSLFSGGAAKVETDLARVTEKLARLRDLMAEGTRKGFRTYMLGGSITELDKIMARLNAAKLNPTMLTDASQMRNLISDVLVEMTKATVAESAYRRERGKTVEVERAVNQEISNEHKAAQQERERDLQALSDYTKRYMELQEAKRKADEKAAKDAKDKARRQSEAEQRRIASDTAKMSRLYASMGLGIGKGERVGMRGLELGVNTAALDKALSEAAKFKKTIENTVVSMMGKGDKPAYEWYAAQVN
-326 EVLNKIVGGNAAGMS
+326 RLKENLTNATAAQKELNAAQEKANREAAR
-341 LDELAKK
+341 DDARRRAEEKRKEAQAARELA
-348 TARYSQELLELEAK
+348 Q
-362 LKHLKSNAEANPG
+362 AE
-375 KKGPD
+375 
-380 YSEVKSL
+380 
-387 EAKIKN
+387 
-393 AQIYLDLIQ
+393 
-402 QIRLKKDDLNAT
+402 
-414 GAKQPNV
+414 
-421 NTKELERGKALL
+421 
-433 DEFYG
+433 
-438 TLRKIVS
+438 
-445 ENGVDGLM
+445 
-453 VLGNM
+453 
-458 PKALSGTMR
+458 
-467 EIRSLLSSF
+467 
-476 SKENPL
+476 
-482 SVFANGADRAWTAI
+482 
-496 SNLETKM
+496 
-503 RDLQRLMEEGKKMG
+503 
-517 YKTDMLPENFYELKR
+517 
-532 RLQELYRLFGDNSHR
+532 
-547 LTDKA
+547 
-552 YMDNL
+552 
-557 FSDVAKT
+557 
-564 MRIAANAEHEYGK
+564 
-577 EKGKTIAA
+577 
-585 NKEAEAAENRN
+585 
-596 VAIVEAAV
+596 
-604 QRRIK
+604 
-609 ARQREAQKAAEA
+609 
-621 EKEANRYAA
+621 
-630 ESVNR
+630 
-635 AIAAKREQR
+635 
-644 RQEERDNKQRLSE
+644 KQRLSE

-715 GDFNALGRLGR
+715 GDFNALGRLGN

-753 NREKEKSIERAAAEE
+753 NREKEKSIE
-768 YNRQKR
+768 
-774 QKDAAKKA
+774 
-782 QDEELKNM
+782 
-790 SDYIKRY
+790 
-797 MTLVEE
+797 
-803 KRKVAEKAG
+803 
-812 ISPFFKNDNG
+812 
-822 LKNIKAEI
+822 
-830 DTLLERLGRVREDI
+830 
-844 TLYQHA
+844 
-850 IGTGTKEGISFGQQ
+850 
-864 GLKEAN
+864 
-870 TEAEK
+870 
-875 LMRSITNLQ
+875 
-884 NVYDTLRVSQV
+884 
-895 NVKDLIGQTL
+895 
-905 QKQRQDDIQRRM
+905 
-917 SDYYSK
+917 
-923 LEKDSAQA
+923 
-931 AAKADR
+931 
-937 EKTAAEKQR
+937 
-946 QNELRNTERRYD
+946 
-958 SLGNKVRQLRAEY
+958 
-971 SRGISLGSDTSKAEA
+971 
-986 EINRL
+986 
-991 ITIMRL
+991 
-997 LRTIQDKLY
+997 
-1006 SSDKWK
+1006 
-1012 DNLGVLGSVGSGHD
+1012 
-1026 TTLASRALQD
+1026 
-1036 QRAINAA
+1036 
-1043 QEKTNREKEKSL
+1043 
-1055 DLERA
+1055 LERA
-1060 HQQEVAKTAD
+1060 HQQEVARTAA

-1086 SGNMRSILG
+1086 AGNMRGVLD

-1127 HIALRSILGDAKKA
+1127 HIALRSILGDAAKA

-1179 YDTAKRLADIASG
+1179 YNTAKRLADIASG

-1238 EGKNNRNDYTE
+1238 EGKNNRKDYTE

-1362 EKNLGDKTTLQLRSY
+1362 EKNLGDKTRLQLRSY

-1406 ADVTS
+1406 ADASS
-1411 RSAAMNRLALEGKM
+1411 RSAAMSRLALEGKM
-1425 SVVQMQKAVKEGLVS
+1425 SVIQMQKAVKEGLVS
-1440 KELIRQLA
+1440 KELVRQLA

-1467 AAVMNMAGTKLKS
+1467 AAVMNMAGTKLKSGFSS

-1589 NMASGDAEVIANAIG
+1589 NMASGDAEVIANALG

-1647 KMESVANSLLK
+1647 KMENVANSLLK

-1688 TKWNKSIAFS
+1688 TKWNKSIGFS
-1698 IHSIGKKAGDVT
+1698 IYRIGKRAGDVT

-1754 LQIMSEADWLV
+1754 LQIMSEAAWLI

-1775 TDFKFDLGKK
+1775 TDFKFDSGKK

-1799 YENLGLDQRKYN
+1799 YENLGLDQRKYD

-1824 TKNNAQTA
+1824 TKNNAHTA
-1832 LQDLFNE
+1832 LQDLANE

-1864 NAVAQGLGYRFIPDD
+1864 NAVAQGIGYRFIPDD
-1879 KKSNKDPKNKVD
+1879 KKSNKVPKGKGD
-1891 NEDKELKAWEE
+1891 KEDKELKAWEE

-1952 KLEGALKPTTTE
+1952 KLEGALKATTTE

-1970 ALHREKSEWKYSEM
+1970 ALHRERSEWKYSEM

-2005 QADLHKALMEKT
+2005 QADLHKALLEKT

-2105 EEKLLAVDAKWAEPI
+2105 EEKLSAVDAKWDERI

-2131 AERFRQM
+2131 VERFRQM

-2159 FFGAITEMGEVKAR
+2159 FFGAITEMGEMKAR
-2173 EVAADIRQH
+2173 EVAAEIRQH

-2217 FFNGGIT
+2217 FFNGGIV

-2260 IALVAEGLKLKMTG
+2260 IGLVAEGLKLKMTG
-2274 EDLIRTGKGMVK
+2274 EDLIRTGKKLVG

-2302 SEIANIANGISDA
+2302 GEIANIANGISDA
-2315 FGQFKDM
+2315 FNQVKDM

-2333 GWQDAQAVMSSLTSI
+2333 GWQDAQAAMSSLTSI
-2348 TGGVSK
+2348 TGGISK
-2354 TFNAVKS
+2354 TFNAVKN

-2424 YRMDAKTTEKMN
+2424 YRMDAKTTAKMTRIVGDYEK
-2436 KIASSYEMGEKSIA
+2436 GEKSNI
-2450 MRIFGFN
+2450 MRIYGIN
-2457 PSEYSKDTY
+2457 PSAYSKDTY

-2535 DLYGVDM
+2535 ELYGVDM

-2597 FLTQQIA
+2597 FLTQQI
-2604 EKGRLDEYDVTQLAS
+2604 EKKGRLDEYDVTQLAS

-2645 FSESGSSST
+2645 FSESGSSSA

>member
-14 GIRDAVSKEL
+14 GIRDEMSKAIEKITKGMRGVDEATQKAKREGESLVKALEGINGNNFARVFREANAYIAKNSKEISG
-24 NRIADG
+24 IA
-30 MTGVDAKTKKAQ
+30 KI
-42 ESLRKLAEENP
+42 L
-53 AGKNVAFLDK
+53 KNL
-63 LKKAVGDSTK
+63 GDSNAFT
-73 EAKEL
+73 
-78 QAVFEAIR
+78 
-86 NIRGGFGTLT
+86 GTL
-96 GGFGKKELLEYEFIL
+96 
-111 RKIHSSLG
+111 
-119 KISFGGLSGTGEG
+119 
-132 IYAKIEA
+132 
-139 VKSAMNGLRKINAEI
+139 
-154 NRLHETAP
+154 
-162 RLSPKEK
+162 
-169 AEYHQTLSPLFD
+169 
-181 IRSAGENYL
+181 
-190 RSGVLS
+190 
-196 KAYAWAN
+196 
-203 SLDEQIS
+203 
-210 KISSSYEKF
+210 
-219 LSSEKGVVESL
+219 
-230 KKEEEQSKKTTD
+230 
-242 ATNEQTNALKKQEEQ
+242 
-257 LKATSAAQREKSAAE
+257 LKA
-272 SKAAVAPKGHPFVA
+272 
-286 DKGLEKML
+286 KGLEETAAALRKANAELAVLAKTEGKEADVSQWRTKISNALDYIKLLQDVIGQGKKLDNTKAL
-294 NNATRTTE
+294 NPNVDTKSLDNA
-302 KVEEQKKSLSG
+302 KKSLEGFRAEMTRLLQSG
-313 LSEAASKASRDVN
+313 GVDDSNVLGSFKKLLDVAKKDVQDIVATFKKDNPLSLFSGGAAKVETDLARVTEKLARLRDLMAEGTRKGFMTDMLGGSITELDKIMARLNAAKLNPTMLTDASQMRNLISDVLVEMTKATVAESAYRREMGKAVEVERAVNQEISNEHKAAQQERERDLQALSDYTKRYMELQEAKRKADEKAAKDAKDKARRQSEAEQRRIASDTAKMSRLYASMGLGIGKGERVGMRGLELGVNTAALDKALSEAAKFKKTIENTVVSMMGKGDRPAYEWYAAQVN
-326 EVLNKIVGGNAAGMS
+326 RLKENLTNATVAQKELNAAQEKANREAAR
-341 LDELAKK
+341 DDARRRAEEKRKEAQAARELAQAEKQRQNQLEVTRARIQSVERALHNLQEK
-348 TARYSQELLELEAK
+348 RFTAKMLGIDTSEANAK
-362 LKHLKSNAEANPG
+362 IEHLKT
-375 KKGPD
+375 
-380 YSEVKSL
+380 
-387 EAKIKN
+387 
-393 AQIYLDLIQ
+393 QLI
-402 QIRLKKDDLNAT
+402 
-414 GAKQPNV
+414 G
-421 NTKELERGKALL
+421 
-433 DEFYG
+433 
-438 TLRKIVS
+438 LRNIQL
-445 ENGVDGLM
+445 GLSM
-453 VLGNM
+453 GDTSFLGRVGNLGNGREVQ
-458 PKALSGTMR
+458 AANQLSGTY
-467 EIRSLLSSF
+467 S
-476 SKENPL
+476 
-482 SVFANGADRAWTAI
+482 
-496 SNLETKM
+496 
-503 RDLQRLMEEGKKMG
+503 
-517 YKTDMLPENFYELKR
+517 
-532 RLQELYRLFGDNSHR
+532 
-547 LTDKA
+547 
-552 YMDNL
+552 
-557 FSDVAKT
+557 
-564 MRIAANAEHEYGK
+564 
-577 EKGKTIAA
+577 
-585 NKEAEAAENRN
+585 
-596 VAIVEAAV
+596 
-604 QRRIK
+604 
-609 ARQREAQKAAEA
+609 
-621 EKEANRYAA
+621 
-630 ESVNR
+630 
-635 AIAAKREQR
+635 
-644 RQEERDNKQRLSE
+644 
-657 IKAAEA
+657 
-663 RYDSLGNKVRALR
+663 
-676 REFSRGVALGADV
+676 
-689 SKTEAEIRRLIGIMR
+689 RLIGE
-704 YLMTLK
+704 
-710 DRLAS
+710 
-715 GDFNALGRLGR
+715 
-726 TGSGHDT
+726 
-733 TLAGRVLQDQ
+733 V
-743 RAINAAQEKT
+743 EKT
-753 NREKEKSIERAAAEE
+753 NREKEKSIE
-768 YNRQKR
+768 
-774 QKDAAKKA
+774 
-782 QDEELKNM
+782 
-790 SDYIKRY
+790 
-797 MTLVEE
+797 
-803 KRKVAEKAG
+803 
-812 ISPFFKNDNG
+812 
-822 LKNIKAEI
+822 
-830 DTLLERLGRVREDI
+830 
-844 TLYQHA
+844 
-850 IGTGTKEGISFGQQ
+850 
-864 GLKEAN
+864 
-870 TEAEK
+870 
-875 LMRSITNLQ
+875 
-884 NVYDTLRVSQV
+884 
-895 NVKDLIGQTL
+895 
-905 QKQRQDDIQRRM
+905 
-917 SDYYSK
+917 
-923 LEKDSAQA
+923 
-931 AAKADR
+931 
-937 EKTAAEKQR
+937 
-946 QNELRNTERRYD
+946 
-958 SLGNKVRQLRAEY
+958 
-971 SRGISLGSDTSKAEA
+971 
-986 EINRL
+986 
-991 ITIMRL
+991 
-997 LRTIQDKLY
+997 
-1006 SSDKWK
+1006 
-1012 DNLGVLGSVGSGHD
+1012 
-1026 TTLASRALQD
+1026 
-1036 QRAINAA
+1036 
-1043 QEKTNREKEKSL
+1043 
-1055 DLERA
+1055 LERA
-1060 HQQEVAKTAD
+1060 HQQEVARTAA

-1086 SGNMRSILG
+1086 AGNMRGVLD

-1127 HIALRSILGDAKKA
+1127 HIALRSILGDAAKA

-1179 YDTAKRLADIASG
+1179 YNTAKRLADIASG

-1238 EGKNNRNDYTE
+1238 DGKNNRKDYTE

-1319 FMFFIDRA
+1319 FMFFIDRV

-1362 EKNLGDKTTLQLRSY
+1362 EKNLGDKTRLQLRSY

-1406 ADVTS
+1406 ADASS
-1411 RSAAMNRLALEGKM
+1411 RSAAMSRLALEGKM
-1425 SVVQMQKAVKEGLVS
+1425 SVIQMQKAVKEGLVS
-1440 KELIRQLA
+1440 KELVRQLA

-1467 AAVMNMAGTKLKS
+1467 AAVMNMAGTKLKSGFSS

-1589 NMASGDAEVIANAIG
+1589 NMASGDAEVIANALG

-1688 TKWNKSIAFS
+1688 TKWNKSIGFS
-1698 IHSIGKKAGDVT
+1698 IYRIGKRAGDVT

-1754 LQIMSEADWLV
+1754 LQIMSEADWLI

-1775 TDFKFDLGKK
+1775 TDFKFDSGKK

-1799 YENLGLDQRKYN
+1799 YENLGLDQRKYD

-1832 LQDLFNE
+1832 LQDLANE

-1864 NAVAQGLGYRFIPDD
+1864 NAVAQGFGYRFIPDD
-1879 KKSNKDPKNKVD
+1879 KKSNKVPKGKGD
-1891 NEDKELKAWEE
+1891 KEDKVLKAWEE

-1952 KLEGALKPTTTE
+1952 KLEGALKATTTE

-1970 ALHREKSEWKYSEM
+1970 ALHRERSEWKYSEM

-2017 GDEDFASLAFRDGMM
+2017 GDDDFASLAFRDGMM

-2105 EEKLLAVDAKWAEPI
+2105 EEKLIAVDAKWDERI

-2159 FFGAITEMGEVKAR
+2159 FFGAITEMGEMKAR
-2173 EVAADIRQH
+2173 EVAAKIRQH

-2217 FFNGGIT
+2217 FFNGGIV

-2260 IALVAEGLKLKMTG
+2260 IGLVAEGLKLKMTG
-2274 EDLIRTGKGMVK
+2274 EDLIRTGKKLVG

-2302 SEIANIANGISDA
+2302 GEIANIANGISDA
-2315 FGQFKDM
+2315 FNQVKDM

-2333 GWQDAQAVMSSLTSI
+2333 GWQDAQAAMSSLTSI
-2348 TGGVSK
+2348 TGGISK
-2354 TFNAVKS
+2354 TFNAVKN

-2424 YRMDAKTTEKMN
+2424 YRMDAKTTAKMN
-2436 KIASSYEMGEKSIA
+2436 KIVSNYETGEKSRV
-2450 MRIFGFN
+2450 MRISGFN
-2457 PSEYSKDTY
+2457 PSAYSKDTY

-2535 DLYGVDM
+2535 ELYGVDM

-2597 FLTQQIA
+2597 FLTQQI
-2604 EKGRLDEYDVTQLAS
+2604 EKKGRLDEYDVTQLAS

-2645 FSESGSSST
+2645 FSESGSSSA

>member
-78 QAVFEAIR
+78 QTVFEAIR

-162 RLSPKEK
+162 RSSPKEK

-190 RSGVLS
+190 RSGDLS

-272 SKAAVAPKGHPFVA
+272 SKAAVAPKGPS
-286 DKGLEKML
+286 
-294 NNATRTTE
+294 RY
-302 KVEEQKKSLSG
+302 KVE
-313 LSEAASKASRDVN
+313 V
-326 EVLNKIVGGNAAGMS
+326 
-341 LDELAKK
+341 DE
-348 TARYSQELLELEAK
+348 
-362 LKHLKSNAEANPG
+362 
-375 KKGPD
+375 
-380 YSEVKSL
+380 
-387 EAKIKN
+387 I
-393 AQIYLDLIQ
+393 
-402 QIRLKKDDLNAT
+402 LNAF
-414 GAKQPNV
+414 
-421 NTKELERGKALL
+421 RGKASAVLGVKEDGGRKYVDIL
-433 DEFYG
+433 NEANVAIEKIKEARAAAREAALGNKGVYDPKEFSNIFPH
-438 TLRKIVS
+438 LRKALDYLSLLQRIDIAQRKIGEIKSSNPNVDTRKIKEATRLV
-445 ENGVDGLM
+445 ENFREKLLGLEIDKKTGADAAH
-453 VLGNM
+453 VLGM
-458 PKALSGTMR
+458 YGKTWAMTLKDVDSIIGRLQKP
-467 EIRSLLSSF
+467 
-476 SKENPL
+476 NPL
-482 SVFANGADRAWTAI
+482 SDLDNNFSKLDARIDSVREKLAKLRDLMNEGAQKGYNTSMFGERISGLGGIVARMEAAMSNKNGELSDVDKMKQLFSDISVEVNKASTAMQAYGREKAKAVATDR
-496 SNLETKM
+496 NLETM
-503 RDLQRLMEEGKKMG
+503 DAR
-517 YKTDMLPENFYELKR
+517 YR
-532 RLQELYRLFGDNSHR
+532 RLQELISEVSRKIRELNDSARQGIKVGADTSR
-547 LTDKA
+547 AESAISKLTEMRDKFNNA
-552 YMDNL
+552 DIGSKNA
-557 FSDVAKT
+557 VAELVSEYK
-564 MRIAANAEHEYGK
+564 ILKNEIGNAKSEQDK
-577 EKGKTIAA
+577 LNNAITRA
-585 NKEAEAAENRN
+585 NKKQDRKN
-596 VAIVEAAV
+596 
-604 QRRIK
+604 
-609 ARQREAQKAAEA
+609 
-621 EKEANRYAA
+621 EKQ
-630 ESVNR
+630 
-635 AIAAKREQR
+635 IL
-644 RQEERDNKQRLSE
+644 RDNKQRLSE

-715 GDFNALGRLGR
+715 GDFNALGRLGN

-753 NREKEKSIERAAAEE
+753 NREKEKSIE
-768 YNRQKR
+768 
-774 QKDAAKKA
+774 
-782 QDEELKNM
+782 
-790 SDYIKRY
+790 
-797 MTLVEE
+797 
-803 KRKVAEKAG
+803 
-812 ISPFFKNDNG
+812 
-822 LKNIKAEI
+822 
-830 DTLLERLGRVREDI
+830 
-844 TLYQHA
+844 
-850 IGTGTKEGISFGQQ
+850 
-864 GLKEAN
+864 
-870 TEAEK
+870 
-875 LMRSITNLQ
+875 
-884 NVYDTLRVSQV
+884 
-895 NVKDLIGQTL
+895 
-905 QKQRQDDIQRRM
+905 
-917 SDYYSK
+917 
-923 LEKDSAQA
+923 
-931 AAKADR
+931 
-937 EKTAAEKQR
+937 
-946 QNELRNTERRYD
+946 
-958 SLGNKVRQLRAEY
+958 
-971 SRGISLGSDTSKAEA
+971 
-986 EINRL
+986 
-991 ITIMRL
+991 
-997 LRTIQDKLY
+997 
-1006 SSDKWK
+1006 
-1012 DNLGVLGSVGSGHD
+1012 
-1026 TTLASRALQD
+1026 
-1036 QRAINAA
+1036 
-1043 QEKTNREKEKSL
+1043 
-1055 DLERA
+1055 LERA
-1060 HQQEVAKTAD
+1060 HQQEVARTAA
-1070 KVRGDLAA
+1070 KVRGDLAK
-1078 AFAGANAE
+1078 AFEQAKNH
-1086 SGNMRSILG
+1086 SLG
-1095 DVKSLLLQGGI
+1095 MNSTLQDLKSLFLQGGL
-1106 VYGAKQFFDSVV
+1106 VYGAQQFAMSIIQA
-1118 KTGGEIAQQ
+1118 GGEIEKQ
-1127 HIALRSILGDAKKA
+1127 HIALQSIIGDVQNANV
-1141 DELFE
+1141 LFN
-1146 QTQQLALRSPFKF
+1146 QTKELALNSPFTF
-1159 GELNR
+1159 SELNK
-1164 DVKQLAAFGVEADDL
+1164 DVKQLAAYGVEYDEL
-1179 YDTAKRLADIASG
+1179 YDTTKRLADMASG
-1192 LGVSFERLGLAYGQ
+1192 LGVSFERIALAFGQ
-1206 VKARS
+1206 VRS
-1211 WLDGKELRQFAYAGL
+1211 RGWLDGKELRQISYAGIPIL
-1226 PLLARIT
+1226 QKLSEYYTKKEGQKVSTSEVKSRI
-1233 ELYNS
+1233 S
-1238 EGKNNRNDYTE
+1238 NRGVD
-1249 RDVKEMI
+1249 
-1256 SKRQVSFEDV
+1256 FEDV
-1266 QKVLWK
+1266 KNVFWE
-1272 MTDEGGQFYNMQLVL
+1272 MTDAGGQFYNMQQVL
-1287 SETLLGRWNKL
+1287 SETLLGRYNKL
-1298 IDAWEI
+1298 KDAWEI
-1304 MLSKFADGKNVVGGV
+1304 MLSE
-1319 FMFFIDRA
+1319 
-1327 TDLVLAMDKLTPAM
+1327 
-1341 LSFMSVFA
+1341 
-1349 LKKLTGFASLNPL
+1349 FASGNNLVGSFFKTALDGATALVQALHTLALPVGAVVAGYAMRRALMGNTASSL
-1362 EKNLGDKTTLQLRSY
+1362 LSTKGGLAKSAMEKQLRGENLTQ
-1377 AIEQQQL
+1377 IERNILSTKNKITGADLRSLMMSKQL
-1384 VLEGKITQQ
+1384 NQSELARLRIAGKITQQ
-1393 IATQNV
+1393 QYLTYSALLKQQTGMNTFGMRTRSLLVQLRMMMAGMMANPMGAMRNMWGSFTTSALASFRVIGMGAKALGASLWSAIGGLPGLIISGVTFGISYLISKSQELKQDMQQTMDEMKDRIKQIDDFMRDNNVGKIVRGDNEKEIDNAIESYKDKIREIAPESANAFEMKAAEIESHKERLKYLEEQLKLLKEANKVAQEKSENTDLYEDLRDKTESAVKAAETLVKRSSIFGKGGVDEAEMGLYEDAEKEFDKFIGQLAARYKKEFPNIVNSTQE
-1399 QKRAYML
+1399 QQAMQTML
-1406 ADVTS
+1406 KNFLALKGASEEATMQI
-1411 RSAAMNRLALEGKM
+1411 RSALNRALGLEDKDMEQAFASKLINMVDSAFPEIADRIRGHKELDAESKRKVENLMRGAVSELSIAYPKWETELQRLLANSSFEAKIQLVYDTGMIDNFDPFTGRIYNNVLGSNITQWKENGEKFQVLKPLLKGVNDMYTARNNVDAELDKLVNMLTAEDNAKKNDRGDEATRLALKKKYEDL
-1425 SVVQMQKAVKEGLVS
+1425 KE
-1440 KELIRQLA
+1440 
-1448 IMGQITARQEQII
+1448 
-1461 LNGGRT
+1461 
-1467 AAVMNMAGTKLKS
+1467 AAYL
-1480 VFNLIGGWWGL
+1480 
-1491 AIGGIVQIASS
+1491 
-1502 IYGELSAIEEK
+1502 
-1513 TKSLQDP
+1513 
-1520 NSDWMK
+1520 
-1526 GYYDVLDAKKASN
+1526 
-1539 DAELR
+1539 
-1544 KQIEQMKKVLES
+1544 
-1556 SNAYTKTI
+1556 
-1564 DEQIKKAKD
+1564 
-1573 LNEQYE
+1573 
-1579 ILRKGVEGAK
+1579 
-1589 NMASGDAEVIANAIG
+1589 
-1604 ATGGWTG
+1604 
-1611 AGNPFNDS
+1611 
-1619 LEKNLQDMKE
+1619 
-1629 SSDAYQR
+1629 
-1636 QLSALDSRTRA
+1636 
-1647 KMESVANSLLK
+1647 
-1658 PADASKTLEE
+1658 
-1668 KIRIL
+1668 
-1673 SEEGGRKWGTFQARM
+1673 
-1688 TKWNKSIAFS
+1688 
-1698 IHSIGKKAGDVT
+1698 
-1710 SDINQIAEDDVPRI
+1710 
-1724 IKSMQ
+1724 
-1729 KDFGL
+1729 
-1734 YGKDF
+1734 
-1739 KRWCKENPARFKNML
+1739 
-1754 LQIMSEADWLV
+1754 
-1765 PQIRK
+1765 
-1770 KLEEL
+1770 
-1775 TDFKFDLGKK
+1775 
-1785 PNQVTGKT
+1785 
-1793 SMQQRV
+1793 
-1799 YENLGLDQRKYN
+1799 
-1811 LVSSFIEEGSWYK
+1811 
-1824 TKNNAQTA
+1824 
-1832 LQDLFNE
+1832 
-1839 VRSRERGGATK
+1839 
-1850 AEIAKARKDYNDMW
+1850 
-1864 NAVAQGLGYRFIPDD
+1864 GLGYVYVPKY
-1879 KKSNKDPKNKVD
+1879 KKSNKVPKGKGN

-1952 KLEGALKPTTTE
+1952 KLEKVLKPTTPE

-1970 ALHREKSEWKYSEM
+1970 SLHRERSEWKYSEM

-2105 EEKLLAVDAKWAEPI
+2105 EEKLIAVDAKWDERI

-2159 FFGAITEMGEVKAR
+2159 FFGAITEMGEMKAR
-2173 EVAADIRQH
+2173 EVASEIRQH

-2217 FFNGGIT
+2217 FFNGGIV

-2260 IALVAEGLKLKMTG
+2260 IGLVAEGLKLKMTG
-2274 EDLIRTGKGMVK
+2274 EDLIRTGKKLVG

-2302 SEIANIANGISDA
+2302 GEIANIANGISDA
-2315 FGQFKDM
+2315 FNQVKDM

-2333 GWQDAQAVMSSLTSI
+2333 GWQDAQAAMSSLTSI
-2348 TGGVSK
+2348 TGGISK
-2354 TFNAVKS
+2354 TFNAVKN

-2424 YRMDAKTTEKMN
+2424 YRMDAKTTAKMN
-2436 KIASSYEMGEKSIA
+2436 KIVSSYENGEKSNI
-2450 MRIFGFN
+2450 MRIAGIN
-2457 PSEYSKDTY
+2457 PSAYSKETY

-2535 DLYGVDM
+2535 ELYGVDM

-2597 FLTQQIA
+2597 FLTQQI
-2604 EKGRLDEYDVTQLAS
+2604 EKKGRLDEYDVTQLAS

-2645 FSESGSSST
+2645 FSESGSSLT

>member
-14 GIRDAVSKEL
+14 GIRDEMSKAIEKITKGMRGVDEATQKAKREGESLVKALEGINGNNFARVFREANAYIAKNSKEISG
-24 NRIADG
+24 IA
-30 MTGVDAKTKKAQ
+30 KI
-42 ESLRKLAEENP
+42 L
-53 AGKNVAFLDK
+53 KNL
-63 LKKAVGDSTK
+63 GDSNAFT
-73 EAKEL
+73 
-78 QAVFEAIR
+78 
-86 NIRGGFGTLT
+86 GTL
-96 GGFGKKELLEYEFIL
+96 
-111 RKIHSSLG
+111 
-119 KISFGGLSGTGEG
+119 
-132 IYAKIEA
+132 
-139 VKSAMNGLRKINAEI
+139 
-154 NRLHETAP
+154 
-162 RLSPKEK
+162 
-169 AEYHQTLSPLFD
+169 
-181 IRSAGENYL
+181 
-190 RSGVLS
+190 
-196 KAYAWAN
+196 
-203 SLDEQIS
+203 
-210 KISSSYEKF
+210 
-219 LSSEKGVVESL
+219 
-230 KKEEEQSKKTTD
+230 
-242 ATNEQTNALKKQEEQ
+242 
-257 LKATSAAQREKSAAE
+257 LKA
-272 SKAAVAPKGHPFVA
+272 
-286 DKGLEKML
+286 KGLEETAAALRKANAELATLAKTEGKEADVSQWRTKISNALDYIKLLQDIIGQEKKLDNTKAL
-294 NNATRTTE
+294 NPNVDTKSLDSA
-302 KVEEQKKSLSG
+302 KKSLEGFRGEMTRLLQSG
-313 LSEAASKASRDVN
+313 GVDDSNVLGSFKKLLDVAKKDVQDIVATFKKDNPLSLFSGGAAKVETDLARVTEKLARLRDLMAEGTRKGFMTGMLGGSITELDKIMTRLNAAKLNPTMLTDASQMRNLISDVLVEMTKATVAESAYRRERGKTVEVERAVNQEISNEHKAAQQERERDLQALSDYTKRYMELQEAKRKADDKAAKDAKDKARRQSEAEQRRIASDTAKMSRLYASMGLGIGKGERVGMRGLELGVNTAALDKALSEAAKFKKTIENTVVSMMGKGDRPAYEWYAAQVN
-326 EVLNKIVGGNAAGMS
+326 RLKENLTNATAAQKELNAAQEKANRKAES
-341 LDELAKK
+341 DDAKRRADEKRREAQAARELAQAEKQRQNQLEVTRARIQSVERALHNLQEK
-348 TARYSQELLELEAK
+348 RFTAKMLGIDTSEANAK
-362 LKHLKSNAEANPG
+362 IEHLKT
-375 KKGPD
+375 
-380 YSEVKSL
+380 
-387 EAKIKN
+387 
-393 AQIYLDLIQ
+393 QLIGLRN
-402 QIRLKKDDLNAT
+402 I
-414 GAKQPNV
+414 
-421 NTKELERGKALL
+421 LL
-433 DEFYG
+433 
-438 TLRKIVS
+438 
-445 ENGVDGLM
+445 GLSM
-453 VLGNM
+453 GDTSFLGRVGNLGNGREVQ
-458 PKALSGTMR
+458 AANQLSGTY
-467 EIRSLLSSF
+467 S
-476 SKENPL
+476 
-482 SVFANGADRAWTAI
+482 
-496 SNLETKM
+496 
-503 RDLQRLMEEGKKMG
+503 
-517 YKTDMLPENFYELKR
+517 
-532 RLQELYRLFGDNSHR
+532 
-547 LTDKA
+547 
-552 YMDNL
+552 
-557 FSDVAKT
+557 
-564 MRIAANAEHEYGK
+564 
-577 EKGKTIAA
+577 
-585 NKEAEAAENRN
+585 
-596 VAIVEAAV
+596 
-604 QRRIK
+604 
-609 ARQREAQKAAEA
+609 
-621 EKEANRYAA
+621 
-630 ESVNR
+630 
-635 AIAAKREQR
+635 
-644 RQEERDNKQRLSE
+644 
-657 IKAAEA
+657 
-663 RYDSLGNKVRALR
+663 
-676 REFSRGVALGADV
+676 
-689 SKTEAEIRRLIGIMR
+689 RLIGE
-704 YLMTLK
+704 
-710 DRLAS
+710 
-715 GDFNALGRLGR
+715 
-726 TGSGHDT
+726 
-733 TLAGRVLQDQ
+733 V
-743 RAINAAQEKT
+743 EKT
-753 NREKEKSIERAAAEE
+753 NREKEKSIE
-768 YNRQKR
+768 
-774 QKDAAKKA
+774 
-782 QDEELKNM
+782 
-790 SDYIKRY
+790 
-797 MTLVEE
+797 
-803 KRKVAEKAG
+803 
-812 ISPFFKNDNG
+812 
-822 LKNIKAEI
+822 
-830 DTLLERLGRVREDI
+830 
-844 TLYQHA
+844 
-850 IGTGTKEGISFGQQ
+850 
-864 GLKEAN
+864 
-870 TEAEK
+870 
-875 LMRSITNLQ
+875 
-884 NVYDTLRVSQV
+884 
-895 NVKDLIGQTL
+895 
-905 QKQRQDDIQRRM
+905 
-917 SDYYSK
+917 
-923 LEKDSAQA
+923 
-931 AAKADR
+931 
-937 EKTAAEKQR
+937 
-946 QNELRNTERRYD
+946 
-958 SLGNKVRQLRAEY
+958 
-971 SRGISLGSDTSKAEA
+971 
-986 EINRL
+986 
-991 ITIMRL
+991 
-997 LRTIQDKLY
+997 
-1006 SSDKWK
+1006 
-1012 DNLGVLGSVGSGHD
+1012 
-1026 TTLASRALQD
+1026 
-1036 QRAINAA
+1036 
-1043 QEKTNREKEKSL
+1043 
-1055 DLERA
+1055 LERA
-1060 HQQEVAKTAD
+1060 HQQEVARTAA

-1086 SGNMRSILG
+1086 AGNMRGVLD

-1127 HIALRSILGDAKKA
+1127 HIALRSILGDAAKA

-1179 YDTAKRLADIASG
+1179 YNTAKRLADIASG

-1238 EGKNNRNDYTE
+1238 EGKNNRKDYTE

-1319 FMFFIDRA
+1319 FMFFIDRV

-1362 EKNLGDKTTLQLRSY
+1362 EKNLGDKTRLQLRSY

-1406 ADVTS
+1406 ADASS
-1411 RSAAMNRLALEGKM
+1411 RSAAMSRLALEGKM
-1425 SVVQMQKAVKEGLVS
+1425 SVIQMQKAVKEGLVS
-1440 KELIRQLA
+1440 KELVRQLA

-1467 AAVMNMAGTKLKS
+1467 AAVMNMAGTKLKSGFSS

-1589 NMASGDAEVIANAIG
+1589 NMASGDAEVIANALG

-1688 TKWNKSIAFS
+1688 TKWNKSIGFS
-1698 IHSIGKKAGDVT
+1698 IYRIGKRAGDVT

-1754 LQIMSEADWLV
+1754 LQIMSEADWLI

-1775 TDFKFDLGKK
+1775 TDFKFDSGKK

-1824 TKNNAQTA
+1824 TKNNARTA
-1832 LQDLFNE
+1832 LQDLINE

-1864 NAVAQGLGYRFIPDD
+1864 NAVAQGFGYRFIPDD
-1879 KKSNKDPKNKVD
+1879 KKSNKVPKGKGD
-1891 NEDKELKAWEE
+1891 KEDKELKAWEE

-1952 KLEGALKPTTTE
+1952 KLEKALKATTTE

-1970 ALHREKSEWKYSEM
+1970 ALHRERSEWKYSEM

-2017 GDEDFASLAFRDGMM
+2017 GDENFASLAFRDGMM

-2105 EEKLLAVDAKWAEPI
+2105 EEKLIAVDAKWDERI

-2159 FFGAITEMGEVKAR
+2159 FFGAITEMGEMKAR
-2173 EVAADIRQH
+2173 EVASEIRQH

-2217 FFNGGIT
+2217 FFNGGIV

-2260 IALVAEGLKLKMTG
+2260 IGLVAEGLKLKMTG
-2274 EDLIRTGKGMVK
+2274 EDLIRTGKKLVG

-2302 SEIANIANGISDA
+2302 GEIANIANGISDA
-2315 FGQFKDM
+2315 FNQVKDM

-2333 GWQDAQAVMSSLTSI
+2333 GWQDAQAAMSSLTSI
-2348 TGGVSK
+2348 TGGISK

-2424 YRMDAKTTEKMN
+2424 YRMDAKTTAKMN
-2436 KIASSYEMGEKSIA
+2436 RIVGDYEKGEKSNI
-2450 MRIFGFN
+2450 MRIYGIN
-2457 PSEYSKDTY
+2457 PSAYSKDTY

-2472 LADPTNAYQA
+2472 LADPTDAYQA

-2535 DLYGVDM
+2535 ELYGVDM

-2597 FLTQQIA
+2597 FLTQQI
-2604 EKGRLDEYDVTQLAS
+2604 EKKGRLDEYDVTQLAS

-2645 FSESGSSST
+2645 FSESGSSSA

>member
-14 GIRDAVSKEL
+14 GIRDEMSKAIEKITKGMGGVDEAAQKAKREGESLVKALEGINGNDFARVFREANAYIAKNSKEISG
-24 NRIADG
+24 IA
-30 MTGVDAKTKKAQ
+30 KI
-42 ESLRKLAEENP
+42 L
-53 AGKNVAFLDK
+53 KNL
-63 LKKAVGDSTK
+63 GDSNAFT
-73 EAKEL
+73 
-78 QAVFEAIR
+78 
-86 NIRGGFGTLT
+86 GTL
-96 GGFGKKELLEYEFIL
+96 
-111 RKIHSSLG
+111 
-119 KISFGGLSGTGEG
+119 
-132 IYAKIEA
+132 
-139 VKSAMNGLRKINAEI
+139 
-154 NRLHETAP
+154 
-162 RLSPKEK
+162 
-169 AEYHQTLSPLFD
+169 
-181 IRSAGENYL
+181 
-190 RSGVLS
+190 
-196 KAYAWAN
+196 
-203 SLDEQIS
+203 
-210 KISSSYEKF
+210 
-219 LSSEKGVVESL
+219 
-230 KKEEEQSKKTTD
+230 
-242 ATNEQTNALKKQEEQ
+242 
-257 LKATSAAQREKSAAE
+257 LKA
-272 SKAAVAPKGHPFVA
+272 
-286 DKGLEKML
+286 KGLEETAAALRKANAELAVLAKTEGKEADVSQWRTKISNALDYIKLLQDIIGQEKKLDNTKAL
-294 NNATRTTE
+294 NPNVDTKSLDNA
-302 KVEEQKKSLSG
+302 KKSLEGFRAEMTRLLQSG
-313 LSEAASKASRDVN
+313 GVDDSNVLGSFKKLLDVAKKDVQDIVAMFKKDNPLSLFSGGAAKVETDLARVTEKLARLRDLMAEGTRKGFMTDMLGGSITELDKIMARLNAAKLNPTMLTDASQMRNLISDVLVEMTKATVAESAYRRERGKTVEVERAVNQEISNEHKAAQQERERDLQALSDYTKRYMELQEAKRKADERAAKDAKDKARRQSEAEQRRMASDTVKMSRLYASMGLGISKGERVGMRGQELGVNTAALDKALSEAAKFKKTIENTVVSMMGKGGRPAYEWYAAQVN
-326 EVLNKIVGGNAAGMS
+326 RLKENLTNATAAQKELNAAQ
-341 LDELAKK
+341 DKANRK
-348 TARYSQELLELEAK
+348 
-362 LKHLKSNAEANPG
+362 AEAQATR
-375 KKGPD
+375 D
-380 YSEVKSL
+380 A
-387 EAKIKN
+387 AK
-393 AQIYLDLIQ
+393 
-402 QIRLKKDDLNAT
+402 
-414 GAKQPNV
+414 AK
-421 NTKELERGKALL
+421 
-433 DEFYG
+433 
-438 TLRKIVS
+438 
-445 ENGVDGLM
+445 
-453 VLGNM
+453 
-458 PKALSGTMR
+458 R
-467 EIRSLLSSF
+467 E
-476 SKENPL
+476 
-482 SVFANGADRAWTAI
+482 D
-496 SNLETKM
+496 
-503 RDLQRLMEEGKKMG
+503 
-517 YKTDMLPENFYELKR
+517 
-532 RLQELYRLFGDNSHR
+532 
-547 LTDKA
+547 
-552 YMDNL
+552 
-557 FSDVAKT
+557 
-564 MRIAANAEHEYGK
+564 IAA
-577 EKGKTIAA
+577 EK
-585 NKEAEAAENRN
+585 
-596 VAIVEAAV
+596 
-604 QRRIK
+604 Q
-609 ARQREAQKAAEA
+609 RQREISAT
-621 EKEANRYAA
+621 
-630 ESVNR
+630 
-635 AIAAKREQR
+635 
-644 RQEERDNKQRLSE
+644 ER
-657 IKAAEA
+657 
-663 RYDSLGNKVRALR
+663 RYDSLGNKIRALR
-676 REFSRGVALGADV
+676 GEFSRGISLGANTDK
-689 SKTEAEIRRLIGIMR
+689 SYEEIRRLFRVMRVLR
-704 YLMTLK
+704 YLQG
-710 DRLAS
+710 RLS
-715 GDFNALGRLGR
+715 STDWREYLGRLGNF
-726 TGSGHDT
+726 GSGHDT

-753 NREKEKSIERAAAEE
+753 NREKEKSIE
-768 YNRQKR
+768 
-774 QKDAAKKA
+774 
-782 QDEELKNM
+782 
-790 SDYIKRY
+790 
-797 MTLVEE
+797 
-803 KRKVAEKAG
+803 
-812 ISPFFKNDNG
+812 
-822 LKNIKAEI
+822 
-830 DTLLERLGRVREDI
+830 
-844 TLYQHA
+844 
-850 IGTGTKEGISFGQQ
+850 
-864 GLKEAN
+864 
-870 TEAEK
+870 
-875 LMRSITNLQ
+875 
-884 NVYDTLRVSQV
+884 
-895 NVKDLIGQTL
+895 
-905 QKQRQDDIQRRM
+905 
-917 SDYYSK
+917 
-923 LEKDSAQA
+923 
-931 AAKADR
+931 
-937 EKTAAEKQR
+937 
-946 QNELRNTERRYD
+946 
-958 SLGNKVRQLRAEY
+958 
-971 SRGISLGSDTSKAEA
+971 
-986 EINRL
+986 
-991 ITIMRL
+991 
-997 LRTIQDKLY
+997 
-1006 SSDKWK
+1006 
-1012 DNLGVLGSVGSGHD
+1012 
-1026 TTLASRALQD
+1026 
-1036 QRAINAA
+1036 
-1043 QEKTNREKEKSL
+1043 
-1055 DLERA
+1055 LERA
-1060 HQQEVAKTAD
+1060 HQQEVARTAA

-1086 SGNMRSILG
+1086 AGNMRGVLD

-1127 HIALRSILGDAKKA
+1127 HIALRSILGDAAKA

-1179 YDTAKRLADIASG
+1179 YNTAKRLADIASG

-1238 EGKNNRNDYTE
+1238 EGKNNRKDYTE

-1341 LSFMSVFA
+1341 LTFMSVFA

-1362 EKNLGDKTTLQLRSY
+1362 EKNLGDKTRLQLRSY

-1406 ADVTS
+1406 ADASS
-1411 RSAAMNRLALEGKM
+1411 RSAAMSRLALEGKM

-1440 KELIRQLA
+1440 KELVRQLA

-1467 AAVMNMAGTKLKS
+1467 AAVMNMAGTKLKSGFSS

-1589 NMASGDAEVIANAIG
+1589 NMASGDAEVIANALG

-1688 TKWNKSIAFS
+1688 TKWNKSIGFS
-1698 IHSIGKKAGDVT
+1698 IYRIGKRAGDVT
-1710 SDINQIAEDDVPRI
+1710 SDINQIAKDDVPRI

-1775 TDFKFDLGKK
+1775 TDFKFDSGKK
-1785 PNQVTGKT
+1785 SNQVTGKT

-1799 YENLGLDQRKYN
+1799 YENLGLDQRKYD

-1832 LQDLFNE
+1832 LQDLANE
-1839 VRSRERGGATK
+1839 VRSRERGGATE

-1864 NAVAQGLGYRFIPDD
+1864 NAVAQGFGYRFIPED
-1879 KKSNKDPKNKVD
+1879 KKSNKMPKGKGD
-1891 NEDKELKAWEE
+1891 KEDKELKAWEE

-1952 KLEGALKPTTTE
+1952 KLEKALKATTPE

-1970 ALHREKSEWKYSEM
+1970 ALHRERSEWKYSEM

-2017 GDEDFASLAFRDGMM
+2017 GDENFASLAFRDGMM

-2105 EEKLLAVDAKWAEPI
+2105 EEKLIAVDAKWDERI

-2159 FFGAITEMGEVKAR
+2159 FFGAITEMGEMKAR
-2173 EVAADIRQH
+2173 EVASEIRQY

-2217 FFNGGIT
+2217 FFNGGIV

-2239 MGATSVAAGEEKIR
+2239 MGATSVAAGDEKIR

-2260 IALVAEGLKLKMTG
+2260 IGLVAEGLKLKMTG
-2274 EDLIRTGKGMVK
+2274 EDLIRTGKKLVE

-2302 SEIANIANGISDA
+2302 GEIANIANGINDA
-2315 FGQFKDM
+2315 FNQVKDM

-2333 GWQDAQAVMSSLTSI
+2333 GWQDAQAVMSSLGSI
-2348 TGGVSK
+2348 TGGISK

-2424 YRMDAKTTEKMN
+2424 YRMDAKTTAKMN
-2436 KIASSYEMGEKSIA
+2436 KIVSSYENGEKSNI
-2450 MRIFGFN
+2450 MRIVGIN
-2457 PSEYSKDTY
+2457 PSAYSKETY

-2535 DLYGVDM
+2535 ELYGVDM

-2597 FLTQQIA
+2597 FLTQQI
-2604 EKGRLDEYDVTQLAS
+2604 EKKGRLDEYDVTQLAS

-2654 TNTIKGVTEETAD
+2654 TNTIKGVTEEAAD

>member
-14 GIRDAVSKEL
+14 GIRDEMSKAIEKITKGMRGVDEATQKAKREGEGLVKALEGVNGNNFARIFREANAYIAKNSKEISG
-24 NRIADG
+24 IAKILKNLEDSNAF
-30 MTGVDAKTKKAQ
+30 TGTLLKAKGLKETAAALRKANAELATLAKTK
-42 ESLRKLAEENP
+42 
-53 AGKNVAFLDK
+53 G
-63 LKKAVGDSTK
+63 K
-73 EAKEL
+73 EADVS
-78 QAVFEAIR
+78 QWR
-86 NIRGGFGTLT
+86 T
-96 GGFGKKELLEYEFIL
+96 
-111 RKIHSSLG
+111 
-119 KISFGGLSGTGEG
+119 KIS
-132 IYAKIEA
+132 
-139 VKSAMNGLRKINAEI
+139 NALDYI
-154 NRLHETAP
+154 KL
-162 RLSPKEK
+162 LQDVIGQEK
-169 AEYHQTLSPLFD
+169 KLDNT
-181 IRSAGENYL
+181 
-190 RSGVLS
+190 
-196 KAYAWAN
+196 KALN
-203 SLDEQIS
+203 PNVDTKSLD
-210 KISSSYEKF
+210 
-219 LSSEKGVVESL
+219 
-230 KKEEEQSKKTTD
+230 
-242 ATNEQTNALKKQEEQ
+242 
-257 LKATSAAQREKSAAE
+257 SA
-272 SKAAVAPKGHPFVA
+272 
-286 DKGLEKML
+286 
-294 NNATRTTE
+294 
-302 KVEEQKKSLSG
+302 KKSLEGFRAEMTRLLQSG
-313 LSEAASKASRDVN
+313 GVDDSNVLGSFKKLLDVAKKDVQDIVATFKKDNPLSLFSGGAAKVETDLARVTEKLARLRDLMA
-326 EVLNKIVGGNAAGMS
+326 EGTRKGFMTDMLGGSITELDKIMARLNAAKLNPTM
-341 LDELAKK
+341 LTDA
-348 TARYSQELLELEAK
+348 SQMRNLISDVLVEMTKATV
-362 LKHLKSNAEANPG
+362 AESA
-375 KKGPD
+375 
-380 YSEVKSL
+380 Y
-387 EAKIKN
+387 
-393 AQIYLDLIQ
+393 
-402 QIRLKKDDLNAT
+402 RR
-414 GAKQPNV
+414 
-421 NTKELERGKALL
+421 ERGKTVEVERAVNQEISNEHKAAQQERERDLQALSDYTKRYMEL
-433 DEFYG
+433 QEAKRKADKKASDE
-438 TLRKIVS
+438 RKRQSDAEKRRIEADTARMS
-445 ENGVDGLM
+445 KLYATMSLAIGRGERAGMRGLELGVNTSALE
-453 VLGNM
+453 
-458 PKALSGTMR
+458 KALSDATELKKRIENANIALMGKGGR
-467 EIRSLLSSF
+467 PSYSSYAEQVNKLSS
-476 SKENPL
+476 SLTNATQAQK
-482 SVFANGADRAWTAI
+482 
-496 SNLETKM
+496 
-503 RDLQRLMEEGKKMG
+503 DL
-517 YKTDMLPENFYELKR
+517 
-532 RLQELYRLFGDNSHR
+532 NSAQ
-547 LTDKA
+547 DKA
-552 YMDNL
+552 NRKAEAQATRDA
-557 FSDVAKT
+557 AKAK
-564 MRIAANAEHEYGK
+564 REDIAA
-577 EKGKTIAA
+577 EK
-585 NKEAEAAENRN
+585 
-596 VAIVEAAV
+596 
-604 QRRIK
+604 Q
-609 ARQREAQKAAEA
+609 RQREISAT
-621 EKEANRYAA
+621 
-630 ESVNR
+630 
-635 AIAAKREQR
+635 
-644 RQEERDNKQRLSE
+644 ER
-657 IKAAEA
+657 
-663 RYDSLGNKVRALR
+663 RYDSLGNKIRALR
-676 REFSRGVALGADV
+676 GEFSRGISLGANTDK
-689 SKTEAEIRRLIGIMR
+689 SYEEIRRLLRKMR
-704 YLMTLK
+704 VLRSLQGSLSSTDWREY
-710 DRLAS
+710 
-715 GDFNALGRLGR
+715 LGRLGNYGAGR
-726 TGSGHDT
+726 DA

-753 NREKEKSIERAAAEE
+753 NREKEKSIE
-768 YNRQKR
+768 
-774 QKDAAKKA
+774 
-782 QDEELKNM
+782 
-790 SDYIKRY
+790 
-797 MTLVEE
+797 
-803 KRKVAEKAG
+803 
-812 ISPFFKNDNG
+812 
-822 LKNIKAEI
+822 
-830 DTLLERLGRVREDI
+830 
-844 TLYQHA
+844 
-850 IGTGTKEGISFGQQ
+850 
-864 GLKEAN
+864 
-870 TEAEK
+870 
-875 LMRSITNLQ
+875 
-884 NVYDTLRVSQV
+884 
-895 NVKDLIGQTL
+895 
-905 QKQRQDDIQRRM
+905 
-917 SDYYSK
+917 
-923 LEKDSAQA
+923 
-931 AAKADR
+931 
-937 EKTAAEKQR
+937 
-946 QNELRNTERRYD
+946 
-958 SLGNKVRQLRAEY
+958 
-971 SRGISLGSDTSKAEA
+971 
-986 EINRL
+986 
-991 ITIMRL
+991 
-997 LRTIQDKLY
+997 
-1006 SSDKWK
+1006 
-1012 DNLGVLGSVGSGHD
+1012 
-1026 TTLASRALQD
+1026 
-1036 QRAINAA
+1036 
-1043 QEKTNREKEKSL
+1043 
-1055 DLERA
+1055 LERA
-1060 HQQEVAKTAD
+1060 HQQEVAKTAA

-1086 SGNMRSILG
+1086 TGNMRSILG

-1362 EKNLGDKTTLQLRSY
+1362 EKNLGDKTRLQLRSY

-1467 AAVMNMAGTKLKS
+1467 AAVMNMAGTKLKSGFSS

-1775 TDFKFDLGKK
+1775 TDFKFDSGKK

-1879 KKSNKDPKNKVD
+1879 KKSNKDPKNKGD
-1891 NEDKELKAWEE
+1891 KEDKELKDWEE

-1952 KLEGALKPTTTE
+1952 KLEKALKPTTPE

-1970 ALHREKSEWKYSEM
+1970 ALHRERSEWKYSEM

-2105 EEKLLAVDAKWAEPI
+2105 EEKLLAVDAKWTEPI

-2217 FFNGGIT
+2217 FFNGGII

-2260 IALVAEGLKLKMTG
+2260 IGLVAEGLKLKMTG
-2274 EDLIRTGKGMVK
+2274 EDLIRTGKKLVG

-2302 SEIANIANGISDA
+2302 GEIANIANGISDA
-2315 FGQFKDM
+2315 FNQVKDM

-2424 YRMDAKTTEKMN
+2424 YRMDAKTTAKMN
-2436 KIASSYEMGEKSIA
+2436 KIVSSYEMGEKIST

-2506 TDKDKLA
+2506 TDKDKMA

-2535 DLYGVDM
+2535 ELYGVDM

-2597 FLTQQIA
+2597 FLTQQI
-2604 EKGRLDEYDVTQLAS
+2604 EKKGRLDEYDVTQLAS

-2634 VLEELKRRGWD
+2634 ILEELKRRGWD
-2645 FSESGSSST
+2645 FSESGSSSA

>member
-14 GIRDAVSKEL
+14 GIRDEMSKAIEKITKGMRGVDEATQKAKREGESLVKALEGINGNNFARVFREANAYIAKNSKEISG
-24 NRIADG
+24 IAKILKNLEDSNAF
-30 MTGVDAKTKKAQ
+30 TGTLLKAKGLEETAAALRKANAELAVLAKTK
-42 ESLRKLAEENP
+42 
-53 AGKNVAFLDK
+53 G
-63 LKKAVGDSTK
+63 KKADVSQWRT
-73 EAKEL
+73 
-78 QAVFEAIR
+78 
-86 NIRGGFGTLT
+86 
-96 GGFGKKELLEYEFIL
+96 
-111 RKIHSSLG
+111 
-119 KISFGGLSGTGEG
+119 KIS
-132 IYAKIEA
+132 
-139 VKSAMNGLRKINAEI
+139 
-154 NRLHETAP
+154 
-162 RLSPKEK
+162 
-169 AEYHQTLSPLFD
+169 
-181 IRSAGENYL
+181 
-190 RSGVLS
+190 
-196 KAYAWAN
+196 
-203 SLDEQIS
+203 
-210 KISSSYEKF
+210 
-219 LSSEKGVVESL
+219 
-230 KKEEEQSKKTTD
+230 
-242 ATNEQTNALKKQEEQ
+242 NALDYIKLLQDIIGQEKK
-257 LKATSAAQREKSAAE
+257 LDNTKALNPNVDTKS
-272 SKAAVAPKGHPFVA
+272 
-286 DKGLEKML
+286 L
-294 NNATRTTE
+294 NNA
-302 KVEEQKKSLSG
+302 KKSLEDFRREMIRLLQSG
-313 LSEAASKASRDVN
+313 GVDDSNVLGSFKKLLDV
-326 EVLNKIVGGNAAGMS
+326 
-341 LDELAKK
+341 AKK
-348 TARYSQELLELEAK
+348 DVQ
-362 LKHLKSNAEANPG
+362 
-375 KKGPD
+375 D
-380 YSEVKSL
+380 IV
-387 EAKIKN
+387 
-393 AQIYLDLIQ
+393 
-402 QIRLKKDDLNAT
+402 AT
-414 GAKQPNV
+414 FK
-421 NTKELERGKALL
+421 
-433 DEFYG
+433 
-438 TLRKIVS
+438 
-445 ENGVDGLM
+445 
-453 VLGNM
+453 
-458 PKALSGTMR
+458 
-467 EIRSLLSSF
+467 
-476 SKENPL
+476 KENPL
-482 SVFANGADRAWTAI
+482 SLFSGGAAKVETDLARVTEKLARLRDLMAEGTRKGFMTGMLGGSITELDKIMARLNAAKLNPTMLTDASQMRNLISDVLVEMTKATVAESAYRRERGKTVEVERAVNQEI
-496 SNLETKM
+496 SNEHKAAQQERE
-503 RDLQRLMEEGKKMG
+503 RDLQALSDYTKRYME
-517 YKTDMLPENFYELKR
+517 
-532 RLQELYRLFGDNSHR
+532 LQEAKRKAD
-547 LTDKA
+547 DKA
-552 YMDNL
+552 
-557 FSDVAKT
+557 AKDAKDKA
-564 MRIAANAEHEYGK
+564 RRRS
-577 EKGKTIAA
+577 
-585 NKEAEAAENRN
+585 EAE
-596 VAIVEAAV
+596 
-604 QRRIK
+604 QRRIASDTAKMSRLYASMGLGIGKGERVGMRGLELGVNTAALDK
-609 ARQREAQKAAEA
+609 ALSEAAKFKKTIENTVVSMMGKGDRPAYEWYAAQVNRLKENLTNATAAQKELNAAQEKVNREAARDDARRRAE
-621 EKEANRYAA
+621 EKRKEAQAA
-630 ESVNR
+630 
-635 AIAAKREQR
+635 RELAQA
-644 RQEERDNKQRLSE
+644 EKQRLSE

-689 SKTEAEIRRLIGIMR
+689 SKTETEIRRLIGIMR

-715 GDFNALGRLGR
+715 GDFNALGRLGSI
-726 TGSGHDT
+726 GSGHDT

-753 NREKEKSIERAAAEE
+753 NREKEKSIE
-768 YNRQKR
+768 
-774 QKDAAKKA
+774 
-782 QDEELKNM
+782 
-790 SDYIKRY
+790 
-797 MTLVEE
+797 
-803 KRKVAEKAG
+803 
-812 ISPFFKNDNG
+812 
-822 LKNIKAEI
+822 
-830 DTLLERLGRVREDI
+830 
-844 TLYQHA
+844 
-850 IGTGTKEGISFGQQ
+850 
-864 GLKEAN
+864 
-870 TEAEK
+870 
-875 LMRSITNLQ
+875 
-884 NVYDTLRVSQV
+884 
-895 NVKDLIGQTL
+895 
-905 QKQRQDDIQRRM
+905 
-917 SDYYSK
+917 
-923 LEKDSAQA
+923 
-931 AAKADR
+931 
-937 EKTAAEKQR
+937 
-946 QNELRNTERRYD
+946 
-958 SLGNKVRQLRAEY
+958 
-971 SRGISLGSDTSKAEA
+971 
-986 EINRL
+986 
-991 ITIMRL
+991 
-997 LRTIQDKLY
+997 
-1006 SSDKWK
+1006 
-1012 DNLGVLGSVGSGHD
+1012 
-1026 TTLASRALQD
+1026 
-1036 QRAINAA
+1036 
-1043 QEKTNREKEKSL
+1043 
-1055 DLERA
+1055 LERA
-1060 HQQEVAKTAD
+1060 HQQEVARTAA

-1086 SGNMRSILG
+1086 AGNMRGVLD

-1127 HIALRSILGDAKKA
+1127 HIALRSILGDAAKA

-1179 YDTAKRLADIASG
+1179 YNTAKRLADIASG

-1238 EGKNNRNDYTE
+1238 EGKNNRKDYTE

-1327 TDLVLAMDKLTPAM
+1327 TDLVLAMNKLTPAM

-1362 EKNLGDKTTLQLRSY
+1362 EKNLGDKTRLQLRSY

-1406 ADVTS
+1406 ADASS
-1411 RSAAMNRLALEGKM
+1411 RSAAMSRLALEGKM

-1440 KELIRQLA
+1440 KELVRQLA

-1467 AAVMNMAGTKLKS
+1467 AAVMNMAGTKLKSGFSS

-1589 NMASGDAEVIANAIG
+1589 NMASGDAEVIANALG

-1754 LQIMSEADWLV
+1754 LQIMSEADWLI

-1775 TDFKFDLGKK
+1775 TDFKFDSGKK

-1799 YENLGLDQRKYN
+1799 YENLGLDQRKYD

-1832 LQDLFNE
+1832 LQDLANE

-1864 NAVAQGLGYRFIPDD
+1864 NAVAQGFGYRFIPED
-1879 KKSNKDPKNKVD
+1879 KKSNKVPKGKGD
-1891 NEDKELKAWEE
+1891 KEDKVLKAWEE

-1952 KLEGALKPTTTE
+1952 TLEKALKATTTE

-1970 ALHREKSEWKYSEM
+1970 ALHRERSEWKYSEM

-2017 GDEDFASLAFRDGMM
+2017 GDENFASLAFRDGMM

-2047 TGRKIDG
+2047 TGKKIDG

-2105 EEKLLAVDAKWAEPI
+2105 EEKLIAVDAKWDERI

-2159 FFGAITEMGEVKAR
+2159 FFGAITEMGEMKAR
-2173 EVAADIRQH
+2173 EVAAEIRQY

-2217 FFNGGIT
+2217 FFNGGIV

-2260 IALVAEGLKLKMTG
+2260 IGLVAEGLKLKMTG
-2274 EDLIRTGKGMVK
+2274 EDLIRTGKKLVG

-2302 SEIANIANGISDA
+2302 GEIANIANGISDA
-2315 FGQFKDM
+2315 FNQVKDM

-2333 GWQDAQAVMSSLTSI
+2333 GWQDAQAAMSSLGSI
-2348 TGGVSK
+2348 TGGISK

-2361 GDIGGAVSG
+2361 RDIGGAVSG

-2424 YRMDAKTTEKMN
+2424 YRMDAKTTAKMN
-2436 KIASSYEMGEKSIA
+2436 RIVGDYETGEKIKN
-2450 MRIFGFN
+2450 MRIYGIDTN
-2457 PSEYSKDTY
+2457 PSAYSKETY

-2535 DLYGVDM
+2535 ELYGVDM

-2597 FLTQQIA
+2597 FLTQQI
-2604 EKGRLDEYDVTQLAS
+2604 EKKGRLDEYDVTQLAS